1 MNKVFKVI
9 WSKAKSA
16 WIVVSEFAKNHDA
29 KGGIHDGQKRYA
41 WLTRAVM
48 LALVLGSGTAWAADP
63 LYGTSKEKPTFG
75 GITIGEYPS
84 ESGYMFLY
92 GNFMVNG
99 AYGFYDTEKHS
110 FSFGQTWAV
119 THGNSPS
126 KYAYALGET
135 YQVGDYSF
143 AVGYQAQAGKY
154 SLILGNEAGISGNDY
169 AIGLGPKTAAGSY
182 GVAIGNGTRTGT
194 GGIAIGSAYSNGSTN
209 VNAAIANDPFS
220 IAIGS
225 GSEVQQNGTGNIAIG
240 YMAQNTAGADAVVL
254 GAFSKSD
261 WRLNAGQQG
270 YAPWEGSNTGNVNN
284 SIFKNSLSSAAWKS
298 TRGGLSIG
306 DITGDKSAWIT
317 RQISGVAAGTQ
328 DTDAVNVAQL
338 KASMTTLSSA
348 DGTVKITPK
357 YNDDGSRTFD
367 LSASGGSG
375 SGSGGHF
382 VSVTKNNSWESDD
395 SLKNAGNYNNDGA
408 TGTQSTAVGVNA
420 QAKTQ
425 GTALGNGANA
435 SNTGATAIGTGSVA
449 NGTSS
454 VALGQ
459 NASAQNDN
467 AVAIGHGAGAYN
479 NSVSIGGNAKST
491 AERSV
496 HIGAMTDSNT
506 TTGSAS
512 VSIGADAKATA
523 SGAASL
529 GTGAV
534 ASGTDALALGQNS
547 SSTGNGS
554 VAIGYQTQVSNGK
567 EHATAVGTSAEAN
580 ATEGTVLGYNAK
592 VNGDKGV
599 ALGSGAFVSAENGG
613 KTSVAL
619 GAGSQVNN
627 GDTTGTPSMAIKD
640 TYGETSDSTTYKFAG
655 TNPTGTISV
664 GSGSGSSEQT
674 RTITHVA
681 AGQVNS
687 TSTDA
692 INGSQLYGVTQSIE
706 KVEQNVAKTAT
717 RYYSVNASDTGA
729 GSNYL
734 NDGAHGPS
742 SLAAGN
748 KAAAYGTGSVAIG
761 LSSVAGKTTDNTETY
776 ASIAIGPYA
785 KSQGAGAIALGN
797 STQASGYGSLALGGG
812 ATVTSWGGVALGGT
826 TSTTASG
833 GVALGTGSQASTKY
847 GITGYLSSSKTA
859 NQADS
864 VWTSTTGAVSV
875 GGGTFKVGSET
886 KTYTRQITNLA
897 AGKQD
902 TDAVNV
908 AQLKAV
914 EQEGLSLTGNDN
926 QKVTQSLGGNF
937 NITGGLT
944 GDALTGTKAS
954 TANLGV
960 RKNAA
965 GDGLEVVMTTTP
977 SFDTVTA
984 NHSITVKNASTADG
998 TSDIF
1003 IGGNGL
1009 FMGTKKIT
1017 GLAAGTDTTDAV
1029 NFGQLRAVSG
1039 DLSAFENKTIQ
1050 LGGNDGGTISRKL
1063 GENPILIQGAGTKD
1077 NVKYSGTNLRTYVDQ
1092 NGVLQILL
1100 DKELL
1105 EDRIDVGSAL
1115 ANPTDRRVNYPVV
1128 LGTDATDATIGYVGI
1143 NGRNGTSAVITSYA
1157 GSPIPGSAYNYTGS
1171 EGKSRMTR
1179 LEYTDQNGHAHHLA
1193 TMTDGL
1199 SFGGDNSQVQIDSD
1213 SDTLT
1218 GTNVISRKL
1227 RATEPGTKD
1236 TNNYLQIKGGADA
1249 AKLSDKNIGVQASS
1263 ADGSLT
1269 VKLSQEL
1276 TGLTSAQFGTTT
1288 INGSG
1293 LTLGNTGISLTSSG
1307 LNNGGQ
1313 KITNVQAGD
1322 ISSTSTDAIIGSQ
1335 LTNILNADGS
1345 AKGISFGA
1353 ESAAGSHTNP
1363 TSVAIGGNVTL
1374 KGAGGDGTHKNL
1386 STRVTD
1392 KGELTVTMAPEIQEN
1407 KIYVGTQ
1414 IPKESSPTGKV
1425 NYPVILGENTVGTD
1439 TYGYVGIKGKNGSQ
1453 LYLTADKDTSNN
1465 TRLDYLD
1472 ANNNAHLVALTSDGY
1487 TFAGDT
1493 GTANTLALNS
1503 TLSITGGIKDTGNLT
1518 TGNIGVVSSGNSGLT
1533 VQLAKSLTGLTDAT
1547 FNSGAAQTKIDAS
1560 GVTAPAYQVG
1570 TKTYIDSQGLHANGQ
1585 KVTAVQAGN
1594 LSADSTDAV
1603 NGSQLFAANQ
1613 KVSANTANIADL
1625 TTRLNDA
1632 GMTFAGDS
1640 GTPVSK
1646 KLNET
1651 LTLTGGETSA
1661 DNLTQL
1667 SDKNIGLVADTEG
1680 KLEVRL
1686 AKNLTGLTGAAFS
1699 NGTFTTQLTGNGL
1712 TITPTSSGN
1721 AVTLTAQNLNLG
1733 GRQLHGVQ
1741 AGEVTATST
1750 DAVNGSQLYTVK
1762 DTAEKAQAEAQK
1774 HSTVSGSGNV
1784 AVTPS
1789 DNTDGSKNYA
1799 VSLNDT
1805 VTLGSNGTVITLDG
1819 TQGTASFGTG
1829 TNAVKVDGTTGSIT
1843 GSSLQ
1848 VSGNVRA
1855 GSVAVGDIR
1864 LNSTADAASNIAA
1877 NTITGLSNTS
1887 YTSTAQLVD
1896 NRAATEGE
1904 LGDVIESI
1912 QNGTIVKGLLTTVK
1926 EGANISVVADDKSG
1940 STKTQYTIGLSDVL
1954 TGLTSA
1960 EFTNGNTGTEARTAT
1975 VTSDGISLGS
1985 EDTSAQFTRTKVS
1998 AGNQQIQHVASGLT
2012 GNLYTDAADNNAAT
2026 VGDLK
2031 AQSQTLTDTG
2041 VVFAGNTGSGT
2052 LALGKTAKIQG
2063 ANLAD
2068 GATLAADYTTA
2079 NLTTATVKA
2088 SDGTVTTTI
2097 YGKKDM
2103 AGRSLSLGTQD
2114 AAGAIANPVAVLK
2127 AQAASSTDATQT
2139 GHLILKGTKPAD
2151 TVTAA
2156 AQTSA
2161 DIYVQDGSDEL
2172 SPADSKKMTRV
2183 TYTDESS
2190 GTHELATL
2198 EDGLKFKGDDGNT
2211 SAVLLNKT
2219 LTVTG
2224 GADLTKLTAGNI
2236 GVTSDGKQ
2244 GLTIALAKE
2253 LKDLTSV
2260 DVVGE
2265 KFTTTLTGDGMTIT
2279 PVGGGATASSLVI
2292 NASTGINLG
2301 DRKVTGLAAGTIGA
2315 DSTDAVNG
2323 SQLHGVQEAAN
2334 QAQTEARK
2342 HSTVSVGD
2350 NNLVLTTTPES
2361 DTNGSDYALKLN
2373 NKITLGTGN
2382 NQVVL
2387 DGSDTGI
2394 SSFGKQITLNGNT
2407 GAVGVT
2413 SLTANGAVNASSV
2426 TVGDIIL
2433 HSTTTPNVMKDTI
2446 TGLGNTTYD
2455 DKNIVSNRAATEGQ
2469 LQSLVSQ
2476 INAGQISAGSTVV
2489 DGSSNISISSS
2500 KDSTGKITTY
2510 TASLTPELT
2519 GLTSAVFT
2527 NGKTGQEEEKNTI
2540 TSNGLSLGT
2549 YDGAARFTRSGISAG
2564 SQQIKNLGSG
2574 ITGTDGTVTTYDTT
2588 VTGQAD
2594 YNNAASIGDV
2604 HKLVQEKADIGT
2616 YVAGNNSTKSNLALG
2631 GTISIQ
2637 GSEVGLS
2644 ATDTLADKLANDYSS
2659 ANVTTQVSG
2668 SDGNVTTTLYLKKD
2682 LVGRSLTLG
2691 TIGNDGNVAESD
2703 RTASLYQA
2711 QSKADSDTAMT
2722 GHLFLAGEKRT
2733 ASAAN
2738 PTVNHTSADIFVKDG
2753 AEGNNAKGDLTNP
2766 ALPVTR
2772 IYYTDE
2778 GNYTYALATMDDGF
2792 HAAGDSGQA
2801 DILLNKTL
2809 NLKGGVT
2816 IDADHTADSL
2826 LTSRNIG
2833 VVADS
2838 STNTLNLRL
2847 AKELTGLTSATFTGD
2862 TTSLTVDGTGLKL
2875 TPNTGSSANA
2885 LTLTSDQIDLGGRK
2899 VQNVGSGSVAEGS
2912 TDGVNGGD
2920 VYKVQQKAEAA
2931 QTEAAKHTTVT
2942 VSGDDLAI
2950 QSTQN
2955 PNGSTNYEV
2964 KLNDTVTLGTETAKQ
2979 ITLDGVNGNAAIG
2992 QQITLEGDTGK
3003 VTAGSFSTTGNVSAG
3018 SVSVGGMTLNSAEN
3032 HPADKDKTQWVDKD
3046 TITGLSNVTYKADEI
3061 HESRA
3066 ATEGQ
3071 LQDVVSKIKS
3081 GDISGGA
3088 LSSVRAGSN
3097 ITVSSTT
3104 STDGKKTDYQV
3115 SLDQNLADL
3124 SSAAFTNGKTGSEMQ
3139 TAVVNAGGMT
3149 LGAGENVARF
3159 TSSGISAGGQQVAKV
3174 GSGLKKVTDT
3184 SYLYDDTVAGQENYN
3199 HAANIGDVRTMLS
3212 DARDVFAGNN
3222 GTKATLT
3229 LGQTAAFKGADL
3241 ALTGSQTLEEAL
3253 AANYSNANLTART
3266 VGNSDGSVTTSLYM
3280 KQDMVGRSLS
3290 LGNIGTD
3297 GTVQAPAAQ
3306 LYTRPVSDT
3315 DSTLMGHLKL
3325 TGEKQTGAGQT
3336 GYTSADI
3343 FVRDELE
3350 SDLTQKDRA
3359 ITRLV
3364 YRDEV
3369 DQRDHYVATM
3379 DDGFYVQGD
3388 DGRGNTLDLPLT
3400 STLKIQGNTTSGSG
3414 LTAGNIGVVSDGK
3427 DTLTVQ
3433 LADTLTGLK
3442 QISFAG
3448 STVSIGQN
3456 GINAGGNQ
3464 ITSVASGLPS
3474 GTALKDA
3481 AGAIL
3486 QNAANI
3492 GDVKN
3497 AAAAATTEVRA
3508 GRNVSITDDDI
3519 KTAEDGHKI
3528 YTINAYF
3535 QGADVSG
3542 SNAVVYD
3549 SKDKNKVTLGGST
3562 SATPVKLTNLA
3573 NGNIDSKSTDAVTGK
3588 QLYDVI
3594 AYRDKTINVTGS
3606 TGSTVKL
3613 NHGNTLTIS
3622 GDSNIST
3629 RSSGSDTAKDG
3640 SLQVSLADNVYL
3652 KGIHIGSSYPTHSD
3666 TSVDSVT
3673 LTADAENQTGI
3684 LTLRGDATHVSD
3696 TYPRAQADI
3705 SVLSADPDQTY
3716 AAAPFLQEVYQTDN
3730 SGITTKNQPVR
3741 LAYRDNYNTA
3751 HQIATLDDGYVF
3763 SGDNGDKNLTEKLN
3777 GTVALRGMD
3786 NEHASQITSQNANT
3800 YLTKNNIGVV
3810 TKPKVL
3816 NEDGSTQG
3824 GEVEIRLAKDLTGLT
3839 SATFTNDNGDTAV
3852 IDAKNLKLTLK
3863 AQAEGKSPVSLTSN
3877 GLDNGKNKITNV
3889 QAGTS
3894 DLDAVNYG
3902 QIKSIINAV
3911 DGNIKG
3917 LTFAAGDNT
3926 SATVHL
3932 GDTLKIA
3939 GATDQDG
3946 AQNIHTTVKDG
3957 TMTLQL
3963 DRKIQVDELHVG
3975 QKDSDAASLTAVKL
3989 DGETGSIG
3997 QLYLQGMGSAQANV
4011 MTKMGTASLASTEDT
4026 TTRLTY
4032 NNGNVGNTHEIAI
4045 LEDGLRFT
4053 GDNYVAASGDTAEQ
4067 NVVKTQL
4074 DQTLSITGGQTDT
4087 QQLTALTDK
4096 NIGVLAENGGLSVRL
4111 SKVLDG
4117 MTDIYMGDT
4126 RENSSHLTKNGLY
4139 LSPKSSTEYLAKFTA
4154 DDGISAG
4161 SQTISDVA
4169 DGVKDSDAATVGQL
4183 KNVEAKAN
4191 NATKL
4196 TVNHGQPEGNLILTD
4211 TPDKDGIHH
4220 TYDVAL
4226 SDKVIVGSTGNSIT
4240 LDGTTNTINGGS
4252 YVKFGGQTSST
4263 GGTSILPLTIGWQSA
4278 GLQDVLTEEEK
4289 GSQTGNYLTG
4299 LSNTSWNP
4307 MNVGYS
4313 PSRAA
4318 TEGQLRDLE
4327 KQVWEN
4333 PITFLGNHDADK
4345 TAEESKGIM
4354 AELGSKVRI
4363 IGTGTDE
4370 DGEFDASNINVIAG
4384 KTPDRKSDA
4393 LIIQMKK
4400 APNFTTVHAGTP
4412 DEQGVYPV
4420 SVGQVTV
4427 TRDGKT
4433 QTVDGLVITDGPMIT
4448 KDGINNYGKQITH
4461 MKSGGIYNEEDK
4473 KYHYDSDEVGTNAA
4487 TIQDVKNIANAAAQ
4501 SEVEGKRVTVS
4512 GVNDNIT
4519 VTTAADNP
4527 NHYQV
4532 KLSDTLKLGQDS
4544 KNNANIIIDGQ
4555 KGKVTVGSGSTG
4567 NNSVII
4573 DGNGGTV
4580 TIGNGVSGHQQ
4591 VTINGNDGILSGLT
4605 NKTID
4610 APDFATKG
4618 RAATEEQLK
4627 QVADNVSEIKKNNS
4641 DFQLVGEKDKDG
4653 NYTGNYQVSDDN
4665 KVKLHVQDSMH
4676 PDQVKDITIDNVAK
4690 ASDLGDVSQIS
4701 EDIQNKENNNVVG
4714 ALNNLNQ
4721 KVKEAASGSWESQIN
4736 GETVKK
4742 VKAGDVQNFTSGDN
4756 IQLSNDNGAIQ
4767 IATRKDVSFDKVTI
4781 GSGTSGHSRVTISG
4795 KDGTMTGLTNKTW
4808 DANNIISG
4816 RAATEDQLK
4825 QAVGDAKQAAQQN
4838 DTHVKANTYKVSDD
4852 HKVSLDV
4859 VDGTGAKKGSV
4870 VIDNV
4875 AKATDIGDISKI
4887 DEDIRNK
4894 ENNNIVD
4901 SLNNLNKKIQENS
4914 GNVQA
4919 GWTSKIDGVDVKT
4932 VTPKDK
4938 QNFQNFESGDNIQLS
4953 NDKGAIQITTKKD
4966 VSFDKVTIGS
4976 GDSQMT
4982 LDKDGLQAGKVKVS
4996 SEGINAGGNRI
5007 QGVADGKKK
5016 DDAATVGQVAQVADA
5031 AGTAI
5036 NTLGNHINRLDR
5048 RINKVGAGAAALAAL
5063 HPDPNSDDDLSFSA
5077 GIGNYRGS
5085 TAAAIGAF
5093 YRPSDNVTVSMG
5105 ATVGN
5110 GENMV
5115 NAGVTIGVGE
5125 GVGRNPSTRK
5135 DMIREIS
5142 QLKEANAAKE
5152 AEVRDLKKQVQ
5163 TLQKQ
5168 NEDTQEKLKRI
5179 MEKLGI

>member
-1 MNKVFKVI
+1 M
-9 WSKAKSA
+9 A
-16 WIVVSEFAKNHDA
+16 
-29 KGGIHDGQKRYA
+29 
-41 WLTRAVM
+41 
-48 LALVLGSGTAWAADP
+48 
-63 LYGTSKEKPTFG
+63 
-75 GITIGEYPS
+75 IGHSS
-84 ESGYMFLY
+84 ESTMA
-92 GNFMVNG
+92 G
-99 AYGFYDTEKHS
+99 ALA
-110 FSFGQTWAV
+110 FGKEAKA
-119 THGNSPS
+119 HGTD
-126 KYAYALGET
+126 A
-135 YQVGDYSF
+135 
-143 AVGYQAQAGKY
+143 
-154 SLILGNEAGISGNDY
+154 
-169 AIGLGPKTAAGSY
+169 
-182 GVAIGNGTRTGT
+182 VAIGTGAQANNNPY
-194 GGIAIGSAYSNGSTN
+194 GIAIGKNAI
-209 VNAAIANDPFS
+209 VNNQGS
-220 IAIGS
+220 IAIGQDS
-225 GSEVQQNGTGNIAIG
+225 SSDHPYGIAIG
-240 YMAQNTAGADAVVL
+240 GNNVGEKGANANGTYSIALGADSLVNGAEGGAAIGYGAKVDGADAKDGVAL
-254 GAFSKSD
+254 GAYSVSNWTTKP
-261 WRLNAGQQG
+261 GVQG
-270 YAPWEGSNTGNVNN
+270 YLPWEGSNSGNIQNN
-284 SIFKNSLSSAAWKS
+284 TFQSAISSPIWKS
-298 TRGGLSIG
+298 TTAGVSIG
-306 DITGDKSAWIT
+306 DTTNGDKSKWIT
-317 RQISGVAAGTQ
+317 RQLTGLAAGTN
-328 DTDAVNVAQL
+328 DYDAVNVAQL

-348 DGTVKITPK
+348 DGTVKITPIYK
-357 YNDDGSRTFD
+357 DDGSRTFD
-367 LSASGGSG
+367 LSTSGGSG

-382 VSVTKNNSWESDD
+382 VSVTKTNSWDSDD
-395 SLKNAGNYNNDGA
+395 SLKDAGNYNNDGA
-408 TGTQSTAVGVNA
+408 KGTQSTAVGVNA
-420 QAKTQ
+420 QAQTQ
-425 GTALGNGANA
+425 GTALGNGAKA

-467 AVAIGHGAGAYN
+467 AVAIGHGSGAYA
-479 NSVSIGGNAKST
+479 NSVAIGGNARST

-523 SGAASL
+523 SGSASF

-554 VAIGYQTQVSNGK
+554 VAIGYQTKVTSNK

-580 ATEGTVLGYNAK
+580 ATEGTVLGYSAK

-599 ALGSGAFVSAENGG
+599 ALGSGASVAAENGN

-619 GAGSQVNN
+619 GAGSQVND
-627 GDTTGTPSMAIKD
+627 GDTVGTASLSIKD
-640 TYGETSDSTTYKFAG
+640 TYGETSDSTTYQFAG
-655 TNPTGTISV
+655 TNPTGTVSV
-664 GSGSGSSEQT
+664 GSGSGASEQT

-681 AGQVNS
+681 AGRVSS

-692 INGSQLYGVTQSIE
+692 INGSQLYGVTRSIE

-717 RYYSVNASDTGA
+717 RYYSVNATDTGT

-734 NDGAHGPS
+734 NDGAHGNN

-748 KAAAYGTGSVAIG
+748 KAQAYGGGSLAIG
-761 LSSVAGKTTDNTETY
+761 NNSSAGNALENEKGY
-776 ASIAIGPYA
+776 SSLAIGSYA
-785 KSQGAGAIALGN
+785 NAQAWGSIALGGK
-797 STQASGYGSLALGGG
+797 ASSSGSSDVALGSN
-812 ATVTSWGGVALGGT
+812 ASSSSLGGVALGSSSNVT
-826 TSTTASG
+826 VTG
-833 GVALGTGSQASTKY
+833 GVALGMGSQASTAA
-847 GITGYLSSSKTA
+847 GREGYLSGSKKA
-859 NQADS
+859 DQADY
-864 VWTSTTGAVSV
+864 VWKSTMGAVSL
-875 GGGTFKVGSET
+875 GGDFKPGTDT
-886 KTYTRQITNLA
+886 LHYTRQITNLA
-897 AGKQD
+897 AGTND

-908 AQLKAV
+908 AQLKAL

-944 GDALTGTKAS
+944 GDALKDGAAS

-965 GDGLEVVMTTTP
+965 GNGLEVVMTTTP
-977 SFDTVTA
+977 TFDSVTA
-984 NHSITVKNASTADG
+984 KNSITVKNASTADG
-998 TSDIF
+998 TSDIS
-1003 IGGNGL
+1003 ITGTGL
-1009 FMGTKKIT
+1009 SMGSKKIT
-1017 GLAAGTDTTDAV
+1017 GLAAGTVNTDAV
-1029 NFGQLRAVSG
+1029 NFGQLDTVSRE
-1039 DLSAFENKTIQ
+1039 LSAFENKTIRV
-1050 LGGNDGGTISRKL
+1050 GGNGGGTISRKL
-1063 GENPILIQGAGTKD
+1063 GEDPILIQGAGTKD
-1077 NVKYSGTNLRTYVDQ
+1077 NANYSGTNLKTYVDQ
-1092 NGVLQILL
+1092 DGVLQILL

-1115 ANPTDRRVNYPVV
+1115 ANPTDSRVNYPVV
-1128 LGTDATDATIGYVGI
+1128 LGTDKTDATIGYVGI

-1157 GSPIPGSAYNYTGS
+1157 GSPIPGSAYNYTDS
-1171 EGKSRMTR
+1171 DGKSRMTR

-1199 SFGGDNSQVQIDSD
+1199 SFGGDNSKVQINSD

-1249 AKLSDKNIGVQASS
+1249 AKLSDNNIGVQASS
-1263 ADGSLT
+1263 DDGSLT

-1276 TGLTSAQFGTTT
+1276 TNLTSAKFGTTT
-1288 INGSG
+1288 IDGSG
-1293 LTLGNTGISLTSSG
+1293 LTLGTTGISLTASG
-1307 LNNGGQ
+1307 LNNGGK
-1313 KITNVQAGD
+1313 KITNVKAGD

-1335 LTNILNADGS
+1335 LTNILNNDGS

-1363 TSVAIGGNVTL
+1363 TSVAIGGTVTL
-1374 KGAGGDGTHKNL
+1374 KGAGGDSSHKNL
-1386 STRVTD
+1386 STQVTD

-1407 KIYVGTQ
+1407 KIYIGTQ
-1414 IPKESSPTGKV
+1414 IPKESSLTGKV
-1425 NYPVILGENTVGTD
+1425 NYPIILGENTVGTD
-1439 TYGYVGIKGKNGSQ
+1439 TYGYVGIKGKNNSQ
-1453 LYLTADKDTSNN
+1453 LYLTADQDASGN

-1472 ANNNAHLVALTSDGY
+1472 TQNNAHLVVLTSDGY

-1503 TLSITGGIKDTGNLT
+1503 TLSIRGGITDTGKLT
-1518 TGNIGVVSSGNSGLT
+1518 QGIMGVVSSGNGGLT
-1533 VQLAKSLTGLTDAT
+1533 VELAKSLTGLTDAT
-1547 FNSGAAQTKIDAS
+1547 FNSGAAQTKIDAN
-1560 GVTAPAYQVG
+1560 GVTAPAYKVG
-1570 TKTYIDSQGLHANGQ
+1570 TNTYIDSDGLHANGQ
-1585 KVTAVQAGN
+1585 KVTNVQNGA

-1603 NGSQLFAANQ
+1603 NGSQLFATNQ
-1613 KVSANTANIADL
+1613 NVTKNAGDITDL
-1625 TTRLNDA
+1625 TTRLDGA

-1640 GTPVSK
+1640 GTPVTK

-1667 SDKNIGLVADTEG
+1667 SDKNIGLVADTDG

-1686 AKNLTGLTGAAFS
+1686 AKDLTGLTGAAFS
-1699 NGTFTTQLTGNGL
+1699 NGNFTTQITGNGL

-1721 AVTLTAQNLNLG
+1721 AVTLTAQKLDLG

-1741 AGEVTATST
+1741 AGDVSATSA

-1784 AVTPS
+1784 DVTPS
-1789 DNTDGSKNYA
+1789 DNTDGSKNYT
-1799 VSLNDT
+1799 VSLKDT
-1805 VTLGSNGTVITLDG
+1805 VTLGSNGTAITLDG
-1819 TQGTASFGTG
+1819 TKGTASFGSG
-1829 TNAVKVDGTTGSIT
+1829 TSAVTVNGTTGAIT

-1864 LNSTADAASNIAA
+1864 LNSAADTAGNIAA

-1912 QNGTIVKGLLTTVK
+1912 QNGSIVKGLLTTVK
-1926 EGANISVVADDKSG
+1926 EGSNISVVADDKTDS
-1940 STKTQYTIGLSDVL
+1940 SKTQYTIGLSPVL

-1960 EFTNGNTGTEARTAT
+1960 QFINGKTGPEAQTAT

-1985 EDTSAQFTRTKVS
+1985 EDTSAQFTRTKIS

-2031 AQSQTLTDTG
+2031 AQSKSLTDTG
-2041 VVFAGNTGSGT
+2041 IVFAGNTGKET

-2063 ANLAD
+2063 ADLVD
-2068 GATLAADYTTA
+2068 GTTLTEDYTTA
-2079 NLTTATVKA
+2079 NLTTATAKA
-2088 SDGTVTTTI
+2088 ADGTVTTTI

-2114 AAGAIANPVAVLK
+2114 VNGAIANPVAVLK
-2127 AQAASSTDATQT
+2127 AQAASSTDTTQT
-2139 GHLILKGTKPAD
+2139 GHLILKGAKPAD

-2172 SPADSKKMTRV
+2172 NPADSKKMTRV
-2183 TYTDESS
+2183 MYADESS

-2198 EDGLKFKGDDGNT
+2198 EDGLKFKGDNGAT
-2211 SAVLLNKT
+2211 SAVLLNGT
-2219 LTVTG
+2219 LTVNG
-2224 GADLTKLTAGNI
+2224 GADLSKLTVGNI
-2236 GVTSDGKQ
+2236 GVTSDGNQ

-2279 PVGGGATASSLVI
+2279 PVGGGATANSLVI

-2301 DRKVTGLAAGTIGA
+2301 NRKVTGLAAGTLGA

-2323 SQLHGVQEAAN
+2323 SQLNGVKETAENA
-2334 QAQTEARK
+2334 QAEARK

-2350 NNLVLTTTPES
+2350 NNLVLTSTAES
-2361 DTNGSDYALKLN
+2361 DAKGADYALKLN
-2373 NKITLGTGN
+2373 NKITLGTGD

-2387 DGSDTGI
+2387 DGSDTGK
-2394 SSFGKQITLNGNT
+2394 SSFGNAISFNAGT
-2407 GAVGVT
+2407 GAITAG
-2413 SLTANGAVNASSV
+2413 SLTASGLVTANGGVKV
-2426 TVGDIIL
+2426 EDISL
-2433 HSTTTPNVMKDTI
+2433 DPKTNTI
-2446 TGLGNTTYD
+2446 TGLNNTTFD
-2455 DKNIVSNRAATEGQ
+2455 QNNLLANRAATEGQ
-2469 LQSLVSQ
+2469 LQSLVD
-2476 INAGQISAGSTVV
+2476 QISKGEVTGGTTELT
-2489 DGSSNISISSS
+2489 DGTNTHVSS
-2500 KDSTGKITTY
+2500 KTENKVTTY
-2510 TASLTPELT
+2510 TVNVDDNLTHM
-2519 GLTSAVFT
+2519 TSATFEKKDA
-2527 NGKTGQEEEKNTI
+2527 NGKVTQ
-2540 TSNGLSLGT
+2540 TSVLDANGLILGEAT
-2549 YDGAARFTRSGISAG
+2549 DTAAAQFTRSGISTG
-2564 SQQIKNLGSG
+2564 SQQIKHLGSG
-2574 ITGTDGTVTTYDTT
+2574 ITGTDGTVSTYDTT
-2588 VTGQAD
+2588 ITGQSD

-2604 HKLVQEKADIGT
+2604 QTILHAAQDVF
-2616 YVAGNNSTKSNLALG
+2616 AGNNSSKATLTLG
-2631 GTISIQ
+2631 KTATFKGADVVDANGIP
-2637 GSEVGLS
+2637 L
-2644 ATDTLADKLANDYSS
+2644 TDTALSSKLQADYSNANITTATS
-2659 ANVTTQVSG
+2659 ADSDGGVTT
-2668 SDGNVTTTLYLKKD
+2668 NFYLKKD
-2682 LVGRSLTLG
+2682 LVGRSLALG
-2691 TIGNDGNVAESD
+2691 TIGSDGNVAESD

-2738 PTVNHTSADIFVKDG
+2738 PTVTHTSADIFVKDG

-2766 ALPVTR
+2766 DLPVTR

-2816 IDADHTADSL
+2816 LDADHTADSL
-2826 LTSRNIG
+2826 LTSGNIG

-2838 STNTLNLRL
+2838 GTNTLNLRL
-2847 AKELTGLTSATFTGD
+2847 AKKLQGLTSATFTGD

-2931 QTEAAKHTTVT
+2931 QKEAAKHTTVT
-2942 VSGDDLAI
+2942 VSGDNLDI
-2950 QSTQN
+2950 QSTPN
-2955 PNGSTNYEV
+2955 TNGSTNYQL
-2964 KLNDTVTLGTETAKQ
+2964 KLKDQVTLGTDTGKQ
-2979 ITLDGVNGNAAIG
+2979 ISLDGVDGTASIG
-2992 QQITLEGDTGK
+2992 QQITLDADTGN
-3003 VTAGSFSTTGNVSAG
+3003 VTAASFRTTGNVSAG
-3018 SVSVGGMTLNSAEN
+3018 SVSVGGMTLNSAES
-3032 HPADKDKTQWVDKD
+3032 HPADKDKTQWVDAD

-3088 LSSVRAGSN
+3088 LSSVSAGSN
-3097 ITVSSTT
+3097 ITVSSIP
-3104 STDGKKTDYQV
+3104 STDGKKTEYQV
-3115 SLDQNLADL
+3115 SLAKDLTNLT
-3124 SSAAFTNGKTGSEMQ
+3124 SASFTNGKTGSEEQ
-3139 TAVVNAGGMT
+3139 KAVVGAGGLT
-3149 LGAGENVARF
+3149 LGEGDAAARF

-3174 GSGLKKVTDT
+3174 GSGLQKVTDT
-3184 SYLYDDTVAGQENYN
+3184 PYLYDDTVAGQENYN

-3212 DARDVFAGNN
+3212 DARDIFAGNN
-3222 GTKATLT
+3222 GTNATLT
-3229 LGQTAAFKGADL
+3229 LGQTAAFKGADV

-3306 LYTRPVSDT
+3306 LYTQPVSET

-3325 TGEKQTGAGQT
+3325 TGEKQTGDGQT

-3343 FVRDELE
+3343 YVKDALG
-3350 SDLTQKDRA
+3350 SDLTKKDRA
-3359 ITRLV
+3359 VTRLM
-3364 YRDEV
+3364 YRDGV
-3369 DQRDHYVATM
+3369 DQRDHAVATL
-3379 DDGFYVQGD
+3379 DDGLYIQGD
-3388 DGRGNTLDLPLT
+3388 DNQGNTLTLPLT
-3400 STLKIQGNTTSGSG
+3400 STLKIQGNTTAGSS

-3427 DTLTVQ
+3427 DTLKVQ

-3448 STVSIGQN
+3448 STVSIGQE
-3456 GINAGGNQ
+3456 GINAGGKQ

-3481 AGAIL
+3481 SGATL

-3497 AAAAATTEVRA
+3497 AAAAASAEVKA
-3508 GRNVSITDDDI
+3508 GKNVTVSKD
-3519 KTAEDGHKI
+3519 TASAKDGHTI
-3528 YTINAYF
+3528 YTVAADF

-3549 SKDKNKVTLGGST
+3549 SEAKDKVTLGGST

-3573 NGNIDSKSTDAVTGK
+3573 DGTISSTSTDAVTGR
-3588 QLYDVI
+3588 QLNDVI
-3594 AYRDKTINVTGS
+3594 AFRNQTINVAGDTGS
-3606 TGSTVKL
+3606 AVKL
-3613 NHGNTLTIS
+3613 NHGNTLKIS
-3622 GDSNIST
+3622 GDPNIST
-3629 RSSGSDTAKDG
+3629 SSSGSDTAKDG
-3640 SLQVSLADNVYL
+3640 SLQVSLADNVYV
-3652 KGIHIGSSYPTHSD
+3652 KGIHIGSTYPAHSN
-3666 TSVDSVT
+3666 TSVDSVA
-3673 LTADAENQTGI
+3673 LTADANNQTGI

-3696 TYPRAQADI
+3696 AYPRAQADI
-3705 SVLSADPDQTY
+3705 SVLSAAPDQTY

-3751 HQIATLDDGYVF
+3751 HQIATLDDGYIF

-3777 GTVALRGMD
+3777 GTVSLRGMD
-3786 NEHASQITSQNANT
+3786 NTHASQITSDTANT

-3816 NEDGSTQG
+3816 NEDGTTQG
-3824 GEVEIRLAKDLTGLT
+3824 GEVEIRLAKDLTDLT
-3839 SATFTNDNGDTAV
+3839 SAAFTNDNGDKAVLSSTA
-3852 IDAKNLKLTLK
+3852 LTLTPK
-3863 AQAEGKSPVSLTSN
+3863 DTTKTPVSLSN
-3877 GLDNGKNKITNV
+3877 QGLDNGNNRITNV
-3889 QAGTS
+3889 AAGTS
-3894 DLDAVNYG
+3894 DTDAVNYG
-3902 QIKSIINAV
+3902 QIKSIINT

-3963 DRKIQVDELHVG
+3963 DRRLQVDELHVG
-3975 QKDSDAASLTAVKL
+3975 QKGSDAASLTAVPL
-3989 DGETGSIG
+3989 DGNAGTIG
-3997 QLYLQGMGSAQANV
+3997 QLHLKGMGNAQANI
-4011 MTKMGTASLASTEDT
+4011 MTKMGTASLASTDDT

-4032 NNGNVGNTHEIAI
+4032 DNGNVGNTHQVAI

-4053 GDNYVAASGDTAEQ
+4053 GDNYVPASGDTAEQ

-4087 QQLTALTDK
+4087 QQLTALNDE
-4096 NIGVLAENGGLSVRL
+4096 NIGVVAENGGLSIRL
-4111 SKVLDG
+4111 AKVLDG
-4117 MTDIYMGDT
+4117 MTDIYMGDS
-4126 RENSSHLTKNGLY
+4126 RENASHLTKTGLY

-4161 SQTISDVA
+4161 SQTINDVA
-4169 DGVKDSDAATVGQL
+4169 DGVKNSDVATVGQL

-4196 TVNHGQPEGNLILTD
+4196 TVNHGQSEGNLTLTD
-4211 TPDKDGIHH
+4211 TLDKDGIHH

-4226 SDKVIVGSTGNSIT
+4226 SDEVTVGSVGQSIT
-4240 LDGTTNTINGGS
+4240 LDGTANTINGGS
-4252 YVKFGGQTSST
+4252 YVQFGGQTSST
-4263 GGTSILPLTIGWQSA
+4263 GNVIANPLSIGWQSA
-4278 GLQDVLTEEEK
+4278 ALQDVITEEAK
-4289 GSQTGNYLTG
+4289 GSQTGNFIDG
-4299 LSNTSWNP
+4299 LSNTNWDP
-4307 MNVGYS
+4307 LNVGYS
-4313 PSRAA
+4313 PNRAA

-4345 TAEESKGIM
+4345 TTEESKGIT
-4354 AELGSKVRI
+4354 ARLGSKVRI
-4363 IGTGTDE
+4363 IGTGT
-4370 DGEFDASNINVIAG
+4370 GEAGDFDASNLNVIAG
-4384 KTPDRKSDA
+4384 KTPDGKSDA

-4400 APNFTTVHAGTP
+4400 APSFTTIHAGTP
-4412 DEQGVYPV
+4412 DAQGVYPV
-4420 SVGQVTV
+4420 NVGQVTV

-4433 QTVDGLVITDGPMIT
+4433 QTVDGVVITDGPMIT

-4473 KYHYDSDEVGTNAA
+4473 KYHYESDEVGTNAA

-4501 SEVEGKRVTVS
+4501 SEVEAKRVTVS

-4519 VTTAADNP
+4519 VTAAADNP

-4544 KNNANIIIDGQ
+4544 KSNPNILIDGQ
-4555 KGKVTVGSGSTG
+4555 NGKVTVGSGSTG
-4567 NNSVII
+4567 NNSVVI

-4580 TIGNGVSGHQQ
+4580 TIGNGTSGHQK
-4591 VTINGNDGILSGLT
+4591 VTINGNDGTISGLT
-4605 NKTID
+4605 NRTID

-4653 NYTGNYQVSDDN
+4653 NYTGDYKVSDDN
-4665 KVKLHVQDSMH
+4665 KVNLHVQDKMH

-4690 ASDLGDVSQIS
+4690 ASDLGDVSKIS
-4701 EDIQNKENNNVVG
+4701 EDIQNKEHNTVVDS
-4714 ALNNLNQ
+4714 LNKLND
-4721 KVKEAASGSWESQIN
+4721 KIKDAANGSWESQID
-4736 GETVKK
+4736 GKTVKK

-4756 IQLSNDNGAIQ
+4756 IELSNDNGAI
-4767 IATRKDVSFDKVTI
+4767 K
-4781 GSGTSGHSRVTISG
+4781 IS
-4795 KDGTMTGLTNKTW
+4795 
-4808 DANNIISG
+4808 
-4816 RAATEDQLK
+4816 
-4825 QAVGDAKQAAQQN
+4825 
-4838 DTHVKANTYKVSDD
+4838 
-4852 HKVSLDV
+4852 
-4859 VDGTGAKKGSV
+4859 
-4870 VIDNV
+4870 
-4875 AKATDIGDISKI
+4875 
-4887 DEDIRNK
+4887 
-4894 ENNNIVD
+4894 
-4901 SLNNLNKKIQENS
+4901 
-4914 GNVQA
+4914 
-4919 GWTSKIDGVDVKT
+4919 
-4932 VTPKDK
+4932 
-4938 QNFQNFESGDNIQLS
+4938 
-4953 NDKGAIQITTKKD
+4953 TKKD
-4966 VSFDKVTIGS
+4966 VSFEKVTIGS
-4976 GDSQMT
+4976 GDSKMT

-4996 SEGINAGGNRI
+4996 SSEINAGGNQI
-5007 QGVADGKKK
+5007 HGVADGKEK
-5016 DDAATVGQVAQVADA
+5016 DDAATVGQVAKVADA
-5031 AGTAI
+5031 AGEAI
-5036 NTLGNHINRLDR
+5036 NSLGNHLSRLDTRINR
-5048 RINKVGAGAAALAAL
+5048 VGAGAAALAAL
-5063 HPDPNSDDDLSFSA
+5063 HPDPNGDDAWSISA
-5077 GIGNYRGS
+5077 GIGNYRNS

-5093 YRPSDNVTVSMG
+5093 YRPNDNTIVSMG
-5105 ATVGN
+5105 ATMGN
-5110 GENMV
+5110 GENMI
-5115 NAGVTIGVGE
+5115 NAGVTVGIGS
-5125 GVGRNPSTRK
+5125 GVSRGPVSK
-5135 DMIREIS
+5135 AALVREIS
-5142 QLKEANAAKE
+5142 TLKQENQAKD
-5152 AEVRDLKKQVQ
+5152 AEVKNLKNQVQ
-5163 TLQKQ
+5163 ELQKQ
-5168 NEDTQEKLKRI
+5168 NQDTQEKLDRI
-5179 MEKLGI
+5179 MEKLGLK

>member
-1 MNKVFKVI
+1 M
-9 WSKAKSA
+9 
-16 WIVVSEFAKNHDA
+16 
-29 KGGIHDGQKRYA
+29 
-41 WLTRAVM
+41 
-48 LALVLGSGTAWAADP
+48 
-63 LYGTSKEKPTFG
+63 
-75 GITIGEYPS
+75 
-84 ESGYMFLY
+84 
-92 GNFMVNG
+92 GN
-99 AYGFYDTEKHS
+99 D
-110 FSFGQTWAV
+110 
-119 THGNSPS
+119 
-126 KYAYALGET
+126 
-135 YQVGDYSF
+135 
-143 AVGYQAQAGKY
+143 
-154 SLILGNEAGISGNDY
+154 AGIANNDY

-182 GVAIGNGTRTGT
+182 GVAIGNGTKTGT
-194 GGIAIGSAYSNGSTN
+194 GGIAIGSAYSDGTN
-209 VNAAIANDPFS
+209 TVKAALANDPFS
-220 IAIGS
+220 IAIGT

-240 YMAQNTAGADAVVL
+240 YMAQNTAGADAIVL

-284 SIFKNSLSSAAWKS
+284 STFRNSLSSAAWKS
-298 TRGGLSIG
+298 TKGGLSIG
-306 DITGDKSAWIT
+306 DITGDKSTWIT

-338 KASMTTLSSA
+338 KASMTTLSST
-348 DGTVKITPK
+348 DGSVKITPK

-382 VSVTKNNSWESDD
+382 VSVTKNNAGDSDD
-395 SLKNAGNYNNDGA
+395 SLKTAGNYNNDGA

-420 QAKTQ
+420 KAQTQ
-425 GTALGNGANA
+425 GTALGNGATA
-435 SNTGATAIGTGSVA
+435 SNTGATAIGTGAMA

-467 AVAIGHGAGAYN
+467 AVAIGHDAGAYA
-479 NSVSIGGNAKST
+479 NSVSIGGNARST

-567 EHATAVGTSAEAN
+567 EHATAVGTSAVAN

-619 GAGSQVNN
+619 GAGSQVND
-627 GDTTGTPSMAIKD
+627 GDTVRTPSMAIKD
-640 TYGETSDSTTYKFAG
+640 TYGESSDSTTYNFAG
-655 TNPTGTISV
+655 TNPAGTISV
-664 GSGSGSSEQT
+664 GAGSGSSEQT
-674 RTITHVA
+674 RTLTHVA
-681 AGQVNS
+681 AGRVSS

-706 KVEQNVAKTAT
+706 KVEQNVARTAT
-717 RYYSVNASDTGA
+717 RYYSVNATDTGT

-734 NDGAHGPS
+734 NDGAHGPN

-748 KAAAYGTGSVAIG
+748 KAQAYGSGSVAIG
-761 LSSVAGKTTDNTETY
+761 LSSLAGNAQDATKSGAT
-776 ASIAIGPYA
+776 AIGMNA
-785 KSQGAGAIALGN
+785 QALGTGAIALGN
-797 STQASGYGSLALGGG
+797 GSSSSGYSTALGNA
-812 ATVTSWGGVALGGT
+812 ATATSYGSVALGG
-826 TSTTASG
+826 STKASAQG
-833 GVALGTGSQASTKY
+833 SVALGTGSQATTNAGK
-847 GITGYLSSSKTA
+847 IGYLSGSKKA
-859 NQADS
+859 SQADY
-864 VWTSTTGAVSV
+864 VWKSTTGAVSL
-875 GGGTFKVGSET
+875 GGAFEDRF
-886 KTYTRQITNLA
+886 YTRQITNLA
-897 AGKQD
+897 AGTQD

-944 GDALTGTKAS
+944 GNALKDGAAS

-977 SFDTVTA
+977 TFDTVTA
-984 NHSITVKNASTADG
+984 NRNISVNNSSTEAG
-998 TSDIF
+998 TSDIS
-1003 IGGNGL
+1003 ISGTGL
-1009 FMGTKKIT
+1009 SMGSKKIT
-1017 GLAAGTDTTDAV
+1017 NLKAGSDTTDAV
-1029 NFGQLRAVSG
+1029 NYGQLKTVSDSLT
-1039 DLSAFENKTIQ
+1039 DLSGKTIK
-1050 LGGNDGGTISRKL
+1050 LAGNDGGSISRKL
-1063 GENPILIQGAGTKD
+1063 GDDAFLIKGAGTG
-1077 NVKYSGTNLRTYVDQ
+1077 NVSGYSGTNLLTSVDS
-1092 NGVLQILL
+1092 NGVLQLL
-1100 DKELL
+1100 LAKELK
-1105 EDRIDVGSAL
+1105 EDKLDVGTAL
-1115 ANPTDRRVNYPVV
+1115 TSPKDSNVAYPVTI
-1128 LGTDATDATIGYVGI
+1128 GTLSTDSTIGYIGL
-1143 NGRNGTSAVITSYA
+1143 NGADSTSAVIT
-1157 GSPIPGSAYNYTGS
+1157 AYDASGTTRLKYTD
-1171 EGKSRMTR
+1171 EDGKSPT
-1179 LEYTDQNGHAHHLA
+1179 LA
-1193 TMTDGL
+1193 TLDDGL
-1199 SFGGDNSQVQIDSD
+1199 TFGGDNSTQS
-1213 SDTLT
+1213 TN
-1218 GTNVISRKL
+1218 TNVISRSL
-1227 RATEPGTKD
+1227 TAGTG
-1236 TNNYLQIKGGADA
+1236 NYLQIKGGADA
-1249 AKLSDKNIGVQASS
+1249 RKLTNNNIGVQADSRTGTIS
-1263 ADGSLT
+1263 
-1269 VKLSQEL
+1269 VKLAQEL
-1276 TGLTSAQFGTTT
+1276 TDLTSAQFGDGVTVNGTGL
-1288 INGSG
+1288 IIGSG
-1293 LTLGNTGISLTSSG
+1293 DNPVQLTSAG
-1307 LNNGGQ
+1307 LNNGGHILTGV
-1313 KITNVQAGD
+1313 KKGS
-1322 ISSTSTDAIIGSQ
+1322 ISETSTDAINGSQ

-1363 TSVAIGGNVTL
+1363 TSVAIGGTVTL
-1374 KGAGGDGTHKNL
+1374 KGAGGDSTHKNL
-1386 STRVTD
+1386 STSVTD

-1414 IPKESSPTGKV
+1414 ISEKSSPTGRV
-1425 NYPVILGENTVGTD
+1425 NYPIILGENTVGTD
-1439 TYGYVGIKGKNGSQ
+1439 TYGYVGIKGKNQSQ
-1453 LYLTADKDTSNN
+1453 LYLTADHDASGK

-1472 ANNNAHLVALTSDGY
+1472 TQNNAHLVALTSDGY

-1493 GTANTLALNS
+1493 GTANTLALHS
-1503 TLSITGGIKDTGNLT
+1503 TLSITGGITDTGKLT
-1518 TGNIGVVSSGNSGLT
+1518 TNNMGVVSSGNGGLK

-1547 FNSGAAQTKIDAS
+1547 FNSGAAQTKIDDS

-1570 TKTYIDSQGLHANGQ
+1570 TKTYIDSNGLHANNQ
-1585 KVTAVQAGN
+1585 KVTAVQAGT
-1594 LSADSTDAV
+1594 LSADSTDGV
-1603 NGSQLFAANQ
+1603 NGSQLFATNQ
-1613 KVSANTANIADL
+1613 NVSTNTTNISGL
-1625 TTRLNDA
+1625 TTRLDGA

-1640 GTPVSK
+1640 GTPVTK

-1651 LTLTGGETSA
+1651 LTLTGGETSV

-1667 SDKNIGLVADTEG
+1667 SDKNIGLVADGNG

-1686 AKNLTGLTGAAFS
+1686 AKDLTGLTGASFS
-1699 NGTFTTQLTGNGL
+1699 NGNFTTQLTGNGL

-1741 AGEVTATST
+1741 AGDVSATST
-1750 DAVNGSQLYTVK
+1750 DAVNGSQLNTVK
-1762 DTAEKAQAEAQK
+1762 ETAENAQAEAQK

-1784 AVTPS
+1784 EVTPS
-1789 DNTDGSKNYA
+1789 DNTDGSKNYT
-1799 VSLNDT
+1799 VNLKDT
-1805 VTLGSNGTVITLDG
+1805 VTLGSNGTAITLDG
-1819 TQGTASFGTG
+1819 TQGTASIGSGT
-1829 TNAVKVDGTTGSIT
+1829 TAVTVDGMTGAIA

-1848 VSGNVRA
+1848 VSGNVQA

-1864 LNSTADAASNIAA
+1864 LNSTADTSSHITA

-1887 YTSTAQLVD
+1887 YTSTTQLVD

-1912 QNGTIVKGLLTTVK
+1912 QNGSIVKGLLTTVK
-1926 EGANISVVADDKSG
+1926 EGSNISVVADDKTDS
-1940 STKTQYTIGLSDVL
+1940 SKTQYTIGLSPVL

-1960 EFTNGNTGTEARTAT
+1960 QFTNGKTGTEAQTAV
-1975 VTSDGISLGS
+1975 VTSDGISLGT

-2012 GNLYTDAADNNAAT
+2012 GTTYTDAADNNAAT

-2031 AQSQTLTDTG
+2031 AQSKSLMNTG
-2041 VVFAGNTGSGT
+2041 IIFAGNTGTET

-2063 ANLAD
+2063 ADLAD
-2068 GATLAADYTTA
+2068 GTTLTEDYTTA

-2088 SDGTVTTTI
+2088 ADGTVTTTL

-2114 AAGAIANPVAVLK
+2114 TNGAIANPVAVLK
-2127 AQAASSTDATQT
+2127 AQAASSTDTTQT
-2139 GHLILKGTKPAD
+2139 GHLVLKGTQPTD
-2151 TVTAA
+2151 TVTTA

-2172 SPADSKKMTRV
+2172 KPADSKKMTRV
-2183 TYTDESS
+2183 MYADESS
-2190 GTHELATL
+2190 GIHELATM
-2198 EDGLKFKGDDGNT
+2198 EDGLKFKGDKGNT
-2211 SAVLLNKT
+2211 SAVLLNDT

-2224 GADLTKLTAGNI
+2224 GADTSKLTAGNI
-2236 GVTSDGKQ
+2236 GVTSDGDQ
-2244 GLTIALAKE
+2244 RLTIALAQD

-2260 DVVGE
+2260 AVKGE
-2265 KFTTTLTGDGMTIT
+2265 QFATTLTGDGMTIT
-2279 PVGGGATASSLVI
+2279 PVGSGAAASSLVI

-2301 DRKVTGLAAGTIGA
+2301 NREVTGLAAGTIGSG
-2315 DSTDAVNG
+2315 STDAVNG
-2323 SQLHGVQEAAN
+2323 SQLYTVQEAAQ
-2334 QAQTEARK
+2334 QAQTEAGK
-2342 HSTVSVGD
+2342 HTTVSVGD
-2350 NNLVLTTTPES
+2350 NNLVLTPTAES
-2361 DTNGSDYALKLN
+2361 DTQGANYALKLN
-2373 NKITLGTGN
+2373 NKITLGTGA

-2387 DGSDTGI
+2387 DGSNTGN
-2394 SSFGKQITLNGNT
+2394 SSFGKITLNGAT

-2413 SLTANGAVNASSV
+2413 SLTASGAVSASSV

-2433 HSTTTPNVMKDTI
+2433 HSAADSTANPNVMKDTI
-2446 TGLGNTTYD
+2446 TGLGNTTYN
-2455 DKNIVSNRAATEGQ
+2455 DKNIVSDRAATEGQ

-2489 DGSSNISISSS
+2489 AGSSNISISSS
-2500 KDSTGKITTY
+2500 KDGTGKITTY
-2510 TASLTPELT
+2510 TASLTPALT

-2527 NGKTGQEEEKNTI
+2527 NGKTGQEEETAAL
-2540 TSNGLSLGT
+2540 TSDGLTLGT
-2549 YDGAARFTRSGISAG
+2549 EDGAARFTRSGISAG
-2564 SQQIKNLGSG
+2564 SQQIKQLGSG
-2574 ITGTDGTVTTYDTT
+2574 LTGTDGTVSTYDTT

-2604 HKLVQEKADIGT
+2604 QKLVQEKADIGT
-2616 YVAGNNSTKSNLALG
+2616 NVAGNNSTQAKLALG
-2631 GTISIQ
+2631 GTISVK
-2637 GSEVGLS
+2637 GSDVAFSSTE
-2644 ATDTLADKLANDYSS
+2644 TLGNKLASDYSS

-2668 SDGNVTTTLYLKKD
+2668 SDGNATTTVYLKKD

-2691 TIGNDGNVAESD
+2691 TIGSDGNVANSD

-2711 QSKADSDTAMT
+2711 QSQAADDTAMV

-2733 ASAAN
+2733 AYTDN
-2738 PTVNHTSADIFVKDG
+2738 PTVTHTSADLFVKDG
-2753 AEGNNAKGDLTNP
+2753 AEGDDAKGDLLKP
-2766 ALPVTR
+2766 DLPITR

-2792 HAAGDSGQA
+2792 HAAGDSGKA

-2809 NLKGGVT
+2809 NLKGGLT
-2816 IDADHTADSL
+2816 IGAGQTPDAL
-2826 LTSRNIG
+2826 LTSGNIG
-2833 VVADS
+2833 VVAS
-2838 STNTLNLRL
+2838 STDTLNLRL
-2847 AKELTGLTSATFTGD
+2847 AKNLTGLTSAAFTGD

-2875 TPNTGSSANA
+2875 TPNAGSSAKA
-2885 LTLTSDQIDLGGRK
+2885 LTLTSDQINLGGRTL
-2899 VQNVGSGSVAEGS
+2899 QNVGSGSVEAGS

-2931 QTEAAKHTTVT
+2931 QTEAAKHTTVS
-2942 VSGDDLAI
+2942 VSGDNLAI
-2950 QSTQN
+2950 QSAQN
-2955 PNGSTNYEV
+2955 TNGSTNYKL
-2964 KLNDTVTLGTETAKQ
+2964 KLNDTVTLGTETAKR
-2979 ITLDGVNGNAAIG
+2979 ITLDGVNGNASIG
-2992 QQITLEGDTGK
+2992 KQITLEGETGK
-3003 VTAGSFSTTGNVSAG
+3003 VTASSFSTTGNVAAG
-3018 SVSVGGMTLNSAEN
+3018 SVSVGGMTLNSAES

-3046 TITGLSNVTYKADEI
+3046 TLTGLSNVTYKADEI

-3088 LSSVRAGSN
+3088 LTSVSAGSN
-3097 ITVSSTT
+3097 IAISNTL

-3115 SLDQNLADL
+3115 SLAKNLSDL
-3124 SSAAFTNGKTGSEMQ
+3124 SSASFTNGETGSDAQ
-3139 TAVVNAGGMT
+3139 AAVVDATGLS
-3149 LGAGENVARF
+3149 LGQGEEAARF
-3159 TSSGISAGGQQVAKV
+3159 TRSSISAGGQQVTKV
-3174 GSGLKKVTDT
+3174 GSGLQKVSAT

-3199 HAANIGDVRTMLS
+3199 HAANIGDVRTLLS

-3222 GTKATLT
+3222 GTTATLT
-3229 LGQTAAFKGADL
+3229 LGKTAAFQGADVD
-3241 ALTGSQTLEEAL
+3241 LTGSQTLEKAL
-3253 AANYSNANLTART
+3253 VADYSNANLTART

-3280 KQDMVGRSLS
+3280 KQDMVGRSLN
-3290 LGNIGTD
+3290 LGQIGSNGKVAD
-3297 GTVQAPAAQ
+3297 PAAQ
-3306 LYTRPVSDT
+3306 LYTQPASDT
-3315 DSTLMGHLKL
+3315 DSTLTGHLKL
-3325 TGEKQTGAGQT
+3325 TGTKEAKDGQT
-3336 GYTSADI
+3336 SSTSADI
-3343 FVRDELE
+3343 YVKDVLG
-3350 SDLTQKDRA
+3350 SDLTNKERA
-3359 ITRLV
+3359 VTRLM
-3364 YRDEV
+3364 YQDGV
-3369 DQRDHYVATM
+3369 DQRNHTVATL

-3388 DGRGNTLDLPLT
+3388 AGQGNTLTLPLT
-3400 STLKIQGNTTSGSG
+3400 STLKIQGNTTAGSG

-3427 DTLTVQ
+3427 DTLKVQ

-3442 QISFAG
+3442 KISFAAD
-3448 STVSIGQN
+3448 SSVSIGQE
-3456 GINAGGNQ
+3456 GINAGGKA
-3464 ITSVASGLPS
+3464 ISGVLA
-3474 GTALKDA
+3474 GTEKTDA
-3481 AGAIL
+3481 VNVQQLDEA
-3486 QNAANI
+3486 
-3492 GDVKN
+3492 K
-3497 AAAAATTEVRA
+3497 AAASAEVKAGKNVTVSKDTTSA
-3508 GRNVSITDDDI
+3508 
-3519 KTAEDGHKI
+3519 KDGHAI
-3528 YTINAYF
+3528 YTVAADF
-3535 QGADVSG
+3535 KGADVSG
-3542 SNAVVYD
+3542 SNAVVYNGA
-3549 SKDKNKVTLGGST
+3549 DKSTVTLQGAQGT
-3562 SATPVKLTNLA
+3562 RLTNLA
-3573 NGNIDSKSTDAVTGK
+3573 EGEISSTSTDAVTGK
-3588 QLYDVI
+3588 QLNEVLT
-3594 AYRDKTINVTGS
+3594 YRNQTINVVGDTVSGS
-3606 TGSTVKL
+3606 AVKL
-3613 NHGNTLTIS
+3613 NHGNTLTVS
-3622 GDSNIST
+3622 GDPNIST
-3629 RSSGSDTAKDG
+3629 RSSGSDTASNG
-3640 SLQVSLADNVYL
+3640 TLQVSLKDNVYL
-3652 KGIHIGSSYPTHSD
+3652 QGLHIGSAYPTHSD
-3666 TSVDSVT
+3666 TSVDSVA
-3673 LTADAENQTGI
+3673 LTADSTNQTGI

-3705 SVLSADPDQTY
+3705 SVFSAAPGQTY
-3716 AAAPFLQEVYQTDN
+3716 MAAPFLQEVYQTSN
-3730 SGITTKNQPVR
+3730 SGTTTRNQPVR

-3751 HQIATLDDGYVF
+3751 HQIATLDDGYIF

-3786 NEHASQITSQNANT
+3786 NEHAAQVTSDTADT

-3810 TKPKVL
+3810 TKSKVL
-3816 NEDGSTQG
+3816 NEDKSTQDG
-3824 GEVEIRLAKDLTGLT
+3824 QVQIRLAKNLTGLT

-3863 AQAEGKSPVSLTSN
+3863 AQAEGKSPVSLTSS
-3877 GLDNGKNKITNV
+3877 GLDNGNNRITNV
-3889 QAGTS
+3889 EAGTS

-3902 QIKSIINAV
+3902 QIKSIINNT

-3963 DRKIQVDELHVG
+3963 DRKVQVDELHVG
-3975 QKDSDAASLTAVKL
+3975 QKGSDAASLTAVKM

-3997 QLYLQGMGSAQANV
+3997 QLHLQGMGNAQANI
-4011 MTKMGTASLASTEDT
+4011 MTKMGTASLASTDDT
-4026 TTRLTY
+4026 ITRLTY
-4032 NNGNVGNTHEIAI
+4032 NNGNVGNPHEIAI

-4053 GDNYVAASGDTAEQ
+4053 GDNYVAADADTPEQ
-4067 NVVKTQL
+4067 NVVKKQL
-4074 DQTLSITGGQTDT
+4074 DQTLSITGGQTDMN
-4087 QQLTALTDK
+4087 ALTK
-4096 NIGVLAENGGLSVRL
+4096 NNIGVVGDATKGTLNVQL
-4111 SKVLDG
+4111 SKSLHG
-4117 MTDIYMGDT
+4117 LTDIYMGDT
-4126 RENSSHLTKNGLY
+4126 AAEASHLDKTGLY
-4139 LSPKSSTEYLAKFTA
+4139 LSPTSSKDYKAKFTA
-4154 DDGISAG
+4154 DQGISAG
-4161 SQTISDVA
+4161 DQRIQNVA
-4169 DGVKDSDAATVGQL
+4169 DGTDTSDAATVGQL
-4183 KNVEAKAN
+4183 KEVESKASK
-4191 NATKL
+4191 ATTL
-4196 TVNHGQPEGNLILTD
+4196 TVNHGQADGNLVLTHKL
-4211 TPDKDGIHH
+4211 DKDGLHH

-4226 SDKVIVGSTGNSIT
+4226 NKKVTVGGSEGDGQSIT
-4240 LDGTTNTINGGS
+4240 LDGIHNTINGGS

-4263 GGTSILPLTIGWQSA
+4263 GGTGTSPLAIGWQSA
-4278 GLQDVLTEEEK
+4278 ELQDVITEKHKEDT
-4289 GSQTGNYLTG
+4289 QTGNYITG
-4299 LSNTSWNP
+4299 LSNTSWDP
-4307 MNVGYS
+4307 LNVGYS

-4318 TEGQLRDLE
+4318 TEGQLRDVE

-4345 TAEESKGIM
+4345 TAEESQGIK
-4354 AELGSKVRI
+4354 ATLDSKVRI
-4363 IGTGTDE
+4363 IGTGT
-4370 DGEFDASNINVIAG
+4370 GEAGDFDASNLNVIVG
-4384 KTPDRKSDA
+4384 KTPDGKSDA

-4400 APNFTTVHAGTP
+4400 APSFTTVYAGTP
-4412 DEQGVYPV
+4412 DAQGIHPV
-4420 SVGQVTV
+4420 SVGRVTV

-4433 QTVDGLVITDGPMIT
+4433 ETVDGVVITDGPMIT

-4461 MKSGGIYNEEDK
+4461 LKSGGIYNEEDK
-4473 KYHYDSDEVGTNAA
+4473 KYHYESDEVGTNAA
-4487 TIQDVKNIANAAAQ
+4487 TIQDVKNIASAAAQ
-4501 SEVEGKRVTVS
+4501 SEVEAKRVTVS
-4512 GVNDNIT
+4512 GVDDNIT
-4519 VTTAADNP
+4519 VTPAADTP
-4527 NHYQV
+4527 NQYQV

-4544 KNNANIIIDGQ
+4544 KSNPNILIEGQ
-4555 KGKVTVGSGSTG
+4555 NGKVTVGSGSTG
-4567 NNSVII
+4567 NNSVVI

-4580 TIGNGVSGHQQ
+4580 TIGNGTSGHKK
-4591 VTINGNDGILSGLT
+4591 VTISGNDGTLSGLT
-4605 NKTID
+4605 NQKLD
-4610 APDFATKG
+4610 ASDFATKG

-4627 QVADNVSEIKKNNS
+4627 KVADNVSEIKKNNS
-4641 DFQLVGEKDKDG
+4641 DYQLVGEKNQKG
-4653 NYTGNYQVSDDN
+4653 NYTGSYQVSDGN
-4665 KVKLHVQDSMH
+4665 QVKLHVQDQMH

-4721 KVKEAASGSWESQIN
+4721 KVKEAANGSWESQID
-4736 GETVKK
+4736 GEMVKK

-4875 AKATDIGDISKI
+4875 AKASDLGDVSKI
-4887 DEDIRNK
+4887 SEDIQNK
-4894 ENNNIVD
+4894 ENNNVVGA
-4901 SLNNLNKKIQENS
+4901 LNNLNQKVKEAANGSWESQ
-4914 GNVQA
+4914 
-4919 GWTSKIDGVDVKT
+4919 IDGEMVKKVKAGDV
-4932 VTPKDK
+4932 
-4938 QNFQNFESGDNIQLS
+4938 QNFTSGDNIQLS
-4953 NDKGAIQITTKKD
+4953 NDNGAIQIATRKD

-4996 SEGINAGGNRI
+4996 TSEINAGGNRI
-5007 QGVADGKKK
+5007 QGVADGKEK
-5016 DDAATVGQVAQVADA
+5016 DDAATVGQVAKVADA
-5031 AGTAI
+5031 AGAAI

>member
-1 MNKVFKVI
+1 MNKIYKVI
-9 WSKAKSA
+9 WSKVRCT
-16 WIVVSEFAKNHDA
+16 WVVVSEIARNHGA
-29 KGGIHDGQKRYA
+29 KGRSVHEGRKGISLLAGA
-41 WLTRAVM
+41 LLLGLLTEN
-48 LALVLGSGTAWAADP
+48 GTAWAGTTWND
-63 LYGTSKEKPTFG
+63 YGMFTKG
-75 GITIGEYPS
+75 LTIGEQS
-84 ESGYMFLY
+84 NVTQGYLTSY
-92 GNFMVNG
+92 SPANFWGSVTFNGDVTFAKGFSDLVVNG
-99 AYGFYDTEKHS
+99 MHIDYNNSSHS
-110 FSFGQTWAV
+110 FSLGQTYHKDN
-119 THGNSPS
+119 TS
-126 KYAYALGET
+126 KYTISLGET
-135 YQVGDYSF
+135 FSGGDYSF
-143 AVGYQAQAGKY
+143 VAGNQAQAGKY
-154 SLILGNEAGISGNDY
+154 SVVIGSGANGVKPYTVVLGPNTQAESSSIVLGNNA
-169 AIGLGPKTAAGSY
+169 KTY
-182 GVAIGNGTRTGT
+182 RNN
-194 GGIAIGSAYSNGSTN
+194 GIAIGAAAVDDSGNVTTKGALAGDTN
-209 VNAAIANDPFS
+209 S
-220 IAIGS
+220 IAIGT
-225 GSEVQQNGTGNIAIG
+225 GSETNQGGNGNIAIG
-240 YMAQNTAGADAVVL
+240 YMAQNTSGSDAIAL

-270 YAPWEGSNTGNVNN
+270 YAPWEGSNIGNVGN
-284 SIFKNSLSSAAWKS
+284 SNFQNSLGSAVWKS
-298 TRGGLSIG
+298 TQGGLSIG
-306 DITGDKSAWIT
+306 DITGDKSTWIT

-338 KASMTTLSSA
+338 KASMTTLSST

-367 LSASGGSG
+367 LSTSGGSG

-382 VSVTKNNSWESDD
+382 VSVTKNNTWDNDD

-420 QAKTQ
+420 KAQTQ

-435 SNTGATAIGTGSVA
+435 SNRGATAIGTGSVA

-467 AVAIGHGAGAYN
+467 AVAIGHDSGAYA
-479 NSVSIGGNAKST
+479 NSVAIGGNARST

-534 ASGTDALALGQNS
+534 ASGTDSLALGQNS
-547 SSTGNGS
+547 SSTGSGS
-554 VAIGYQTQVSNGK
+554 VAIGYQTKVNDNK
-567 EHATAVGTSAEAN
+567 EHATAVGTSAEVN

-592 VNGDKGV
+592 VNADKGV
-599 ALGSGAFVSAENGG
+599 ALGSGAFVAAENGN

-627 GDTTGTPSMAIKD
+627 GDTTGTDSMTIKD
-640 TYGETSDSTTYKFAG
+640 TYGETSDSTTYHFAG
-655 TNPTGTISV
+655 TNPTGTVSV
-664 GSGSGSSEQT
+664 GSGSGTTEQT

-681 AGQVNS
+681 AGRVSN

-717 RYYSVNASDTGA
+717 RYYSVNATDTGT

-734 NDGAHGPS
+734 NDGAHGLN

-748 KAAAYGTGSVAIG
+748 KAQAYGGGSLAIG
-761 LSSVAGKTTDNTETY
+761 NNSSAGNALENEKGY
-776 ASIAIGPYA
+776 SSLAIGSYA
-785 KSQGAGAIALGN
+785 NAQAWGSIALGGK
-797 STQASGYGSLALGGG
+797 ASSSGSSDVALGSN
-812 ATVTSWGGVALGGT
+812 ASSSSLGGVALGSSANVT
-826 TSTTASG
+826 VTG
-833 GVALGTGSQASTKY
+833 GVALGMGSQASTAA
-847 GITGYLSSSKTA
+847 GREGYLSGSKKA
-859 NQADS
+859 DQADY
-864 VWTSTTGAVSV
+864 VWKSTMGAVSL
-875 GGGTFKVGSET
+875 GGDFKPGTDT
-886 KTYTRQITNLA
+886 LHYTRQITNLA
-897 AGKQD
+897 AGTND

-908 AQLKAV
+908 AQLKAL

-937 NITGGLT
+937 NLTGGLT
-944 GDALTGTKAS
+944 GDALKEGAAS

-960 RKNAA
+960 RKNAK

-977 SFDTVTA
+977 SFDSVTA
-984 NHSITVKNASTADG
+984 KNGITVKNSSTADG
-998 TSDIF
+998 TSDISLN
-1003 IGGNGL
+1003 GNGL
-1009 FMGTKKIT
+1009 FMGSKKIT
-1017 GLAAGTDTTDAV
+1017 GLADGSDTTDAV
-1029 NFGQLRAVSG
+1029 NFGQLSAVSS

-1050 LGGNDGGTISRKL
+1050 VGGNVGGTISRKL

-1077 NVKYSGTNLRTYVDQ
+1077 NVKYSGTNLKTYVDQ
-1092 NGVLQILL
+1092 DGVLQILL

-1115 ANPTDRRVNYPVV
+1115 ANPTDSRVNYPVV
-1128 LGTDATDATIGYVGI
+1128 LGTDKTDATIGHVGI

-1157 GSPIPGSAYNYTGS
+1157 GSPIPGSDFNYTDS

-1179 LEYTDQNGHAHHLA
+1179 LEYTDQAGHTHHVA
-1193 TMTDGL
+1193 TLTDGL
-1199 SFGGDNSQVQIDSD
+1199 TFGGDNSQVQIDSE
-1213 SDTLT
+1213 SGTVT

-1227 RATEPGTKD
+1227 RAKEYGKD
-1236 TNNYLQIKGGADA
+1236 TTTNYLQIKGGADA
-1249 AKLSDKNIGVQASS
+1249 AKLSDGNIGVQGSS

-1276 TGLTSAQFGTTT
+1276 TNLTSAQFGNTT
-1288 INGSG
+1288 IDGSG
-1293 LTLGNTGISLTSSG
+1293 LKLGNTGISLTASG
-1307 LNNGGQ
+1307 LDNGGK
-1313 KITNVQAGD
+1313 KITNVAAGT
-1322 ISSTSTDAIIGSQ
+1322 ISSTSTDAINGSQ

-1363 TSVAIGGNVTL
+1363 TSVAIGGTVIL
-1374 KGAGGDGTHKNL
+1374 KGAGGDTSHKNL
-1386 STRVTD
+1386 STQVTD
-1392 KGELTVTMAPEIQEN
+1392 KGELTVTLAPEIQEN

-1453 LYLTADKDTSNN
+1453 LYLTADQDASGK

-1472 ANNNAHLVALTSDGY
+1472 AQNNAHLVALTSDSY

-1503 TLSITGGIKDTGNLT
+1503 TLSITGGINDAGKLT
-1518 TGNIGVVSSGNSGLT
+1518 QNNIGVVSSGNDGLT

-1570 TKTYIDSQGLHANGQ
+1570 TKTYIDSNGLHANNQ
-1585 KVTAVQAGN
+1585 KVTAVQAGA
-1594 LSADSTDAV
+1594 LSTDSTDAV
-1603 NGSQLFAANQ
+1603 NGSQLFATNQ
-1613 KVSANTANIADL
+1613 KVSTNTTNISGL
-1625 TTRLNDA
+1625 TTRLDGA

-1640 GTPVSK
+1640 GTPVTK

-1651 LTLTGGETSA
+1651 LTLTGGETSV

-1667 SDKNIGLVADTEG
+1667 SDKNIGLVADGNG
-1680 KLEVRL
+1680 KLEIRL
-1686 AKNLTGLTGAAFS
+1686 AKDLTGLTSASFS
-1699 NGTFTTQLTGNGL
+1699 NGNFTTQLTGNGL
-1712 TITPTSSGN
+1712 TITPTTSGN
-1721 AVTLTAQNLNLG
+1721 AVTLTAQNLDLG
-1733 GRQLHGVQ
+1733 NRQLHGVQ
-1741 AGEVTATST
+1741 AGEVSATST
-1750 DAVNGSQLYTVK
+1750 DAVNGSQLHGVK
-1762 DTAEKAQAEAQK
+1762 ETAEKAQTEAQK

-1784 AVTPS
+1784 DVTPS
-1789 DNTDGSKNYA
+1789 DNTDGSQNYT
-1799 VSLNDT
+1799 VSLKDT
-1805 VTLGSNGTVITLDG
+1805 VTLGSNGTAITLDG

-1829 TNAVKVDGTTGSIT
+1829 TSAVTVNGTTGAIT

-1864 LNSTADAASNIAA
+1864 LNSAADTAGNIAA

-1904 LGDVIESI
+1904 LGDVIASI

-1926 EGANISVVADDKSG
+1926 EGSNISVVADDKTDS
-1940 STKTQYTIGLSDVL
+1940 SKTQYTIGLSPVL

-1960 EFTNGNTGTEARTAT
+1960 QFTNGKTGTDAQTAV

-2012 GNLYTDAADNNAAT
+2012 GTTYTDAADNNAAT

-2031 AQSQTLTDTG
+2031 AQNQTLTDTG
-2041 VVFAGNTGSGT
+2041 IVFAGNTGKET
-2052 LALGKTAKIQG
+2052 LSLGKTAKIQG
-2063 ANLAD
+2063 SDLAN
-2068 GATLAADYTTA
+2068 GTTLAEDYTTA
-2079 NLTTATVKA
+2079 NLTTATAKA
-2088 SDGTVTTTI
+2088 ADGTVTTTI

-2114 AAGAIANPVAVLK
+2114 SAGAIANPVAVLK
-2127 AQAASSTDATQT
+2127 AQAASSTDTTQT
-2139 GHLILKGTKPAD
+2139 GHLVLKGTKPAD
-2151 TVTAA
+2151 TVTSA

-2190 GTHELATL
+2190 GIHELATL
-2198 EDGLKFKGDDGNT
+2198 EDGLKFKGDDRNT
-2211 SAVLLNKT
+2211 SAVLLNDT

-2224 GADLTKLTAGNI
+2224 GADTSKLTTGNI
-2236 GVTSDGKQ
+2236 GVTSDGNQ

-2260 DVVGE
+2260 AVTGE
-2265 KFTTTLTGDGMTIT
+2265 KFATTLTGDGMTIA
-2279 PVGGGATASSLVI
+2279 PVESGATASSLVI

-2301 DRKVTGLAAGTIGA
+2301 NRKVTGLAAGTIGA

-2323 SQLHGVQEAAN
+2323 SQLYTVKDTAEKAQAEAK
-2334 QAQTEARK
+2334 K

-2350 NNLVLTTTPES
+2350 NNLVLTPTAES
-2361 DTNGSDYALKLN
+2361 DTKGADYALKLN
-2373 NKITLGTGN
+2373 NKITLGTGDS
-2382 NQVVL
+2382 QVVL
-2387 DGSDTGI
+2387 DGSDTGK
-2394 SSFGKQITLNGNT
+2394 SSFGNAISFNAGT
-2407 GAVGVT
+2407 GAITAG
-2413 SLTANGAVNASSV
+2413 SLTASGLVTANGGVKV
-2426 TVGDIIL
+2426 EDISL
-2433 HSTTTPNVMKDTI
+2433 DPKTNTI
-2446 TGLGNTTYD
+2446 TGLNNTTFD
-2455 DKNIVSNRAATEGQ
+2455 QNNLLANRAATEGQ
-2469 LQSLVSQ
+2469 LQSLVD
-2476 INAGQISAGSTVV
+2476 QISKGEVTGGTTELT
-2489 DGSSNISISSS
+2489 DGTNTHVSS
-2500 KDSTGKITTY
+2500 KTENKVTTY
-2510 TASLTPELT
+2510 TVNVDDALTHMASATFEKKDANGNVT
-2519 GLTSAVFT
+2519 QTSVLDA
-2527 NGKTGQEEEKNTI
+2527 
-2540 TSNGLSLGT
+2540 NGLILGT
-2549 YDGAARFTRSGISAG
+2549 DADTTAARFTRSGISTG
-2564 SQQIKNLGSG
+2564 FQQIKNLGSG
-2574 ITGTDGTVTTYDTT
+2574 ITGTDGTVSTYDTT
-2588 VTGQAD
+2588 ITGQAD

-2604 HKLVQEKADIGT
+2604 HKLVQEKAAVGT
-2616 YVAGNNSTKSNLALG
+2616 NVAGNNSTQAKLALG
-2631 GTISIQ
+2631 GTISIH
-2637 GSEVGLS
+2637 GSEVDLS
-2644 ATDTLADKLANDYSS
+2644 ATDTLTDKLANDYSS
-2659 ANVTTQVSG
+2659 ANVTTQVTG
-2668 SDGNVTTTLYLKKD
+2668 SDGNVTTTVYLKKD
-2682 LVGRSLTLG
+2682 LVGRSLALG
-2691 TIGNDGNVAESD
+2691 TIGSDGNVAESD

-2711 QSKADSDTAMT
+2711 QSKADNDTAMT

-2738 PTVNHTSADIFVKDG
+2738 PTVTHTLADIFVKDG
-2753 AEGNNAKGDLTNP
+2753 AEGDNAKGDLLNP
-2766 ALPVTR
+2766 DLSVTR
-2772 IYYTDE
+2772 IYYKDE

-2792 HAAGDSGQA
+2792 HAAGDSGKA

-2809 NLKGGVT
+2809 NLKGGLT
-2816 IDADHTADSL
+2816 IGTGQTADAL
-2826 LTSRNIG
+2826 LTSGNIG

-2838 STNTLNLRL
+2838 SMDTLNLRL
-2847 AKELTGLTSATFTGD
+2847 AKKLQGLTSATFTGD
-2862 TTSLTVDGTGLKL
+2862 TTSLTVDGTGMKL
-2875 TPNTGSSANA
+2875 TPNTGSSAKA

-2899 VQNVGSGSVAEGS
+2899 VQNVGSGYVAEGS

-2931 QTEAAKHTTVT
+2931 QTEAAKHTTVS
-2942 VSGDDLAI
+2942 VSGDDLAL
-2950 QSTQN
+2950 QTTSN
-2955 PNGSTNYEV
+2955 DNGSTNYEV
-2964 KLNDTVTLGTETAKQ
+2964 KLNDKVTLGTGAAKQ
-2979 ITLDGVNGNAAIG
+2979 ITLDGVNGNASIG
-2992 QQITLEGDTGK
+2992 QQITLEGETGK
-3003 VTAGSFSTTGNVSAG
+3003 VTASSFSTTGNVEAG
-3018 SVSVGGMTLNSAEN
+3018 SVSVGGMTLNSADN

-3046 TITGLSNVTYKADEI
+3046 TLTGLSNVTYKADEI

-3071 LQDVVSKIKS
+3071 LQDVVSKIKN

-3088 LSSVRAGSN
+3088 LTSVSQGSN
-3097 ITVSSTT
+3097 ITVSSTP

-3115 SLDQNLADL
+3115 SLAKDLSDL
-3124 SSAAFTNGKTGSEMQ
+3124 SSASFTNGKTGSEAQ
-3139 TAVVNAGGMT
+3139 TAVVNAGGLS
-3149 LGAGENVARF
+3149 LGLGDTAAKF
-3159 TSSGISAGGQQVAKV
+3159 TTSGISAGGQQVTKV
-3174 GSGLKKVTDT
+3174 GSGLKKVSDT

-3199 HAANIGDVRTMLS
+3199 HAANIGDVRTLLS

-3222 GTKATLT
+3222 GTTATLT
-3229 LGQTAAFKGADL
+3229 LGKTAAFQGADVT
-3241 ALTGSQTLEEAL
+3241 LTGSQTLEEAL
-3253 AANYSNANLTART
+3253 VADYSKANLTART

-3290 LGNIGTD
+3290 LGNIGDD
-3297 GTVQAPAAQ
+3297 GKVADPAAQ
-3306 LYTRPVSDT
+3306 LYTQPASDT
-3315 DSTLMGHLKL
+3315 DSTLTGHLKL
-3325 TGEKQTGAGQT
+3325 TGIKEAQDGQT
-3336 GYTSADI
+3336 SSTSADI
-3343 FVRDELE
+3343 YVKDALG
-3350 SDLTQKDRA
+3350 SDQTNKDRA
-3359 ITRLV
+3359 VTRLM
-3364 YRDEV
+3364 YRDGV
-3369 DQRDHYVATM
+3369 DQRDHAVATL

-3388 DGRGNTLDLPLT
+3388 ANQGNTLNLPLT
-3400 STLKIQGNTTSGSG
+3400 STLKIQGNTTAGSG

-3442 QISFAG
+3442 EISFAD
-3448 STVSIGQN
+3448 STVSIGQE
-3456 GINAGGNQ
+3456 GINAGGKV
-3464 ITSVASGLPS
+3464 ISGV
-3474 GTALKDA
+3474 A
-3481 AGAIL
+3481 AGSEETDAV
-3486 QNAANI
+3486 N
-3492 GDVKN
+3492 VKQLSEAK
-3497 AAAAATTEVRA
+3497 AAASAEVKAGKNVTVSKDTTSA
-3508 GRNVSITDDDI
+3508 Q
-3519 KTAEDGHKI
+3519 DGHAI
-3528 YTINAYF
+3528 YTVAADF

-3549 SKDKNKVTLGGST
+3549 SDAKTQVTLGGSN
-3562 SATPVKLTNLA
+3562 SASPVKLTNLA
-3573 NGNIDSKSTDAVTGK
+3573 DGTISSTSTDAVTGR
-3588 QLYDVI
+3588 QLNEVI
-3594 AYRDKTINVTGS
+3594 TYRNQTINVAGDTGS
-3606 TGSTVKL
+3606 AVKL
-3613 NHGNTLTIS
+3613 NHGNTLTVS
-3622 GDSNIST
+3622 GDPNIST
-3629 RSSGSDTAKDG
+3629 SSSGSDTAKDG
-3640 SLQVSLADNVYL
+3640 TLQVSLKDNVYL
-3652 KGIHIGSSYPTHSD
+3652 QGVHIGSTYPTHSD
-3666 TSVDSVT
+3666 ASVDSVA
-3673 LTADAENQTGI
+3673 LTADAANQTGI

-3696 TYPRAQADI
+3696 AYPRAQADI

-3716 AAAPFLQEVYQTDN
+3716 AAAPFLQEVYQTN
-3730 SGITTKNQPVR
+3730 SSGSITKNQPVR

-3751 HQIATLDDGYVF
+3751 HQIATLDDGYIF

-3786 NEHASQITSQNANT
+3786 NAHASQITSDTANT

-3824 GEVEIRLAKDLTGLT
+3824 GEVEIRLAKDLMGLT

-3852 IDAKNLKLTLK
+3852 IDAKNLKLTLN

-3902 QIKSIINAV
+3902 QIKSIINT

-3963 DRKIQVDELHVG
+3963 DRKVQVDELHVG
-3975 QKDSDAASLTAVKL
+3975 QKGSDAASLTAVKL
-3989 DGETGSIG
+3989 DGETSSIG
-3997 QLYLQGMGSAQANV
+3997 QLHLQGLGNAQANI
-4011 MTKMGTASLASTEDT
+4011 MTKMGTASLASTDAT

-4032 NNGNVGNTHEIAI
+4032 NNGNVGNAHEVAI

-4053 GDNYVAASGDTAEQ
+4053 GDNYVAASGSTQEQ

-4074 DQTLSITGGQTDT
+4074 DQTLSITGGQSDT
-4087 QQLTALTDK
+4087 GALTALTDK
-4096 NIGVLAENGGLSVRL
+4096 NIGVVAEDGGLSIRL
-4111 SKVLDG
+4111 AKVLDG
-4117 MTDIYMGDT
+4117 MTDIYMGNN
-4126 RENSSHLTKNGLY
+4126 RENASHLTKTGLY
-4139 LSPKSSTEYLAKFTA
+4139 LSPKSSTEYVAKFTA

-4161 SQTISDVA
+4161 SQTINDVA

-4196 TVNHGQPEGNLILTD
+4196 TVNHGQSEGNLTLTD

-4226 SDKVIVGSTGNSIT
+4226 SDKVTVGSAGQSIT
-4240 LDGTTNTINGGS
+4240 LDGTANTINGGS
-4252 YVKFGGQTSST
+4252 YVQFGGQTSST
-4263 GGTSILPLTIGWQSA
+4263 GNVIANPLSIGWQSA
-4278 GLQDVLTEEEK
+4278 ALQDVITEEAK
-4289 GSQTGNYLTG
+4289 GSQTGNFIDG
-4299 LSNTSWNP
+4299 LSNTNWDP
-4307 MNVGYS
+4307 LNVGYS

-4345 TAEESKGIM
+4345 TAEESQGIT

-4363 IGTGTDE
+4363 IGTGT
-4370 DGEFDASNINVIAG
+4370 GEAGDFDASNLNVIAG
-4384 KTPDRKSDA
+4384 KTPDGKSNA

-4400 APNFTTVHAGTP
+4400 APSFATVHAGTP
-4412 DEQGVYPV
+4412 DAQGVYPV

-4433 QTVDGLVITDGPMIT
+4433 ETVDGVVITDGPMIT

-4461 MKSGGIYNEEDK
+4461 LKSGGIYNEEDK
-4473 KYHYDSDEVGTNAA
+4473 KYHYESDEVGTNAA
-4487 TIQDVKNIANAAAQ
+4487 TIQDVKNIAQAAAQ
-4501 SEVEGKRVTVS
+4501 SEAEAKRVTVS

-4519 VTTAADNP
+4519 VTPAADNP

-4544 KNNANIIIDGQ
+4544 KSNPNILIDGQ
-4555 KGKVTVGSGSTG
+4555 NGKVTVGSGSTG

-4580 TIGNGVSGHQQ
+4580 TIGNGTSGHQK
-4591 VTINGNDGILSGLT
+4591 VTINGNDGTISGLT
-4605 NKTID
+4605 NRTID

-4627 QVADNVSEIKKNNS
+4627 QVADSVSNLDKTASKT
-4641 DFQLVGEKDKDG
+4641 DYQLVGEKDKEG
-4653 NYTGNYQVSDDN
+4653 NYTGDYKVSDDN
-4665 KVKLHVQDSMH
+4665 QVKLHVQDQMH

-4701 EDIQNKENNNVVG
+4701 EDIRNKENNNVVD

-4721 KVKEAASGSWESQIN
+4721 KVKNAANGSWESQIN

-4756 IQLSNDNGAIQ
+4756 IELSNDNGAIK
-4767 IATRKDVSFDKVTI
+4767 IA
-4781 GSGTSGHSRVTISG
+4781 
-4795 KDGTMTGLTNKTW
+4795 
-4808 DANNIISG
+4808 
-4816 RAATEDQLK
+4816 
-4825 QAVGDAKQAAQQN
+4825 
-4838 DTHVKANTYKVSDD
+4838 
-4852 HKVSLDV
+4852 
-4859 VDGTGAKKGSV
+4859 
-4870 VIDNV
+4870 
-4875 AKATDIGDISKI
+4875 
-4887 DEDIRNK
+4887 
-4894 ENNNIVD
+4894 
-4901 SLNNLNKKIQENS
+4901 
-4914 GNVQA
+4914 
-4919 GWTSKIDGVDVKT
+4919 
-4932 VTPKDK
+4932 
-4938 QNFQNFESGDNIQLS
+4938 
-4953 NDKGAIQITTKKD
+4953 TKKD

-4976 GDSQMT
+4976 GDSKMT

-4996 SEGINAGGNRI
+4996 SEEINAGGNRI
-5007 QGVADGKKK
+5007 QGVADGKEK
-5016 DDAATVGQVAQVADA
+5016 DDAATVGQLEKI
-5031 AGTAI
+5031 AGSAGQAI
-5036 NTLGNHINRLDR
+5036 NELGNHLNRMDNRINR
-5048 RINKVGAGAAALAAL
+5048 VGAGAAALAAL
-5063 HPDPNSDDDLSFSA
+5063 HPVETDGRWSLSA
-5077 GIGNYRGS
+5077 GFGSYRNANSLAFG
-5085 TAAAIGAF
+5085 TF
-5093 YRPSDNVTVSMG
+5093 YRASDNVLFNMG

-5110 GENMV
+5110 GENMI
-5115 NAGVTIGVGE
+5115 NAGFSIALD
-5125 GVGRNPSTRK
+5125 RNPAVTGLTK
-5135 DMIREIS
+5135 AAMAREIRN
-5142 QLKEANAAKE
+5142 LKQDNQAKD
-5152 AEVRDLKKQVQ
+5152 AQVKDLQNQVDALKKE
-5163 TLQKQ
+5163 
-5168 NEDTQEKLKRI
+5168 NDDTKAKLALI
-5179 MEKLGI
+5179 MAKLGM

>member
-1 MNKVFKVI
+1 MNKIYKVI
-9 WSKAKSA
+9 WSKVRCA
-16 WIVVSEFAKNHDA
+16 WVVVSEIARNHGAKGRSIHEGRKGASLLAGALLLGLLTGNGTVWAGTTINEYGMFTKGLTIGDESNVTQGYLTSYSPANFWGSVTFNSDVTFAKGFSFSD
-29 KGGIHDGQKRYA
+29 
-41 WLTRAVM
+41 
-48 LALVLGSGTAWAADP
+48 LV
-63 LYGTSKEKPTFG
+63 
-75 GITIGEYPS
+75 
-84 ESGYMFLY
+84 
-92 GNFMVNG
+92 VNG
-99 AYGFYDTEKHS
+99 MHIDYNNASHS
-110 FSFGQTWAV
+110 FSLGSTYHRNNTSNHAI
-119 THGNSPS
+119 S
-126 KYAYALGET
+126 LGEA
-135 YQVGDYSF
+135 YDSGDYSF
-143 AVGYQAQAGKY
+143 VAGNQAQAGKY
-154 SLILGNEAGISGNDY
+154 SVVIGSSANGNNPYTVVLGPNTQAASSSIVLGNNA
-169 AIGLGPKTAAGSY
+169 KTYS
-182 GVAIGNGTRTGT
+182 NN
-194 GGIAIGSAYSNGSTN
+194 GIAIG
-209 VNAAIANDPFS
+209 AAAVDDSGKVTTSGALAGDPFS
-220 IAIGS
+220 IAIGT
-225 GSEVQQNGTGNIAIG
+225 GSATNQGGNGNIAIG
-240 YMAQNTAGADAVVL
+240 YMAQNTAGSDAIVL

-261 WRLNAGQQG
+261 WHLNAGQQG
-270 YAPWEGSNTGNVNN
+270 YAPWEGSNTGNVDN
-284 SIFKNSLSSAAWKS
+284 SNFKNSLASAVWKS
-298 TRGGLSIG
+298 TQGGLSIG
-306 DITGDKSAWIT
+306 DITGDKSTWIT

-382 VSVTKNNSWESDD
+382 VSVTKNNASDSDD
-395 SLKNAGNYNNDGA
+395 SLKSAGNYKNDGA
-408 TGTQSTAVGVNA
+408 AGTQSTAVGVNA
-420 QAKTQ
+420 QAQTQ

-459 NASAQNDN
+459 DASAQNDN
-467 AVAIGHGAGAYN
+467 AVAIGHGSGAYA
-479 NSVSIGGNAKST
+479 NSVAIGGNARST

-496 HIGAMTDSNT
+496 HIGAMTDSNI

-512 VSIGADAKATA
+512 VSIGADAQATA
-523 SGAASL
+523 SGAASF

-554 VAIGYQTQVSNGK
+554 VAIGYQTKVTSNK

-580 ATEGTVLGYNAK
+580 AIEGTVLGYSAK

-599 ALGSGAFVSAENGG
+599 ALGSGAFVAAENGN

-619 GAGSQVNN
+619 GAGSQVND
-627 GDTTGTPSMAIKD
+627 GDTVGTASLSIKD
-640 TYGETSDSTTYKFAG
+640 TYGETSDSTTYQFAG
-655 TNPTGTISV
+655 TNPTGTVSV

-681 AGQVNS
+681 AGRVSS

-692 INGSQLYGVTQSIE
+692 INGSQLYGVAQSIE

-717 RYYSVNASDTGA
+717 RYYSVNATDTGT

-734 NDGAHGPS
+734 NDGAHGLNS
-742 SLAAGN
+742 IAAGN
-748 KAAAYGTGSVAIG
+748 KAQAYGVGSLAIG
-761 LSSVAGKTTDNTETY
+761 YSSLAGS
-776 ASIAIGPYA
+776 ASNDDTLFSSMAIGPYA
-785 KSQGAGAIALGN
+785 KAQGTGAIAFGN
-797 STQASGYGSLALGGG
+797 SSSSSGYGGVALGGG
-812 ATVTSWGGVALGGT
+812 ANVSSYGGVALGGT
-826 TSTTASG
+826 SSATATG
-833 GVALGTGSQASTKY
+833 GVALGTGSQANTAA
-847 GITGYLSSSKTA
+847 GLAGYLSGSKKA
-859 NQADS
+859 EQADS
-864 VWTSTTGAVSV
+864 VWTSTIGAVSL
-875 GGGTFKVGSET
+875 GGGKFKVGSEE
-886 KTYTRQITNLA
+886 KIYTRQITNLA
-897 AGKQD
+897 AGTKD

-944 GDALTGTKAS
+944 GDALKDEAAS

-960 RKNAA
+960 RKNAN
-965 GDGLEVVMTTTP
+965 GNGLEVVMTTTP
-977 SFDTVTA
+977 SFDSVTA
-984 NHSITVKNASTADG
+984 KNSITIKNASTADG
-998 TSDIF
+998 TSDISLN
-1003 IGGNGL
+1003 GNGL
-1009 FMGTKKIT
+1009 FMGSKKIT
-1017 GLAAGTDTTDAV
+1017 GLADGTEKTDAV
-1029 NFGQLRAVSG
+1029 NFSQLSVVSSE
-1039 DLSAFENKTIQ
+1039 LSTFENKAIQ
-1050 LGGNDGGTISRKL
+1050 VGGNGGGTISRKL

-1077 NVKYSGTNLRTYVDQ
+1077 NADYSGTNLKTYVDK

-1115 ANPTDRRVNYPVV
+1115 ANPTD
-1128 LGTDATDATIGYVGI
+1128 
-1143 NGRNGTSAVITSYA
+1143 
-1157 GSPIPGSAYNYTGS
+1157 S

-1179 LEYTDQNGHAHHLA
+1179 LEYTDQEGHAHHLA
-1193 TMTDGL
+1193 TLTDGL

-1213 SDTLT
+1213 SDTVS

-1227 RATEPGTKD
+1227 RATEPGKNATA
-1236 TNNYLQIKGGADA
+1236 NYLQIKGGADA

-1263 ADGSLT
+1263 EDGSLT
-1269 VKLSQEL
+1269 IKLSQEL

-1288 INGSG
+1288 IDGSG
-1293 LTLGNTGISLTSSG
+1293 LTLGTTGISLTASG
-1307 LNNGGQ
+1307 LNNGGK
-1313 KITNVQAGD
+1313 KITNVKAGD

-1363 TSVAIGGNVTL
+1363 TSVAIGGTVTL
-1374 KGAGGDGTHKNL
+1374 KGAGGDSSHKNL
-1386 STRVTD
+1386 STQVTE

-1414 IPKESSPTGKV
+1414 IPKESSPTGNV
-1425 NYPVILGENTVGTD
+1425 NYPIILGENTVGTD
-1439 TYGYVGIKGKNGSQ
+1439 TYGYVGIKGKNNSQ
-1453 LYLTADKDTSNN
+1453 LYLTADQDASGN

-1472 ANNNAHLVALTSDGY
+1472 TQNNAHLVALTSDGY

-1503 TLSITGGIKDTGNLT
+1503 TLSITGGITDTGKLT
-1518 TGNIGVVSSGNSGLT
+1518 QGNMGVVSSGNGRLT
-1533 VQLAKSLTGLTDAT
+1533 VELAKSLKGLTDAT
-1547 FNSGAAQTKIDAS
+1547 FNSGSAQTKIDGG

-1570 TKTYIDSQGLHANGQ
+1570 TKTYIDSNGLHANGQ
-1585 KVTAVQAGN
+1585 KVTNVNAGN

-1603 NGSQLFAANQ
+1603 NGSQLFATNQ
-1613 KVSANTANIADL
+1613 NVSNNTTNISNL
-1625 TTRLNDA
+1625 TTRLDGA

-1640 GTPVSK
+1640 GNAVTK

-1651 LTLTGGETSA
+1651 LTLTGGETSV

-1667 SDKNIGLVADTEG
+1667 SDKNIGLVADSNG

-1686 AKNLTGLTGAAFS
+1686 AKDLTGLTGATFS

-1721 AVTLTAQNLNLG
+1721 AVTLTAQKLDLG

-1741 AGEVTATST
+1741 AGDVSATST

-1784 AVTPS
+1784 DVAHS
-1789 DNTDGSKNYA
+1789 DSTDGSKNYT
-1799 VSLNDT
+1799 VSLKDT
-1805 VTLGSNGTVITLDG
+1805 VTLGSNGTAITLDG
-1819 TQGTASFGTG
+1819 TKGTASFGSG
-1829 TNAVKVDGTTGSIT
+1829 TSAVTVDGTTGAIT
-1843 GSSLQ
+1843 GSSLL
-1848 VSGNVRA
+1848 VSGNVQA
-1855 GSVAVGDIR
+1855 GSVAVGNIH
-1864 LNSTADAASNIAA
+1864 LNSTADAAHNIAA
-1877 NTITGLSNTS
+1877 DTITGLSNTS
-1887 YTSTAQLVD
+1887 YTSTTQLVD
-1896 NRAATEGE
+1896 SRAATEGE
-1904 LGDVIESI
+1904 LGDVIASI
-1912 QNGTIVKGLLTTVK
+1912 QDGSIVKGLLTTVK
-1926 EGANISVVADDKSG
+1926 EGSNISVVADDKSDP
-1940 STKTQYTIGLSDVL
+1940 SKTQYTIGLSPVL
-1954 TGLTSA
+1954 TGLTRA
-1960 EFTNGNTGTEARTAT
+1960 EFTNGKTGTEAQTA
-1975 VTSDGISLGS
+1975 VLSSDGLSLGS

-2031 AQSQTLTDTG
+2031 AQSKSLTDTG
-2041 VVFAGNTGSGT
+2041 IVFAGNTGKET

-2063 ANLAD
+2063 ADLAD
-2068 GATLAADYTTA
+2068 GTTLAEDYTTA
-2079 NLTTATVKA
+2079 NLTTATAKA
-2088 SDGTVTTTI
+2088 ADGTVTTTI
-2097 YGKKDM
+2097 YAKKDM

-2114 AAGAIANPVAVLK
+2114 ANGAIANPVAVLK
-2127 AQAASSTDATQT
+2127 AQAASSTDTTQT
-2139 GHLILKGTKPAD
+2139 GHLVLKGTKPAD
-2151 TVTAA
+2151 IVTSA

-2260 DVVGE
+2260 AITGE
-2265 KFTTTLTGDGMTIT
+2265 KFTTTLTGDGLTIA
-2279 PVGGGATASSLVI
+2279 PAAGNSGVDSLVI

-2301 DRKVTGLAAGTIGA
+2301 NRKVTGLAAGTIGA

-2323 SQLHGVQEAAN
+2323 SQLHTVQEAAN
-2334 QAQTEARK
+2334 QAQTEAKK

-2350 NNLVLTTTPES
+2350 NNLVLTTTAENE
-2361 DTNGSDYALKLN
+2361 TKGADYALKLN
-2373 NKITLGTGN
+2373 NKITLGTGDS
-2382 NQVVL
+2382 QVVL

-2394 SSFGKQITLNGNT
+2394 SSFGKQITLNGAT

-2413 SLTANGAVNASSV
+2413 SLTASGAVSASSV

-2433 HSTTTPNVMKDTI
+2433 HSAADSTANPNVMKDTI

-2489 DGSSNISISSS
+2489 AGSSNISISSS
-2500 KDSTGKITTY
+2500 KDDTGKITTY

-2519 GLTSAVFT
+2519 GLTSAVFI
-2527 NGKTGQEEEKNTI
+2527 NGKTGQEEETNTL
-2540 TSNGLSLGT
+2540 TANGLTLGT
-2549 YDGAARFTRSGISAG
+2549 DDGAARFTRSGISAG
-2564 SQQIKNLGSG
+2564 SQQIKQLGSG
-2574 ITGTDGTVTTYDTT
+2574 ISGTDGTVSTYDTT

-2604 HKLVQEKADIGT
+2604 QTILHAAQDVF
-2616 YVAGNNSTKSNLALG
+2616 AGNNSSQATLTLG
-2631 GTISIQ
+2631 KTATFKGADVVDAN
-2637 GSEVGLS
+2637 GNPL
-2644 ATDTLADKLANDYSS
+2644 TDTALSSKLQADYSNANITTATS
-2659 ANVTTQVSG
+2659 AEKDGGVTT
-2668 SDGNVTTTLYLKKD
+2668 NFYLKKD

-2691 TIGNDGNVAESD
+2691 TIGTDGNVAETD

-2711 QSKADSDTAMT
+2711 QSKADDDTALT

-2733 ASAAN
+2733 AYAEN
-2738 PTVNHTSADIFVKDG
+2738 PTVTHTSADIFVKDG
-2753 AEGNNAKGDLTNP
+2753 SEGDNSKGNLTNP
-2766 ALPVTR
+2766 DLPVTR

-2792 HAAGDSGQA
+2792 HAAGDSGKA
-2801 DILLNKTL
+2801 DILLNHTL
-2809 NLKGGVT
+2809 NLKGGIT
-2816 IDADHTADSL
+2816 IDADHPVDSL
-2826 LTSRNIG
+2826 LTSGNIG

-2838 STNTLNLRL
+2838 NTNTLNLRL
-2847 AKELTGLTSATFTGD
+2847 SKELTGLTSAAFTGD

-2875 TPNTGSSANA
+2875 TPNAGSSAKA
-2885 LTLTSDQIDLGGRK
+2885 LTLTSDQINLGGRK

-2942 VSGDDLAI
+2942 VSGGNLGLE
-2950 QSTQN
+2950 STAN
-2955 PNGSTNYEV
+2955 ANGSTNYAL
-2964 KLNDTVTLGTETAKQ
+2964 KLNDKVTLGTETAKQ
-2979 ITLDGVNGNAAIG
+2979 ITLDGANGTAAIG
-2992 QQITLEGDTGK
+2992 QQITMDSTTGK

-3018 SVSVGGMTLNSAEN
+3018 SVSVGGMTLNSAES

-3088 LSSVRAGSN
+3088 LTSVSEGSN
-3097 ITVSSTT
+3097 ITISSTP
-3104 STDGKKTDYQV
+3104 SADGKKTDYQV
-3115 SLDQNLADL
+3115 SLAKDLVGL
-3124 SSAAFTNGKTGSEMQ
+3124 SSAAFTNGKTGSEVQ
-3139 TAVVNAGGMT
+3139 TALVNAGGLS
-3149 LGAGENVARF
+3149 LGEGDAAARF
-3159 TSSGISAGGQQVAKV
+3159 TRSGISAGGQQVAKV
-3174 GSGLKKVTDT
+3174 GSGLQKVTDT
-3184 SYLYDDTVAGQENYN
+3184 SYLYDDTMAGQENYN

-3222 GTKATLT
+3222 GTTATLT
-3229 LGQTAAFKGADL
+3229 LGKTAAFQGADV
-3241 ALTGSQTLEEAL
+3241 ALTGSQTLDEAL
-3253 AANYSNANLTART
+3253 AADYSKANLTAWT

-3280 KQDMVGRSLS
+3280 KQDIVGRSLS

-3297 GTVQAPAAQ
+3297 GTVQEPAAQ
-3306 LYTRPVSDT
+3306 LYTQPVSDT
-3315 DSTLMGHLKL
+3315 DSTLTGHLKL
-3325 TGEKQTGAGQT
+3325 TGTKEAKDGQT
-3336 GYTSADI
+3336 SSTSADI
-3343 FVRDELE
+3343 YVKHALG
-3350 SDLTQKDRA
+3350 SDLTDKNRA
-3359 ITRLV
+3359 VTRLM
-3364 YRDEV
+3364 YRDGV
-3369 DQRDHYVATM
+3369 DQRDHTVATL
-3379 DDGFYVQGD
+3379 DDGIYVQGD
-3388 DGRGNTLDLPLT
+3388 ANQGNTLNLPLT
-3400 STLKIQGNTTSGSG
+3400 STLKIQGNTTDGSG

-3427 DTLTVQ
+3427 DTLKVQ

-3442 QISFAG
+3442 QISFAD
-3448 STVSIGQN
+3448 SAVSLGQE
-3456 GINAGGNQ
+3456 GIDAGGKA
-3464 ITSVASGLPS
+3464 ISGVAT
-3474 GTALKDA
+3474 GTAETDA
-3481 AGAIL
+3481 VNVQQLDEA
-3486 QNAANI
+3486 
-3492 GDVKN
+3492 K
-3497 AAAAATTEVRA
+3497 AAASAEVKAGKNVTVTKDTTSA
-3508 GRNVSITDDDI
+3508 
-3519 KTAEDGHKI
+3519 KDGHTI
-3528 YTINAYF
+3528 YTVAADF

-3549 SKDKNKVTLGGST
+3549 SDAKTQVTLGGST

-3573 NGNIDSKSTDAVTGK
+3573 DGTISSTSTDAVTGR
-3588 QLYDVI
+3588 QLNEVI
-3594 AYRDKTINVTGS
+3594 TYRNQAINVAGDRGS
-3606 TGSTVKL
+3606 AVKL

-3629 RSSGSDTAKDG
+3629 SSSGSDTAKDG
-3640 SLQVSLADNVYL
+3640 SLQVSLADNVYV
-3652 KGIHIGSSYPTHSD
+3652 KGIHIGSTYPTHSD
-3666 TSVDSVT
+3666 TSVDSVA
-3673 LTADAENQTGI
+3673 LTADANNQTGI

-3705 SVLSADPDQTY
+3705 SVLSAAPDQTY
-3716 AAAPFLQEVYQTDN
+3716 MAAPFLQEVYQSN
-3730 SGITTKNQPVR
+3730 GSGTITKNQPVR

-3777 GTVALRGMD
+3777 GTVSLRGMD
-3786 NEHASQITSQNANT
+3786 NEHAPKITSDTANT

-3824 GEVEIRLAKDLTGLT
+3824 GEVEIRLAKDLTGLS
-3839 SATFTNDNGDTAV
+3839 SAIFTNDNGDTAV
-3852 IDAKNLKLTLK
+3852 LSSTALTLTPENA
-3863 AQAEGKSPVSLTSN
+3863 AQKPVSLTN
-3877 GLDNGKNKITNV
+3877 QGLDNGNNRITNV
-3889 QAGTS
+3889 AAGTS
-3894 DLDAVNYG
+3894 DTDAVNYG
-3902 QIKSIINAV
+3902 QIKSIINAG
-3911 DGNIKG
+3911 DGKIKG

-3939 GATDQDG
+3939 GVTDQDG

-3963 DRKIQVDELHVG
+3963 DRKVQVDELHVG
-3975 QKDSDAASLTAVKL
+3975 QKGSDAASLTAVKL
-3989 DGETGSIG
+3989 EGEAGSIG
-3997 QLYLQGMGSAQANV
+3997 QLHLQGMGNAQANI
-4011 MTKMGTASLASTEDT
+4011 MTKMGTASLASIDAT

-4032 NNGNVGNTHEIAI
+4032 NNGNVGNTYEIAI

-4053 GDNYVAASGDTAEQ
+4053 GDNYAAASGDKAEQ
-4067 NVVKTQL
+4067 NVLKKQL
-4074 DQTLSITGGQTDT
+4074 NETLSITGGQTDT

-4096 NIGVLAENGGLSVRL
+4096 NIGVVAENGGLSVRL

-4117 MTDIYMGDT
+4117 MTDIYMGDS
-4126 RENSSHLTKNGLY
+4126 RENASHLTKTGLY

-4169 DGVKDSDAATVGQL
+4169 DGVKDSDAATYGQL

-4196 TVNHGQPEGNLILTD
+4196 TVNHGQSEGNLTLTD

-4226 SDKVIVGSTGNSIT
+4226 SDKIKLGSGGAGSSIT
-4240 LDGTTNTINGGS
+4240 LDGNANTINGGS
-4252 YVKFGGQTSST
+4252 YVQFGGDGDSKTS
-4263 GGTSILPLTIGWQSA
+4263 PLAIGWQSA
-4278 GLQDVLTEEEK
+4278 SLQDVITEEAK

-4299 LSNTSWNP
+4299 LSNTSWDP
-4307 MNVGYS
+4307 VNVGYS
-4313 PSRAA
+4313 PNRAA

-4345 TAEESKGIM
+4345 TAEESKGIT
-4354 AELGSKVRI
+4354 AQLGSKVRI
-4363 IGTGTDE
+4363 IGSGTGEAGD
-4370 DGEFDASNINVIAG
+4370 FDASNLSVIAG
-4384 KTPDRKSDA
+4384 KTSDGKSDA

-4400 APNFTTVHAGTP
+4400 APSFTTVHAGTP

-4433 QTVDGLVITDGPMIT
+4433 ETVDGVVITDGPMIT
-4448 KDGINNYGKQITH
+4448 KNGINNYGKQITH
-4461 MKSGGIYNEEDK
+4461 LKSGGIYNEEDK
-4473 KYHYDSDEVGTNAA
+4473 KYHYESDEVGTNAA
-4487 TIQDVKNIANAAAQ
+4487 TIQDVKNIAQAAAQ
-4501 SEVEGKRVTVS
+4501 SEAEAKRVTVS

-4519 VTTAADNP
+4519 VTPGADNP

-4532 KLSDTLKLGQDS
+4532 KLSDTLKLGQDAKS
-4544 KNNANIIIDGQ
+4544 NPNILIDGQ
-4555 KGKVTVGSGSTG
+4555 NGKVTVGSGSTG

-4580 TIGNGVSGHQQ
+4580 TIGNGTSGHQK
-4591 VTINGNDGILSGLT
+4591 VTIDGNNGTLSGLT
-4605 NKTID
+4605 NTTIT

-4641 DFQLVGEKDKDG
+4641 DFQLVGEKDQEG
-4653 NYTGNYQVSDDN
+4653 NYTGDYKVSDDN
-4665 KVKLHVQDSMH
+4665 QVNLHVQDKMH

-4690 ASDLGDVSQIS
+4690 ASDLGDVSKIS
-4701 EDIQNKENNNVVG
+4701 EDIQNKENNNVVD

-4721 KVKEAASGSWESQIN
+4721 KVKDAANGSWESQIN

-4756 IQLSNDNGAIQ
+4756 IELSNDNGAIK
-4767 IATRKDVSFDKVTI
+4767 IA
-4781 GSGTSGHSRVTISG
+4781 
-4795 KDGTMTGLTNKTW
+4795 
-4808 DANNIISG
+4808 
-4816 RAATEDQLK
+4816 
-4825 QAVGDAKQAAQQN
+4825 
-4838 DTHVKANTYKVSDD
+4838 
-4852 HKVSLDV
+4852 
-4859 VDGTGAKKGSV
+4859 
-4870 VIDNV
+4870 
-4875 AKATDIGDISKI
+4875 
-4887 DEDIRNK
+4887 
-4894 ENNNIVD
+4894 
-4901 SLNNLNKKIQENS
+4901 
-4914 GNVQA
+4914 
-4919 GWTSKIDGVDVKT
+4919 
-4932 VTPKDK
+4932 
-4938 QNFQNFESGDNIQLS
+4938 
-4953 NDKGAIQITTKKD
+4953 TKKD

-4976 GDSQMT
+4976 GDSKMT

-5007 QGVADGKKK
+5007 QGVADGKEK
-5016 DDAATVGQVAQVADA
+5016 DDAATVGQLQKI
-5031 AGTAI
+5031 AGSAGQAI
-5036 NTLGNHINRLDR
+5036 NELGNHLNRMDTRINR
-5048 RINKVGAGAAALAAL
+5048 VGAGAAALAAL
-5063 HPDPNSDDDLSFSA
+5063 HPVETDGRWSLSA
-5077 GIGNYRGS
+5077 GFGSYRNANSLAFG
-5085 TAAAIGAF
+5085 TF
-5093 YRPSDNVTVSMG
+5093 YRASDNVLFNMG

-5110 GENMV
+5110 GENMI
-5115 NAGVTIGVGE
+5115 NAGFSIALD
-5125 GVGRNPSTRK
+5125 RNPAVTGMTK
-5135 DMIREIS
+5135 AAMAREIRN
-5142 QLKEANAAKE
+5142 LKQDNQAKD
-5152 AEVRDLKKQVQ
+5152 AQVKDLQNQVDALKKE
-5163 TLQKQ
+5163 
-5168 NEDTQEKLKRI
+5168 NDDTKAKLALI
-5179 MEKLGI
+5179 MAKLGM

>member
-1 MNKVFKVI
+1 MNKIFKVI
-9 WSKAKSA
+9 WNKARSA
-16 WIVVSEFAKNHDA
+16 WVVVSEIAKNHGSKD
-29 KGGIHDGQKRYA
+29 GGVHDRRSYYV
-41 WLTRAVM
+41 WLTRAII
-48 LALVLGSGTAWAADP
+48 LALVLGCTAEMPAYAAAGEKVQYGSVTIGDYP
-63 LYGTSKEKPTFG
+63 NKQGDLFVYGTSKFYGTLLFND
-75 GITIGEYPS
+75 GE
-84 ESGYMFLY
+84 F
-92 GNFMVNG
+92 
-99 AYGFYDTEKHS
+99 AYDSQKHG
-110 FSFGQTWAV
+110 FSFGKAQY
-119 THGNSPS
+119 NSKLYNYS
-126 KYAYALGET
+126 IAIGDTGE
-135 YQVGDYSF
+135 GSDYSI
-143 AVGYQAQAGKY
+143 
-154 SLILGNEAGISGNDY
+154 ILGRNASGKGTYD
-169 AIGLGPKTAAGSY
+169 
-182 GVAIGNGTRTGT
+182 VAIGDTAYAEKANAVAIGKSASAQGESSIALGDSAHATETDGLSIGHSSESTMAGALAFGKEAKAHGADAVAIGT
-194 GGIAIGSAYSNGSTN
+194 GAQANNNPYGIAIGKNAI
-209 VNAAIANDPFS
+209 VNNQGS
-220 IAIGS
+220 IAIGQDS
-225 GSEVQQNGTGNIAIG
+225 SSDHPYGIAIG
-240 YMAQNTAGADAVVL
+240 GNNVGEKGANANGTYSIALGADSLVNGAEAGTAIGYGAKVDDSDSKDGVAL
-254 GAFSKSD
+254 GAYSVSNWATK
-261 WRLNAGQQG
+261 AGIQG
-270 YAPWEGSNTGNVNN
+270 YLPWEGSNGGNVQN
-284 SIFKNSLSSAAWKS
+284 STFQSAISSPIWKS
-298 TRGGLSIG
+298 TTAGVSIG
-306 DITGDKSAWIT
+306 DTSNGDKSKWIT
-317 RQISGVAAGTQ
+317 RQLTGLAAGTN
-328 DTDAVNVAQL
+328 DYDAVNVAQL
-338 KASMTTLSSA
+338 KASMTQLSSA
-348 DGTVKITPK
+348 DGTVKITPI

-367 LSASGGSG
+367 LSTSGGSG

-382 VSVTKNNSWESDD
+382 VSVTKNNASDSDD

-467 AVAIGHGAGAYN
+467 AVAIGHGSGAYA
-479 NSVSIGGNAKST
+479 NSVAIGGNARST

-512 VSIGADAKATA
+512 VSIGADAQATA
-523 SGAASL
+523 SGSASL

-534 ASGTDALALGQNS
+534 ASGTDSLALGQNS

-554 VAIGYQTQVSNGK
+554 IAIGYQTKVTSNK
-567 EHATAVGTSAEAN
+567 EHATAVGTSAEVN

-599 ALGSGAFVSAENGG
+599 ALGSGAYVAAENGN

-627 GDTTGTPSMAIKD
+627 GDTVGTSSLSIKD
-640 TYGETSDSTTYKFAG
+640 TYGETSDSTTYNFAG

-681 AGQVNS
+681 AGRVSS

-717 RYYSVNASDTGA
+717 RYYSVNATDTGT

-734 NDGAHGPS
+734 NDGAHGNN

-748 KAAAYGTGSVAIG
+748 KAQAYGVGSLAIG
-761 LSSVAGKTTDNTETY
+761 YSSLAGS
-776 ASIAIGPYA
+776 ASNDDTLFSSMAIGPYA
-785 KSQGAGAIALGN
+785 KAQGTGAIAFGN
-797 STQASGYGSLALGGG
+797 SSNSSGFGGVALGGG
-812 ATVTSWGGVALGGT
+812 ATVSSYGGVALGGT
-826 TSTTASG
+826 SSTTATG
-833 GVALGTGSQASTKY
+833 GVALGTGSQASTAA
-847 GITGYLSSSKTA
+847 GLAGYLSGKKKA
-859 NQADS
+859 EQADS
-864 VWTSTTGAVSV
+864 VWTSTIGAVSL
-875 GGGTFKVGSET
+875 GGGKFKTDSGE
-886 KTYTRQITNLA
+886 KIYTRQITNLA
-897 AGKQD
+897 AGTND

-944 GDALTGTKAS
+944 GDALKDGAAS

-960 RKNAA
+960 RKNAK

-977 SFDTVTA
+977 SFDSVTA
-984 NHSITVKNASTADG
+984 QNSITVKNASTADG
-998 TSDIF
+998 TSDISLN
-1003 IGGNGL
+1003 GNGL
-1009 FMGTKKIT
+1009 FMGSKKIT
-1017 GLAAGTDTTDAV
+1017 GLADGSDTTDAV
-1029 NFGQLRAVSG
+1029 NFGQLSAVSS

-1050 LGGNDGGTISRKL
+1050 VGGNVGGTISRKL

-1077 NVKYSGTNLRTYVDQ
+1077 NVKYSGTNLKTYVDQ
-1092 NGVLQILL
+1092 DGVLQILL

-1115 ANPTDRRVNYPVV
+1115 ANPTDSRVNHPVV
-1128 LGTDATDATIGYVGI
+1128 LGTDNTDATIGYVGI
-1143 NGRNGTSAVITSYA
+1143 NGRSGTSAVITSYA
-1157 GSPIPGSAYNYTGS
+1157 GSPIPDSDFNYTDS

-1179 LEYTDQNGHAHHLA
+1179 LEYTDQAGHTHHLA
-1193 TMTDGL
+1193 TLTDGL
-1199 SFGGDNSQVQIDSD
+1199 TFGGDNSQVQIDSE
-1213 SDTLT
+1213 SGTVS

-1227 RATEPGTKD
+1227 RAKEYGKD
-1236 TNNYLQIKGGADA
+1236 TTTNYLQIKGGADA
-1249 AKLSDKNIGVQASS
+1249 AKLSDGNIGVQASS

-1288 INGSG
+1288 IDGSG
-1293 LTLGNTGISLTSSG
+1293 LKLGNTGISLTASG
-1307 LNNGGQ
+1307 LDNGGK
-1313 KITNVQAGD
+1313 KITNVAAGT

-1353 ESAAGSHTNP
+1353 DSAAGSHTNP
-1363 TSVAIGGNVTL
+1363 TSVAIGGTVTL
-1374 KGAGGDGTHKNL
+1374 KGAGGDTSHKNL
-1386 STRVTD
+1386 STQVTD
-1392 KGELTVTMAPEIQEN
+1392 KGELTVTLAPEIQEN

-1414 IPKESSPTGKV
+1414 IQKESSPTGKV
-1425 NYPVILGENTVGTD
+1425 NYPIILGENTVGTD
-1439 TYGYVGIKGKNGSQ
+1439 TYGYVGIKGKDNSQ
-1453 LYLTADKDTSNN
+1453 LYLTSDQDASGK

-1472 ANNNAHLVALTSDGY
+1472 TQNNAHLVALTSDGY

-1503 TLSITGGIKDTGNLT
+1503 TLSITGGINDAGKLT
-1518 TGNIGVVSSGNSGLT
+1518 QNNIGVVSSGNDGLT

-1570 TKTYIDSQGLHANGQ
+1570 TKTYIDSNGLNANGQ
-1585 KVTAVQAGN
+1585 KVTAVQAGA
-1594 LSADSTDAV
+1594 LSTDSTDAV
-1603 NGSQLFAANQ
+1603 NGSQLFATNQ
-1613 KVSANTANIADL
+1613 KVSTNTTNISGL
-1625 TTRLNDA
+1625 TTRLDGA

-1640 GTPVSK
+1640 GTPVTK

-1651 LTLTGGETSA
+1651 LTLTGGETSV

-1667 SDKNIGLVADTEG
+1667 SDKNIGLVADGNG

-1699 NGTFTTQLTGNGL
+1699 NGNFTTQITGNGL

-1721 AVTLTAQNLNLG
+1721 AVNLTAQKLDLG
-1733 GRQLHGVQ
+1733 DRQLHGVQ
-1741 AGEVTATST
+1741 AGDVSATST

-1762 DTAEKAQAEAQK
+1762 DTAGKAQAEAQK

-1784 AVTPS
+1784 DVTPS
-1789 DNTDGSKNYA
+1789 DNTDGSQNYT
-1799 VSLNDT
+1799 VSLKDT
-1805 VTLGSNGTVITLDG
+1805 VTLGSNGTAITLDG

-1829 TNAVKVDGTTGSIT
+1829 TSAVTVNGTTGAIT

-1864 LNSTADAASNIAA
+1864 LNSAADTAGNITA

-1904 LGDVIESI
+1904 LGDVIASI

-1926 EGANISVVADDKSG
+1926 EGSNISVVADDKTDS
-1940 STKTQYTIGLSDVL
+1940 SKTQYTIGLSPVL

-1960 EFTNGNTGTEARTAT
+1960 QFTNGKTGTDAQTAV

-1985 EDTSAQFTRTKVS
+1985 EDTSAQFTRTKIS
-1998 AGNQQIQHVASGLT
+1998 AGNQQIENVASGLT
-2012 GNLYTDAADNNAAT
+2012 GKTYTDASDNNAAT
-2026 VGDLK
+2026 IGDLK
-2031 AQSQTLTDTG
+2031 AQNQTLTDTG
-2041 VVFAGNTGSGT
+2041 IAFAGNTGKET
-2052 LALGKTAKIQG
+2052 LSLGKTAKIQG
-2063 ANLAD
+2063 SDLAN
-2068 GATLAADYTTA
+2068 GTTLAEDYTTA
-2079 NLTTATVKA
+2079 NLTTATAKA
-2088 SDGTVTTTI
+2088 ADGTVTTTI

-2127 AQAASSTDATQT
+2127 AQAASSTDTTQT
-2139 GHLILKGTKPAD
+2139 GHLVLKGTKPAD
-2151 TVTAA
+2151 TVTSA

-2190 GTHELATL
+2190 GIHELATL

-2211 SAVLLNKT
+2211 SAVLLNDT

-2224 GADLTKLTAGNI
+2224 GADTSKLTAGNI
-2236 GVTSDGKQ
+2236 GVTSDGNQ

-2260 DVVGE
+2260 SVTGE
-2265 KFTTTLTGDGMTIT
+2265 KFATTLTGDGMTIA
-2279 PVGGGATASSLVI
+2279 PVESGATASSLVI

-2301 DRKVTGLAAGTIGA
+2301 NRKVTGLAAGTIGA

-2323 SQLHGVQEAAN
+2323 SQLYTVKDTAEKAQAEAK
-2334 QAQTEARK
+2334 K

-2350 NNLVLTTTPES
+2350 NNLVLTPTAES
-2361 DTNGSDYALKLN
+2361 DTKGADYALKLN
-2373 NKITLGTGN
+2373 NKITLGTGDS
-2382 NQVVL
+2382 QVVL
-2387 DGSDTGI
+2387 DGSDTGT
-2394 SSFGKQITLNGNT
+2394 SSFGKQITLNGAT

-2413 SLTANGAVNASSV
+2413 SLTASGAVNASSV

-2433 HSTTTPNVMKDTI
+2433 HSTADSTTTPNVMKDTI

-2476 INAGQISAGSTVV
+2476 INAGKISAGSTIVA
-2489 DGSSNISISSS
+2489 GSSNISISSS
-2500 KDSTGKITTY
+2500 KDDTGKITTY

-2519 GLTSAVFT
+2519 GLTRAVFT
-2527 NGKTGQEEEKNTI
+2527 NGKTGKEEETNTL
-2540 TSNGLSLGT
+2540 TANGLTLGND
-2549 YDGAARFTRSGISAG
+2549 DGAARFTRSGISAG

-2574 ITGTDGTVTTYDTT
+2574 ITGTDGTVSIYDTT

-2604 HKLVQEKADIGT
+2604 QKLVQEKAAVGT
-2616 YVAGNNSTKSNLALG
+2616 NVAGNNSTQAKLALG
-2631 GTISIQ
+2631 GTISVK
-2637 GSEVGLS
+2637 GSDVALS
-2644 ATDTLADKLANDYSS
+2644 STETLTDKLANDYSS
-2659 ANVTTQVSG
+2659 ANVTTQVTG
-2668 SDGNVTTTLYLKKD
+2668 SDGNVTTTVYLKKD

-2691 TIGNDGNVAESD
+2691 TIGSDGNVAESD

-2711 QSKADSDTAMT
+2711 QSQAKDDTALT

-2733 ASAAN
+2733 GAAEN
-2738 PTVNHTSADIFVKDG
+2738 PTVTHTSADLFVKDG
-2753 AEGNNAKGDLTNP
+2753 AEGDNAKGDLLNP
-2766 ALPVTR
+2766 DTPVTR
-2772 IYYTDE
+2772 IYYKDE

-2792 HAAGDSGQA
+2792 YAAGDSGKA

-2809 NLKGGVT
+2809 NLKGGLT
-2816 IDADHTADSL
+2816 IGNGQTADAL
-2826 LTSRNIG
+2826 LTSGNIG

-2838 STNTLNLRL
+2838 GTDTLNLRL
-2847 AKELTGLTSATFTGD
+2847 AKKLKDLTSATFIGD

-2875 TPNTGSSANA
+2875 TPNAGSSAKA

-2899 VQNVGSGSVAEGS
+2899 LQNVGSGSVAEGS
-2912 TDGVNGGD
+2912 TDGVNGDD

-2931 QTEAAKHTTVT
+2931 QTEAAKHTTVS
-2942 VSGDDLAI
+2942 VSGDNLAL
-2950 QSTQN
+2950 QTTSN
-2955 PNGSTNYEV
+2955 VNGSTNYEV
-2964 KLNDTVTLGTETAKQ
+2964 KLNDKVTLGTGAAKQ
-2979 ITLDGVNGNAAIG
+2979 ITLDGVNGNASIG
-2992 QQITLEGDTGK
+2992 QQITLEGETGK
-3003 VTAGSFSTTGNVSAG
+3003 VTASSFSTTGNVEAG
-3018 SVSVGGMTLNSAEN
+3018 SVSVGGMTLNSAES

-3046 TITGLSNVTYKADEI
+3046 TLTGLSNVTYKANEI

-3088 LSSVRAGSN
+3088 LTSVSQGSN
-3097 ITVSSTT
+3097 ITVSSTP
-3104 STDGKKTDYQV
+3104 SADGKKTDYQV
-3115 SLDQNLADL
+3115 SLAKDLSDL
-3124 SSAAFTNGKTGSEMQ
+3124 SSASFTNGKTGSDAQ
-3139 TAVVNAGGMT
+3139 AAVVDATGLS
-3149 LGAGENVARF
+3149 LGQGEEAARF
-3159 TSSGISAGGQQVAKV
+3159 TRSGISAGGQQVEKV
-3174 GSGLKKVTDT
+3174 GSGLKKVSDT

-3199 HAANIGDVRTMLS
+3199 HAANIGDVRTLLS

-3222 GTKATLT
+3222 RTTATLT
-3229 LGQTAAFKGADL
+3229 LGKTAAFQGADV

-3253 AANYSNANLTART
+3253 AADYSKANLTART

-3297 GTVQAPAAQ
+3297 GTVADPAAR
-3306 LYTRPVSDT
+3306 LYTQPVSDT
-3315 DSTLMGHLKL
+3315 DSTLTGHLKL
-3325 TGEKQTGAGQT
+3325 TGTKEAKDGETSS
-3336 GYTSADI
+3336 TSADI
-3343 FVRDELE
+3343 YVKDFLG
-3350 SDLTQKDRA
+3350 SDLTNKERA
-3359 ITRLV
+3359 VTRLM
-3364 YRDEV
+3364 YQDGV
-3369 DQRDHYVATM
+3369 DQRNHTVATL

-3388 DGRGNTLDLPLT
+3388 ANQGNTLHLPLT
-3400 STLKIQGNTTSGSG
+3400 STLKIQGNTTAGSS

-3427 DTLTVQ
+3427 DTLKVQ

-3448 STVSIGQN
+3448 SNVSIGQE
-3456 GINAGGNQ
+3456 GINAGDLK
-3464 ITSVASGLPS
+3464 ITNVQA
-3474 GTALKDA
+3474 GTEKNDA
-3481 AGAIL
+3481 VNVQQLDEA
-3486 QNAANI
+3486 
-3492 GDVKN
+3492 K
-3497 AAAAATTEVRA
+3497 AAASAEVKAGKNVTVSKDTTSA
-3508 GRNVSITDDDI
+3508 Q
-3519 KTAEDGHKI
+3519 DGHAI
-3528 YTINAYF
+3528 YTVAADF

-3549 SKDKNKVTLGGST
+3549 NGDKNLVTLGGSSST
-3562 SATPVKLTNLA
+3562 TPVKLTNLA
-3573 NGNIDSKSTDAVTGK
+3573 DGDISSTSTDAVTGK
-3588 QLYDVI
+3588 QLNDVI
-3594 AYRDKTINVTGS
+3594 AYRNQTIDVAGDSGS
-3606 TGSTVKL
+3606 AVKL
-3613 NHGNTLTIS
+3613 NHGNTLKIA

-3629 RSSGSDTAKDG
+3629 SSSGSDTAKDG
-3640 SLQVSLADNVYL
+3640 TLQVSLADNVYL
-3652 KGIHIGSSYPTHSD
+3652 QGLHIGSTYPTHDD
-3666 TSVDSVT
+3666 TSVDSVA
-3673 LTADAENQTGI
+3673 LTADGTNQTGI

-3696 TYPRAQADI
+3696 AYPRAQADI
-3705 SVLSADPDQTY
+3705 SALSAAPGQTY
-3716 AAAPFLQEVYQTDN
+3716 MAAPFLQEVYQTSS
-3730 SGITTKNQPVR
+3730 SGTTTKNQPVR

-3751 HQIATLDDGYVF
+3751 HQIATLDDGYIF

-3786 NEHASQITSQNANT
+3786 NEHAAQVTSDTADK

-3810 TKPKVL
+3810 TKSKVL
-3816 NEDGSTQG
+3816 NEDGSTQDG
-3824 GEVEIRLAKDLTGLT
+3824 QVQIRLAKDLTDLT

-3852 IDAKNLKLTLK
+3852 IDAKNLKLTLN
-3863 AQAEGKSPVSLTSN
+3863 AQAEGKSPVSLTSS

-3889 QAGTS
+3889 AAGTS

-3902 QIKSIINAV
+3902 QIKSIIGTDNNV
-3911 DGNIKG
+3911 KG
-3917 LTFAAGDNT
+3917 LSFTGDT
-3926 SATVHL
+3926 GSVTKHL
-3932 GDTLKIA
+3932 GDTLQIS
-3939 GATDQDG
+3939 GGTDADSSRNITTSVGDDG
-3946 AQNIHTTVKDG
+3946 ILYVDLNRQ
-3957 TMTLQL
+3957 LQL
-3963 DRKIQVDELHVG
+3963 DGLHIG
-3975 QKDSDAASLTAVKL
+3975 QKDSSVASLTTETAVQK
-3989 DGETGSIG
+3989 DGTTST
-3997 QLYLQGMGSAQANV
+3997 YGMLSLKGVDQAQASI
-4011 MTKMGTASLASTEDT
+4011 TTTMGTTSLASSDPT

-4032 NNGNVGNTHEIAI
+4032 SNGNVVNAHEIAT

-4053 GDNYVAASGDTAEQ
+4053 GDNYVAAGADTPEQ

-4074 DQTLSITGGQTDT
+4074 DQTLHITGGQTDT
-4087 QQLTALTDK
+4087 DSLTALTDK
-4096 NIGVLAENGGLSVRL
+4096 NIGVVAENGGLSIRL
-4111 SKVLDG
+4111 AKVLDG

-4126 RENSSHLTKNGLY
+4126 REDASHLNKNGLY
-4139 LSPKSSTEYLAKFTA
+4139 LSPKNSTEYVAKFTA

-4161 SQTISDVA
+4161 NQTISNVA
-4169 DGVKDSDAATVGQL
+4169 DGKQDSDAATVGQL
-4183 KNVEAKAN
+4183 KAVESKAN
-4191 NATKL
+4191 NATTL
-4196 TVNHGQPEGNLILTD
+4196 TVNHGNASGSLTLTD
-4211 TPDKDGIHH
+4211 TLDDDKIHH
-4220 TYDVAL
+4220 NYDIAL
-4226 SDKVIVGSTGNSIT
+4226 SDTVTVGSSGNSIT
-4240 LDGTTNTINGGS
+4240 LDGTRNTINGGS
-4252 YVKFGGQTSST
+4252 YVQFGGLASST
-4263 GGTSILPLTIGWQSA
+4263 GGTGISPLAIGWQSA
-4278 GLQDVLTEEEK
+4278 GLQDVITEENK
-4289 GSQTGNYLTG
+4289 GTQTGNYVTG
-4299 LSNTSWNP
+4299 LSNISWNP
-4307 MNVGYS
+4307 LTVGYS

-4345 TAEESKGIM
+4345 TAEESQGIK
-4354 AELGSKVRI
+4354 ATLGSQIRI
-4363 IGTGTDE
+4363 IGTGT
-4370 DGEFDASNINVIAG
+4370 GEAGDFDASNLSVIAG
-4384 KTPDRKSDA
+4384 KTTDGKSDA

-4400 APNFTTVHAGTP
+4400 APSFTTVNAGTP
-4412 DEQGVYPV
+4412 DAQGVHPV

-4433 QTVDGLVITDGPMIT
+4433 ETVDGVVITDGPMIT

-4461 MKSGGIYNEEDK
+4461 LKSGGIYNEEDK
-4473 KYHYDSDEVGTNAA
+4473 KYHYESDEVGTNAA
-4487 TIQDVKNIANAAAQ
+4487 TIQDVKNIASAAAQ
-4501 SEVEGKRVTVS
+4501 SEVDAKRVTVS

-4519 VTTAADNP
+4519 VAPAADNP

-4532 KLSDTLKLGQDS
+4532 QLSNTLKLGQDAKS
-4544 KNNANIIIDGQ
+4544 NPNILIDGQ
-4555 KGKVTVGSGSTG
+4555 NGKVTVGSGSTG
-4567 NNSVII
+4567 NNSVVI

-4580 TIGNGVSGHQQ
+4580 TIGNGTSGHKK
-4591 VTINGNDGILSGLT
+4591 VTLNGNDGTISGLT
-4605 NKTID
+4605 NTSIT
-4610 APDFATKG
+4610 ASDFATQG

-4641 DFQLVGEKDKDG
+4641 DYQLVGEKDKEG
-4653 NYTGNYQVSDDN
+4653 NYTGDYKVSDGN
-4665 KVKLHVQDSMH
+4665 QVKLHVQDSMH

-4701 EDIQNKENNNVVG
+4701 DDIQNKENNNVVG

-4721 KVKEAASGSWESQIN
+4721 KVKEAANGSWESQIN

-4756 IQLSNDNGAIQ
+4756 IQLSNDNGAIK
-4767 IATRKDVSFDKVTI
+4767 IA
-4781 GSGTSGHSRVTISG
+4781 
-4795 KDGTMTGLTNKTW
+4795 
-4808 DANNIISG
+4808 
-4816 RAATEDQLK
+4816 
-4825 QAVGDAKQAAQQN
+4825 
-4838 DTHVKANTYKVSDD
+4838 
-4852 HKVSLDV
+4852 
-4859 VDGTGAKKGSV
+4859 
-4870 VIDNV
+4870 
-4875 AKATDIGDISKI
+4875 
-4887 DEDIRNK
+4887 
-4894 ENNNIVD
+4894 
-4901 SLNNLNKKIQENS
+4901 
-4914 GNVQA
+4914 
-4919 GWTSKIDGVDVKT
+4919 
-4932 VTPKDK
+4932 
-4938 QNFQNFESGDNIQLS
+4938 
-4953 NDKGAIQITTKKD
+4953 TKKD

-4976 GDSQMT
+4976 GDSKMT

-5007 QGVADGKKK
+5007 QGVADGKEK
-5016 DDAATVGQVAQVADA
+5016 DDAATVGQLAQVADA
-5031 AGTAI
+5031 AGEAI
-5036 NTLGNHINRLDR
+5036 NSLGNHLSRLDTRINR
-5048 RINKVGAGAAALAAL
+5048 VGAGAAALAAL
-5063 HPDPNSDDDLSFSA
+5063 HPDPNGDDAWSISA
-5077 GIGNYRGS
+5077 GIGNYRNS

-5093 YRPSDNVTVSMG
+5093 YRPNDNMIVSMG

-5110 GENMV
+5110 GENMI
-5115 NAGVTIGVGE
+5115 NAGVTVGIGS
-5125 GVGRNPSTRK
+5125 GVSRGPVSK
-5135 DMIREIS
+5135 AALVREIS
-5142 QLKEANAAKE
+5142 ALKEENQAKD
-5152 AEVRDLKKQVQ
+5152 AEVKNLKNQVQ
-5163 TLQKQ
+5163 ELQKQ
-5168 NEDTQEKLKRI
+5168 NQDTQEKLDRI
-5179 MEKLGI
+5179 MEKLGLK

>member
-1 MNKVFKVI
+1 MNKIYKVI
-9 WSKAKSA
+9 WSKVRCA
-16 WIVVSEFAKNHDA
+16 WVVVSEIARNHGAKGRSVHEGRKGKSLLAGALLLGLLTGNGTVWAGTTINEYGMFTKGLTIGDESNVTQGYLTSYSPANFWGSVTFNSDVTFAKGFSFSD
-29 KGGIHDGQKRYA
+29 
-41 WLTRAVM
+41 
-48 LALVLGSGTAWAADP
+48 LV
-63 LYGTSKEKPTFG
+63 
-75 GITIGEYPS
+75 
-84 ESGYMFLY
+84 
-92 GNFMVNG
+92 VNG
-99 AYGFYDTEKHS
+99 MHIDYNNAAHS
-110 FSFGQTWAV
+110 FSLGSTY
-119 THGNSPS
+119 HKDNSS
-126 KYAYALGET
+126 NYTISLGET
-135 YQVGDYSF
+135 YKAGDYSF
-143 AVGYQAQAGKY
+143 VAGNQAQGGKY
-154 SLILGNEAGISGNDY
+154 SVVIGSSANGNNPYTVVLGPNTQAASSSIVLGNNA
-169 AIGLGPKTAAGSY
+169 KTY
-182 GVAIGNGTRTGT
+182 RNN
-194 GGIAIGSAYSNGSTN
+194 GIAIG
-209 VNAAIANDPFS
+209 AAAVDDSGKVTTSGALAGDPFS
-220 IAIGS
+220 IAIGT
-225 GSEVQQNGTGNIAIG
+225 GSAVNQGGTGNIAIG
-240 YMAQNTAGADAVVL
+240 YMAQNTAGADAIAL

-261 WRLNAGQQG
+261 WHLNAGQQG
-270 YAPWEGSNTGNVNN
+270 YAPWEGSNTGNVDN
-284 SIFKNSLSSAAWKS
+284 SNFKNSLASAVWKS
-298 TRGGLSIG
+298 TQGGLSIG
-306 DITGDKSAWIT
+306 DITGDKSTWIT

-367 LSASGGSG
+367 LSASGGSD

-382 VSVTKNNSWESDD
+382 VSVTKNNTSDSDD

-420 QAKTQ
+420 QAQTQ

-467 AVAIGHGAGAYN
+467 AVAIGHGSGAYA
-479 NSVSIGGNAKST
+479 NSVAIGGNARST

-496 HIGAMTDSNT
+496 HIGAMTDSNI

-512 VSIGADAKATA
+512 VSIGADAQATA
-523 SGAASL
+523 SGAASF
-529 GTGAV
+529 GTGAA

-554 VAIGYQTQVSNGK
+554 VAIGYETKVSNGK

-599 ALGSGAFVSAENGG
+599 ALGSGAFVAAENGN

-619 GAGSQVNN
+619 GAGSQVND
-627 GDTTGTPSMAIKD
+627 GDTVGTASLSIKD
-640 TYGETSDSTTYKFAG
+640 TYGETSDSTTYQFAG
-655 TNPTGTISV
+655 TNPTGTVSV

-681 AGQVNS
+681 AGRVSS

-692 INGSQLYGVTQSIE
+692 INGSQLYGVAQSIE

-717 RYYSVNASDTGA
+717 RYYSVNATDTGT

-734 NDGAHGPS
+734 NDGAHGLN

-748 KAAAYGTGSVAIG
+748 KAQAYGVGSLAIG
-761 LSSVAGKTTDNTETY
+761 YSSLAGSAANDDTLF
-776 ASIAIGPYA
+776 SSMAIGPYA
-785 KSQGAGAIALGN
+785 KAQGTGAIAFGN
-797 STQASGYGSLALGGG
+797 SSSSTGFGGVALGGG
-812 ATVTSWGGVALGGT
+812 ANVSSYGGVALGGT
-826 TSTTASG
+826 SSATVTG
-833 GVALGTGSQASTKY
+833 GVALGTGSQASTAA
-847 GITGYLSSSKTA
+847 GLAGYLSGSKKA
-859 NQADS
+859 DQADS
-864 VWTSTTGAVSV
+864 VWTSTIGAVSL
-875 GGGTFKVGSET
+875 GGGTFKTDSGE
-886 KTYTRQITNLA
+886 KIYTRQITNLA
-897 AGKQD
+897 AGTKD

-908 AQLKAV
+908 AQLKAL

-937 NITGGLT
+937 NLTGGLT
-944 GDALTGTKAS
+944 GDALKDGAAS

-960 RKNAA
+960 RKNAN

-977 SFDTVTA
+977 SFDSVTA
-984 NHSITVKNASTADG
+984 KNSITVKNASTADG
-998 TSDIF
+998 TSDISLN
-1003 IGGNGL
+1003 GNGL
-1009 FMGTKKIT
+1009 FMGSKKIT
-1017 GLAAGTDTTDAV
+1017 GLAAGTENTDAV
-1029 NFGQLRAVSG
+1029 NFGQLSKVSNE
-1039 DLSAFENKTIQ
+1039 LTAFENKTIQ
-1050 LGGNDGGTISRKL
+1050 VGGNGGGTIARKL
-1063 GENPILIQGAGTKD
+1063 GENPILIQGTGMKD
-1077 NVKYSGTNLRTYVDQ
+1077 NDNYSGTNLKTYVDE

-1100 DKELL
+1100 DKELV
-1105 EDRIDVGSAL
+1105 EDRIDVGSSL
-1115 ANPTDRRVNYPVV
+1115 AEPKDSRVNYPVV
-1128 LGTDATDATIGYVGI
+1128 LGTDKSDATIGYVGI
-1143 NGRNGTSAVITSYA
+1143 NGKNGTSAVITSYA
-1157 GSPIPGSAYNYTGS
+1157 GSPIPGSDFNYTDS

-1179 LEYTDQNGHAHHLA
+1179 LEYTDQEGHAHHLA
-1193 TMTDGL
+1193 TLTDGL

-1213 SDTLT
+1213 SDTVS

-1227 RATEPGTKD
+1227 RATEPGKNATA
-1236 TNNYLQIKGGADA
+1236 NYLQIKGGADA
-1249 AKLSDKNIGVQASS
+1249 TKLSDRNIGVQASS
-1263 ADGSLT
+1263 EDGSLT
-1269 VKLSQEL
+1269 IKLSQEL

-1288 INGSG
+1288 IDGSG
-1293 LTLGNTGISLTSSG
+1293 LTLGTTGISLTASG
-1307 LNNGGQ
+1307 LNNGGK
-1313 KITNVQAGD
+1313 KITNVKAGD

-1363 TSVAIGGNVTL
+1363 TSVAIGGTVTL
-1374 KGAGGDGTHKNL
+1374 KGAGGDSSHKNL
-1386 STRVTD
+1386 STQVTE
-1392 KGELTVTMAPEIQEN
+1392 KGELTVTMEPEIQEN

-1414 IPKESSPTGKV
+1414 IPKENSPTGKV
-1425 NYPVILGENTVGTD
+1425 NYPIILGENTVGTD
-1439 TYGYVGIKGKNGSQ
+1439 TYGYVGIKGKNNSQ

-1503 TLSITGGIKDTGNLT
+1503 TLRITGGIDQTENLT
-1518 TGNIGVVSSGNSGLT
+1518 PAGNIGVVSSGNGGLT

-1547 FNSGAAQTKIDAS
+1547 FNSGSTQTKIDAS

-1570 TKTYIDSQGLHANGQ
+1570 TKTYIDSDGLHANDQ
-1585 KVTAVQAGN
+1585 KVTGVKAGS
-1594 LSADSTDAV
+1594 LDADSTDAV
-1603 NGSQLFAANQ
+1603 NGSQLFATNRNVTKNAGDI
-1613 KVSANTANIADL
+1613 TDL
-1625 TTRLNDA
+1625 TTRLDGA

-1640 GTPVSK
+1640 GTPVTK

-1651 LTLTGGETSA
+1651 LTLTGGETSV
-1661 DNLTQL
+1661 DSLTQL
-1667 SDKNIGLVADTEG
+1667 SDKNIGLVADTDG

-1686 AKNLTGLTGAAFS
+1686 AKDLTGLTGAAFS
-1699 NGTFTTQLTGNGL
+1699 NGNFTTQLTGNGL
-1712 TITPTSSGN
+1712 TISPTSSGK
-1721 AVTLTAQNLNLG
+1721 AVTLTAQNLDLG

-1741 AGEVTATST
+1741 AGDVSATST
-1750 DAVNGSQLYTVK
+1750 DAVNGSQLHTVK
-1762 DTAEKAQAEAQK
+1762 ETAENAQEEAQK

-1784 AVTPS
+1784 DVAHS
-1789 DNTDGSKNYA
+1789 DNTDGSKNYT
-1799 VSLNDT
+1799 VSLKDT
-1805 VTLGSNGTVITLDG
+1805 VTLGSNGTAITLDG
-1819 TQGTASFGTG
+1819 TKGTASFGSG
-1829 TNAVKVDGTTGSIT
+1829 TSAVTVDGTTGAIT
-1843 GSSLQ
+1843 GSSLL
-1848 VSGNVRA
+1848 VSGNVQA
-1855 GSVAVGDIR
+1855 GSVAVGNIY
-1864 LNSTADAASNIAA
+1864 LNSTADAAHNIAA
-1877 NTITGLSNTS
+1877 DTITGLSNTS
-1887 YTSTAQLVD
+1887 YTSTTQLVD
-1896 NRAATEGE
+1896 SRAATEGE

-1912 QNGTIVKGLLTTVK
+1912 QNGSIVKGLLTTVK
-1926 EGANISVVADDKSG
+1926 EGSNISVVADDKSDP
-1940 STKTQYTIGLSDVL
+1940 SKTQYTIGLSPVL
-1954 TGLTSA
+1954 TGLTRA
-1960 EFTNGNTGTEARTAT
+1960 EFTNGKTGTEAQTA
-1975 VTSDGISLGS
+1975 VLSSDGLSLGS

-1998 AGNQQIQHVASGLT
+1998 AGNQQIQHVASGLN
-2012 GNLYTDAADNNAAT
+2012 GQVYADAGDNNAAT

-2031 AQSQTLTDTG
+2031 VQSQTLMDTG
-2041 VVFAGNTGSGT
+2041 ITFAGNTGKET

-2063 ANLAD
+2063 AD
-2068 GATLAADYTTA
+2068 LAAGTTLTEDYTTA
-2079 NLTTATVKA
+2079 NLTTVTAKA
-2088 SDGTVTTTI
+2088 ADGTVTTTI

-2114 AAGAIANPVAVLK
+2114 ANGAIANPVAVLK
-2127 AQAASSTDATQT
+2127 AQAASSTDTTQT
-2139 GHLILKGTKPAD
+2139 GHLVLKGTKPTD

-2156 AQTSA
+2156 DQTSA

-2172 SPADSKKMTRV
+2172 QPADSKKMTRV
-2183 TYTDESS
+2183 MYADESA

-2211 SAVLLNKT
+2211 SAVLLNGT
-2219 LTVTG
+2219 LDVTG
-2224 GADLTKLTAGNI
+2224 GADTGKLTAGNI

-2260 DVVGE
+2260 AVTGE
-2265 KFTTTLTGDGMTIT
+2265 KFTTTLTGEGLTIA
-2279 PVGGGATASSLVI
+2279 PAAGNSGVDSLVI

-2301 DRKVTGLAAGTIGA
+2301 NRKVTGLAAGAIGA

-2323 SQLHGVQEAAN
+2323 SQLHTVQEAAN
-2334 QAQTEARK
+2334 QAQAEAKK

-2350 NNLVLTTTPES
+2350 NNLVLTTTAENE
-2361 DTNGSDYALKLN
+2361 TKGADYALKLN
-2373 NKITLGTGN
+2373 NKITLGTGDS
-2382 NQVVL
+2382 QVVL

-2394 SSFGKQITLNGNT
+2394 SSFGKQITLNGAT

-2413 SLTANGAVNASSV
+2413 SLTASGAVSASSV

-2433 HSTTTPNVMKDTI
+2433 HSAADSTADSNVMKDTI

-2489 DGSSNISISSS
+2489 AGSSNISISSS
-2500 KDSTGKITTY
+2500 KDDTGKITTY

-2527 NGKTGQEEEKNTI
+2527 NGKTGQEEETNTL
-2540 TSNGLSLGT
+2540 TANGLTLGT
-2549 YDGAARFTRSGISAG
+2549 DDGAARFTRSGISAG
-2564 SQQIKNLGSG
+2564 SQQIKQLGSG
-2574 ITGTDGTVTTYDTT
+2574 ITGTDGTVSTYDTT

-2668 SDGNVTTTLYLKKD
+2668 SDGNVTTTVYLKKD

-2691 TIGNDGNVAESD
+2691 TIGTDGNVAASD

-2733 ASAAN
+2733 AYADN
-2738 PTVNHTSADIFVKDG
+2738 PTVTHTSADIFVKDG
-2753 AEGNNAKGDLTNP
+2753 SEGDNSKGYLTNP
-2766 ALPVTR
+2766 DLPVTR

-2778 GNYTYALATMDDGF
+2778 GNYTYALATMEDGF
-2792 HAAGDSGQA
+2792 HAVGDSGKA
-2801 DILLNKTL
+2801 DILLNHTL

-2816 IDADHTADSL
+2816 LDADHPADSL
-2826 LTSRNIG
+2826 LTSGNIG

-2847 AKELTGLTSATFTGD
+2847 AKELTGLTSAAFTGD

-2875 TPNTGSSANA
+2875 TPNAGSSAKA

-2899 VQNVGSGSVAEGS
+2899 IQNVGSGTVAEGS

-2942 VSGDDLAI
+2942 VSGGNLGLE
-2950 QSTQN
+2950 STAN
-2955 PNGSTNYEV
+2955 ANGSTNYAL
-2964 KLNDTVTLGTETAKQ
+2964 KLNDKVTLGTETAKQ
-2979 ITLDGVNGNAAIG
+2979 ITLDGANGTAAIG
-2992 QQITLEGDTGK
+2992 QQITLDSTTGK
-3003 VTAGSFSTTGNVSAG
+3003 VTAGSFSTTGNVAAG
-3018 SVSVGGMTLNSAEN
+3018 SVSVGGMTLNSAES

-3088 LSSVRAGSN
+3088 LSSVSAGSN
-3097 ITVSSTT
+3097 ITVSSTP
-3104 STDGKKTDYQV
+3104 SADGKKTEYQV
-3115 SLDQNLADL
+3115 GLAKDL
-3124 SSAAFTNGKTGSEMQ
+3124 SGLTSASFTNGKTGSEEQ
-3139 TAVVNAGGMT
+3139 TALVSAGGLS
-3149 LGAGENVARF
+3149 LGEGDAAARF
-3159 TSSGISAGGQQVAKV
+3159 TRSGISAGGQQVTKV
-3174 GSGLKKVTDT
+3174 GSGLQKVTDT

-3222 GTKATLT
+3222 GSTATLT
-3229 LGQTAAFKGADL
+3229 LGKTAAFQGADV

-3253 AANYSNANLTART
+3253 ASDYSKANLTART

-3280 KQDMVGRSLS
+3280 KQDMVGRSLN

-3297 GTVQAPAAQ
+3297 GTVADPAAR
-3306 LYTRPVSDT
+3306 LYTQAASDT
-3315 DSTLMGHLKL
+3315 DSTLTGHLKL
-3325 TGEKQTGAGQT
+3325 TGIKEAQDGQT
-3336 GYTSADI
+3336 SSASADI
-3343 FVRDELE
+3343 YVKNALG
-3350 SDLTQKDRA
+3350 SDLTDKNRA
-3359 ITRLV
+3359 VTRLM
-3364 YRDEV
+3364 YRDGV
-3369 DQRDHYVATM
+3369 DQRDHTVATL

-3388 DGRGNTLDLPLT
+3388 ANQGNTLNLPLT
-3400 STLKIQGNTTSGSG
+3400 STLKIQGNTAAGSG

-3427 DTLTVQ
+3427 DTLKIQ

-3442 QISFAG
+3442 QISFADSAVSLG
-3448 STVSIGQN
+3448 QEGIDAGGKAISGVAAGTAETDAVNVKQLDEAKAAASAEVKAGKNVTVSKD
-3456 GINAGGNQ
+3456 
-3464 ITSVASGLPS
+3464 TAS
-3474 GTALKDA
+3474 AK
-3481 AGAIL
+3481 
-3486 QNAANI
+3486 
-3492 GDVKN
+3492 
-3497 AAAAATTEVRA
+3497 
-3508 GRNVSITDDDI
+3508 
-3519 KTAEDGHKI
+3519 DGHTI
-3528 YTINAYF
+3528 YTVAADF
-3535 QGADVSG
+3535 QGADVGG

-3549 SKDKNKVTLGGST
+3549 SEAKDQVTLGGST

-3573 NGNIDSKSTDAVTGK
+3573 DGTISSTSTDAVTGR
-3588 QLYDVI
+3588 QLNEVI
-3594 AYRDKTINVTGS
+3594 TYRNQAINVAGDRGS
-3606 TGSTVKL
+3606 AVKL

-3629 RSSGSDTAKDG
+3629 SSSGSDTAKDG
-3640 SLQVSLADNVYL
+3640 SLQVSLADNVYV
-3652 KGIHIGSSYPTHSD
+3652 KGIHIGSTYPTHSD
-3666 TSVDSVT
+3666 TSVDSVV

-3705 SVLSADPDQTY
+3705 SVLSAAPDQTY
-3716 AAAPFLQEVYQTDN
+3716 MAAPFLQEVYQTN
-3730 SGITTKNQPVR
+3730 GSGTITKNQPVR

-3786 NEHASQITSQNANT
+3786 NAHASQITSDTANT

-3824 GEVEIRLAKDLTGLT
+3824 GEVEIRLAKELTGLS

-3852 IDAKNLKLTLK
+3852 LSSTALTLTPENA
-3863 AQAEGKSPVSLTSN
+3863 AQKPVSLTN
-3877 GLDNGKNKITNV
+3877 QGLDNGNNRITNV
-3889 QAGTS
+3889 AAGTS
-3894 DLDAVNYG
+3894 DTDAVNYS
-3902 QIKSIINAV
+3902 QIKSIINAG
-3911 DGNIKG
+3911 DGKIKG

-3963 DRKIQVDELHVG
+3963 DRKVQVDELHVG
-3975 QKDSDAASLTAVKL
+3975 QKGSDAASLTAVKL
-3989 DGETGSIG
+3989 EGEAGSIG
-3997 QLYLQGMGSAQANV
+3997 QLHLQGMGNAQANI
-4011 MTKMGTASLASTEDT
+4011 MTKMGTASLASTDAA

-4053 GDNYVAASGDTAEQ
+4053 GDNYAAASGDKAEQ
-4067 NVVKTQL
+4067 NVLKKQL
-4074 DQTLSITGGQTDT
+4074 NQTLSITGGQTDT
-4087 QQLTALTDK
+4087 QRLTALTDK
-4096 NIGVLAENGGLSVRL
+4096 NIGVVAENGGLSVRL

-4117 MTDIYMGDT
+4117 MTDIYMGDS
-4126 RENSSHLTKNGLY
+4126 RENASHLTKTGLY

-4169 DGVKDSDAATVGQL
+4169 DGVKDSDAATYGQL

-4196 TVNHGQPEGNLILTD
+4196 TVNHNQAEGNLTLTD
-4211 TPDKDGIHH
+4211 TLDADGIHH

-4226 SDKVIVGSTGNSIT
+4226 SDKIKLGSGGAGSSIT
-4240 LDGTTNTINGGS
+4240 LDGNANTINGGS
-4252 YVKFGGQTSST
+4252 YVQFGGDGDSKTS
-4263 GGTSILPLTIGWQSA
+4263 PLAIGWQSA
-4278 GLQDVLTEEEK
+4278 SLQDVITEEAR

-4299 LSNTSWNP
+4299 LSNTSWDP
-4307 MNVGYS
+4307 VNVGYS
-4313 PSRAA
+4313 PNRAA

-4345 TAEESKGIM
+4345 TAEESKGIT
-4354 AELGSKVRI
+4354 AQLGSKIRI
-4363 IGTGTDE
+4363 IGSGTGEAGD
-4370 DGEFDASNINVIAG
+4370 FDASNLSVIAG
-4384 KTPDRKSDA
+4384 KTSDGKSDA

-4400 APNFTTVHAGTP
+4400 APSFTTVHAGTP

-4433 QTVDGLVITDGPMIT
+4433 ETVDGVVITDGPMIT

-4461 MKSGGIYNEEDK
+4461 LKSGGIYNEEDK
-4473 KYHYDSDEVGTNAA
+4473 KYHYESDEVGTNAA
-4487 TIQDVKNIANAAAQ
+4487 TIQDVKNIAQAAAQ
-4501 SEVEGKRVTVS
+4501 SEVEARKVTVS

-4519 VTTAADNP
+4519 VTPGADNP

-4532 KLSDTLKLGQDS
+4532 KLSDTLKLGQDAKS
-4544 KNNANIIIDGQ
+4544 NPNILIDGQ
-4555 KGKVTVGSGSTG
+4555 NGKVTVGSGSTG
-4567 NNSVII
+4567 NNSVVI

-4580 TIGNGVSGHQQ
+4580 TIGNGTSGHQK
-4591 VTINGNDGILSGLT
+4591 VTIDGNNGTLSGLT
-4605 NKTID
+4605 NTSIT

-4641 DFQLVGEKDKDG
+4641 DFQLVGEKDQEG
-4653 NYTGNYQVSDDN
+4653 NYTGDYKVSDAN
-4665 KVKLHVQDSMH
+4665 QVKLHVQDKMH

-4690 ASDLGDVSQIS
+4690 ASDLGDVSKIS
-4701 EDIQNKENNNVVG
+4701 EDIQNKENNNVVD

-4721 KVKEAASGSWESQIN
+4721 KVKDAANGSWESQIN

-4756 IQLSNDNGAIQ
+4756 IELSNDNGAIK
-4767 IATRKDVSFDKVTI
+4767 IA
-4781 GSGTSGHSRVTISG
+4781 
-4795 KDGTMTGLTNKTW
+4795 
-4808 DANNIISG
+4808 
-4816 RAATEDQLK
+4816 
-4825 QAVGDAKQAAQQN
+4825 
-4838 DTHVKANTYKVSDD
+4838 
-4852 HKVSLDV
+4852 
-4859 VDGTGAKKGSV
+4859 
-4870 VIDNV
+4870 
-4875 AKATDIGDISKI
+4875 
-4887 DEDIRNK
+4887 
-4894 ENNNIVD
+4894 
-4901 SLNNLNKKIQENS
+4901 
-4914 GNVQA
+4914 
-4919 GWTSKIDGVDVKT
+4919 
-4932 VTPKDK
+4932 
-4938 QNFQNFESGDNIQLS
+4938 
-4953 NDKGAIQITTKKD
+4953 TKKD

-4976 GDSQMT
+4976 GDSKMT
-4982 LDKDGLQAGKVKVS
+4982 LDKDGFQAGKVKVS
-4996 SEGINAGGNRI
+4996 SEEINAGGNRI
-5007 QGVADGKKK
+5007 QGVADGKEK
-5016 DDAATVGQVAQVADA
+5016 DDAATVGQLQKI
-5031 AGTAI
+5031 AGSAGQAI
-5036 NTLGNHINRLDR
+5036 NELGNHLNRMDTRINR
-5048 RINKVGAGAAALAAL
+5048 VGAGAAALAAL
-5063 HPDPNSDDDLSFSA
+5063 HPVETDGRWSLSA
-5077 GIGNYRGS
+5077 GFGSYRNANSLAFG
-5085 TAAAIGAF
+5085 TF
-5093 YRPSDNVTVSMG
+5093 YRASDNVLFNMG

-5110 GENMV
+5110 GENMI
-5115 NAGVTIGVGE
+5115 NAGFSIALD
-5125 GVGRNPSTRK
+5125 RNPAVTGMTK
-5135 DMIREIS
+5135 AAMAREIRT
-5142 QLKEANAAKE
+5142 LKQDNQAKD
-5152 AEVRDLKKQVQ
+5152 AQVKDLQNQVDALKKE
-5163 TLQKQ
+5163 
-5168 NEDTQEKLKRI
+5168 NDDTKAKLALI
-5179 MEKLGI
+5179 MAKLGM

>member
-1 MNKVFKVI
+1 MNKIYKVI
-9 WSKAKSA
+9 WSKVRCA
-16 WIVVSEFAKNHDA
+16 WVVVSEIARNHGAKSRSVHEGR
-29 KGGIHDGQKRYA
+29 KGASLLAGALLLGL
-41 WLTRAVM
+41 LT
-48 LALVLGSGTAWAADP
+48 GNGTAWAAAGEKVQYDGVTIGDYP
-63 LYGTSKEKPTFG
+63 KKQGDLFVYGTSKFYGTLLFND
-75 GITIGEYPS
+75 GE
-84 ESGYMFLY
+84 F
-92 GNFMVNG
+92 
-99 AYGFYDTEKHS
+99 AYDSQKHG
-110 FSFGQTWAV
+110 FSFGKAQYNSKLYNYSIAIGDTGEGSDYSIVLGRNASGKGTYDVVIGDTAYAEKANAV
-119 THGNSPS
+119 AIGKSASAQGTSS
-126 KYAYALGET
+126 LALGESAHAT
-135 YQVGDYSF
+135 ADDSM
-143 AVGYQAQAGKY
+143 
-154 SLILGNEAGISGNDY
+154 
-169 AIGLGPKTAAGSY
+169 AIGHSSESTMAGALAF
-182 GVAIGNGTRTGT
+182 GKEAKAHGTDAVAIGTGAQANNNPY
-194 GGIAIGSAYSNGSTN
+194 GIAIGKNAI
-209 VNAAIANDPFS
+209 VNNQGS
-220 IAIGS
+220 IAIGQDS
-225 GSEVQQNGTGNIAIG
+225 SSDHPYGIAIG
-240 YMAQNTAGADAVVL
+240 GNNVGEKGANANGTYSIALGADSLVNGAEGGAAIGYGAKVDGADAKDGVAL
-254 GAFSKSD
+254 GAYSVSNWTTKP
-261 WRLNAGQQG
+261 GVQG
-270 YAPWEGSNTGNVNN
+270 YLPWEGSNSGNIQN
-284 SIFKNSLSSAAWKS
+284 STFQSAISSPIWKS
-298 TRGGLSIG
+298 TTAGVSIG
-306 DITGDKSAWIT
+306 DTTNGDKSKWIT
-317 RQISGVAAGTQ
+317 RQLTGLAAGTN
-328 DTDAVNVAQL
+328 DYDAVNVAQL

-382 VSVTKNNSWESDD
+382 VSVTKNNASDSDD

-420 QAKTQ
+420 QAQTQ
-425 GTALGNGANA
+425 GTALGNGAKA

-467 AVAIGHGAGAYN
+467 AVAIGHGSGAYA
-479 NSVSIGGNAKST
+479 NSVAIGGNAKST

-496 HIGAMTDSNT
+496 HIGAMTDSNI

-512 VSIGADAKATA
+512 VSIGADAQATA
-523 SGAASL
+523 SGAASF

-547 SSTGNGS
+547 SSTGSGS
-554 VAIGYQTQVSNGK
+554 VAIGYQTKVTSNK

-580 ATEGTVLGYNAK
+580 ATEGTVLGYSAK

-599 ALGSGAFVSAENGG
+599 ALGSGASVAAENGN

-619 GAGSQVNN
+619 GAGSQVND
-627 GDTTGTPSMAIKD
+627 GDTVGTASLSIKD
-640 TYGETSDSTTYKFAG
+640 TYGETSDSTTYQFAG
-655 TNPTGTISV
+655 TNPTGTVSV
-664 GSGSGSSEQT
+664 GAGSGASEQT

-681 AGQVNS
+681 AGRVSS

-717 RYYSVNASDTGA
+717 RYYSVNATDTGT

-734 NDGAHGPS
+734 NDGAHGLN
-742 SLAAGN
+742 SLAAGS
-748 KAAAYGTGSVAIG
+748 KAQAYGVGSLAIG
-761 LSSVAGKTTDNTETY
+761 YSSLAGSAANDDTLF
-776 ASIAIGPYA
+776 SSMAIGPYA
-785 KSQGAGAIALGN
+785 KAQGTGAIAFGN
-797 STQASGYGSLALGGG
+797 SSSSTGFGGVALGGG
-812 ATVTSWGGVALGGT
+812 ATVSSYGGVALGGT
-826 TSTTASG
+826 SSATATG
-833 GVALGTGSQASTKY
+833 GVALGTGSQASTAA
-847 GITGYLSSSKTA
+847 GLAGYLSGSKKA
-859 NQADS
+859 DQADS
-864 VWTSTTGAVSV
+864 VWTSTIGAVSL
-875 GGGTFKVGSET
+875 GGGTFKTDSGE
-886 KTYTRQITNLA
+886 KIYTRQITNLA
-897 AGKQD
+897 AGTND

-908 AQLKAV
+908 AQLKAL

-944 GDALTGTKAS
+944 GDALKDGAAS

-960 RKNAA
+960 RKNAN

-977 SFDTVTA
+977 SFDSVTA
-984 NHSITVKNASTADG
+984 QNSITIKNASSADG
-998 TSDIF
+998 TSDIA
-1003 IGGNGL
+1003 ITGNGL
-1009 FMGTKKIT
+1009 FMGSKKIT
-1017 GLAAGTDTTDAV
+1017 GLADGTANTDAV
-1029 NFGQLRAVSG
+1029 NFGQLSVVSSE
-1039 DLSAFENKTIQ
+1039 LSNFENKTIQ
-1050 LGGNDGGTISRKL
+1050 VVGNAGGTISRKL
-1063 GENPILIQGAGTKD
+1063 GEDPILIKGTGNKG
-1077 NVKYSGTNLRTYVDQ
+1077 NENYSGTNLKTYVDE
-1092 NGVLQILL
+1092 NGGLQILL

-1115 ANPTDRRVNYPVV
+1115 AKPKDSRVNYPVV
-1128 LGTDATDATIGYVGI
+1128 LGTDKTDATIGYVGI
-1143 NGRNGTSAVITSYA
+1143 NGKNGTSAVITSYA
-1157 GSPIPGSAYNYTGS
+1157 GSPIPGSAFNYTDS

-1179 LEYTDQNGHAHHLA
+1179 LEYTDQEGHAHHLA
-1193 TMTDGL
+1193 TLTDGL

-1213 SDTLT
+1213 SGTIS

-1227 RATEPGTKD
+1227 RATEPEKD
-1236 TNNYLQIKGGADA
+1236 ATTNYLQIKGGADA
-1249 AKLSDKNIGVQASS
+1249 AKLSDSNIGVQASS

-1269 VKLSQEL
+1269 VKLSKEL
-1276 TGLTSAQFGTTT
+1276 TDLTSAKFGTTT
-1288 INGSG
+1288 IDGSG
-1293 LTLGNTGISLTSSG
+1293 LTLGTTGISLTASG
-1307 LNNGGQ
+1307 LNNGGK
-1313 KITNVQAGD
+1313 KITNVKAGD

-1345 AKGISFGA
+1345 AKGIAFGA

-1363 TSVAIGGNVTL
+1363 TSVAIGGTVTL
-1374 KGAGGDGTHKNL
+1374 KGAGGDSSHKNL
-1386 STRVTD
+1386 STQVTE

-1425 NYPVILGENTVGTD
+1425 NYPIILGENTVGTD
-1439 TYGYVGIKGKNGSQ
+1439 TYGYVGIKGKNNSQ
-1453 LYLTADKDTSNN
+1453 LYLTADQDASGS

-1472 ANNNAHLVALTSDGY
+1472 TQNNAHLVALTSDGY

-1503 TLSITGGIKDTGNLT
+1503 TLSITGGITDTGKLT
-1518 TGNIGVVSSGNSGLT
+1518 QGNMGVVSSGNGGLT
-1533 VQLAKSLTGLTDAT
+1533 VELAKSLTGLTDAT

-1570 TKTYIDSQGLHANGQ
+1570 TKTYIDSNGLHANGQ
-1585 KVTAVQAGN
+1585 KVTGVKAGA
-1594 LSADSTDAV
+1594 LDADSTDAV
-1603 NGSQLFAANQ
+1603 NGSQLFATNQ
-1613 KVSANTANIADL
+1613 NVTKNAGDITNL
-1625 TTRLNDA
+1625 TTRLDGT

-1640 GTPVSK
+1640 GNAVTK

-1667 SDKNIGLVADTEG
+1667 SDKNIGLVADGDG

-1686 AKNLTGLTGAAFS
+1686 AKDLTGLTGASFS
-1699 NGTFTTQLTGNGL
+1699 NGNFTTQLTGNGL

-1721 AVTLTAQNLNLG
+1721 AVTLTAQNLDLG
-1733 GRQLHGVQ
+1733 DRQLHGVQ
-1741 AGEVTATST
+1741 AGKVSTTST
-1750 DAVNGSQLYTVK
+1750 DAVNGSQLNEVK
-1762 DTAEKAQAEAQK
+1762 ETAENAQAEARK

-1784 AVTPS
+1784 DVTPS
-1789 DNTDGSKNYA
+1789 DNTDGSQNYT
-1799 VSLNDT
+1799 VSLKDT
-1805 VTLGSNGTVITLDG
+1805 VTLGSNGTAITLDG
-1819 TQGTASFGTG
+1819 TKGTASFGTG
-1829 TNAVKVDGTTGSIT
+1829 TTAVTVDGTTGAIS
-1843 GSSLQ
+1843 GSSLLI
-1848 VSGNVRA
+1848 SGNVQA
-1855 GSVAVGDIR
+1855 GSVAVGGIR
-1864 LNSTADAASNIAA
+1864 LNSAADTAGNIAA

-1912 QNGTIVKGLLTTVK
+1912 QNGSIVKGLLTTVK
-1926 EGANISVVADDKSG
+1926 EGSNISVVADDKSDP
-1940 STKTQYTIGLSDVL
+1940 SKTQYTIGLSPVL

-1960 EFTNGNTGTEARTAT
+1960 EFTNGKTGTEARTAT

-1998 AGNQQIQHVASGLT
+1998 AGNQQVRNVASGLT
-2012 GNLYTDAADNNAAT
+2012 GQMYTDAADNNAAT

-2031 AQSQTLTDTG
+2031 AQNQTLTDTG
-2041 VVFAGNTGSGT
+2041 IVFAGNTGQET

-2063 ANLAD
+2063 ADLAD
-2068 GATLAADYTTA
+2068 GTTLTEDYTTA

-2088 SDGTVTTTI
+2088 ADGTVTTTL

-2114 AAGAIANPVAVLK
+2114 ANGAIANPVAVLK
-2127 AQAASSTDATQT
+2127 AQAASSTDTTQT
-2139 GHLILKGTKPAD
+2139 GHLVLKGTKPAD
-2151 TVTAA
+2151 SVTSA

-2172 SPADSKKMTRV
+2172 QPADSKKMTRV
-2183 TYTDESS
+2183 MYADESS

-2198 EDGLKFKGDDGNT
+2198 EDGLKFKGDNGAT
-2211 SAVLLNKT
+2211 SAVLLNGT
-2219 LTVTG
+2219 LTVNG
-2224 GADLTKLTAGNI
+2224 GADPSKLTAGNI

-2260 DVVGE
+2260 AVTGE
-2265 KFTTTLTGDGMTIT
+2265 KFTTTLTGDGLTIA
-2279 PVGGGATASSLVI
+2279 PAAGNSGVDSLVI

-2301 DRKVTGLAAGTIGA
+2301 NRKVTGLAAGTIGA

-2323 SQLHGVQEAAN
+2323 SQLHTVQEAAN
-2334 QAQTEARK
+2334 QAQAEAKK

-2350 NNLVLTTTPES
+2350 NNLVLTTTAENE
-2361 DTNGSDYALKLN
+2361 TKGADYALKLN
-2373 NKITLGTGN
+2373 NKITLGTGD

-2387 DGSDTGI
+2387 DGSDTGK
-2394 SSFGKQITLNGNT
+2394 SSFGNAISFNAGT
-2407 GAVGVT
+2407 GAITAG
-2413 SLTANGAVNASSV
+2413 SLTASGLVTANGGVKV
-2426 TVGDIIL
+2426 EDISL
-2433 HSTTTPNVMKDTI
+2433 DSKTNTI
-2446 TGLGNTTYD
+2446 TGLNNTTFD
-2455 DKNIVSNRAATEGQ
+2455 QNNLLANRAATEGQ
-2469 LQSLVSQ
+2469 LKSLVD
-2476 INAGQISAGSTVV
+2476 QISKGEVTGGTTELT
-2489 DGSSNISISSS
+2489 DGTNTHVSS
-2500 KDSTGKITTY
+2500 KTENKVTTY
-2510 TASLTPELT
+2510 TVNVDDALTHMASATFEKKDANGNVT
-2519 GLTSAVFT
+2519 QTSVLDA
-2527 NGKTGQEEEKNTI
+2527 
-2540 TSNGLSLGT
+2540 NGLILGEAT
-2549 YDGAARFTRSGISAG
+2549 DTAAARFTRSGISAG
-2564 SQQIKNLGSG
+2564 SQQIKQLGSG
-2574 ITGTDGTVTTYDTT
+2574 ITGTDGTVSTYDTT

-2604 HKLVQEKADIGT
+2604 QTILHAAQDVF
-2616 YVAGNNSTKSNLALG
+2616 AGNNSSKATLTLG
-2631 GTISIQ
+2631 KTATFKGADVVDANGIP
-2637 GSEVGLS
+2637 L
-2644 ATDTLADKLANDYSS
+2644 TDTALSSKLQADYSDANITTATS
-2659 ANVTTQVSG
+2659 ADSDGGVTT
-2668 SDGNVTTTLYLKKD
+2668 NFYLKKD

-2691 TIGNDGNVAESD
+2691 TIGTDGNVAAGD

-2711 QSKADSDTAMT
+2711 QSKADGDTALT

-2733 ASAAN
+2733 AYTDN
-2738 PTVNHTSADIFVKDG
+2738 PTVTHTSADIFVKDG
-2753 AEGNNAKGDLTNP
+2753 SEGDNSKGYLTNP
-2766 ALPVTR
+2766 DLPVTR

-2778 GNYTYALATMDDGF
+2778 GNYTYALATMEDGF
-2792 HAAGDSGQA
+2792 HAAGDSGKA
-2801 DILLNKTL
+2801 DILLNHTL

-2816 IDADHTADSL
+2816 LDADHTADSL
-2826 LTSRNIG
+2826 LTSGNIG

-2838 STNTLNLRL
+2838 GTNTLNLRL
-2847 AKELTGLTSATFTGD
+2847 AKKLQGLTSATFTGD

-2875 TPNTGSSANA
+2875 TPNTGSSAKA

-2899 VQNVGSGSVAEGS
+2899 IQNVGSGSVAEGS

-2942 VSGDDLAI
+2942 VSGGNLAL

-2955 PNGSTNYEV
+2955 TNGSTNYEL
-2964 KLNDTVTLGTETAKQ
+2964 KLKDTVTLGTETAKQ
-2979 ITLDGVNGNAAIG
+2979 ITLDGANGTAAIG

-3018 SVSVGGMTLNSAEN
+3018 SVSVGGMTLNSAES
-3032 HPADKDKTQWVDKD
+3032 HPADKDKTQWVDQD

-3088 LSSVRAGSN
+3088 LSSVSAGSN
-3097 ITVSSTT
+3097 ITVSSTP
-3104 STDGKKTDYQV
+3104 SADGKKTEYQV
-3115 SLDQNLADL
+3115 GLAKDL
-3124 SSAAFTNGKTGSEMQ
+3124 SGLTSASFTNGKTGSEEQ
-3139 TAVVNAGGMT
+3139 TALVNAGGLT
-3149 LGAGENVARF
+3149 LGLGDTAAKF
-3159 TSSGISAGGQQVAKV
+3159 TTSGISAGGQQVTKV
-3174 GSGLKKVTDT
+3174 GSGLQKVTDT

-3222 GTKATLT
+3222 SSTATLT
-3229 LGQTAAFKGADL
+3229 LGKTAAFQGADVI
-3241 ALTGSQTLEEAL
+3241 LTGSQTLEEAL
-3253 AANYSNANLTART
+3253 ASDYSKANLTART

-3280 KQDMVGRSLS
+3280 KQDMVGRSLD

-3297 GTVQAPAAQ
+3297 GTVADPAVR
-3306 LYTRPVSDT
+3306 LYTQAASDT
-3315 DSTLMGHLKL
+3315 DSTLTGHLKL
-3325 TGEKQTGAGQT
+3325 TGIKEAQDGQT
-3336 GYTSADI
+3336 SPASADI
-3343 FVRDELE
+3343 YVKNVLG
-3350 SDLTQKDRA
+3350 SDLTDKNRA
-3359 ITRLV
+3359 VTRLM
-3364 YRDEV
+3364 YRDGV
-3369 DQRDHYVATM
+3369 DQRDHTVATL

-3388 DGRGNTLDLPLT
+3388 AGQGNTLNLPLT
-3400 STLKIQGNTTSGSG
+3400 STLKIQGNTAAGSG

-3427 DTLTVQ
+3427 DTLKVQ

-3448 STVSIGQN
+3448 STVSIGQE
-3456 GINAGGNQ
+3456 GINAGGKA
-3464 ITSVASGLPS
+3464 ISGVLA
-3474 GTALKDA
+3474 GTAETDA
-3481 AGAIL
+3481 V
-3486 QNAANI
+3486 N
-3492 GDVKN
+3492 VKQLDEAK
-3497 AAAAATTEVRA
+3497 AAASAEVKA
-3508 GRNVSITDDDI
+3508 GKNVTVSKD
-3519 KTAEDGHKI
+3519 TASAKDGHTI
-3528 YTINAYF
+3528 YTVAADF

-3549 SKDKNKVTLGGST
+3549 SESKDQVTLGGST

-3573 NGNIDSKSTDAVTGK
+3573 DGTISSTSTDAVTGR
-3588 QLYDVI
+3588 QLNEVI
-3594 AYRDKTINVTGS
+3594 SYRNQTINVAGDTGS
-3606 TGSTVKL
+3606 AVKL
-3613 NHGNTLTIS
+3613 NHGNTLKIS
-3622 GDSNIST
+3622 GDPNIST
-3629 RSSGSDTAKDG
+3629 SSSGSDTAKDG
-3640 SLQVSLADNVYL
+3640 SLQVSLADNVYV
-3652 KGIHIGSSYPTHSD
+3652 KGIHIGSTYPSHSS
-3666 TSVDSVT
+3666 TSVDSVA
-3673 LTADAENQTGI
+3673 LTADADNQTGI

-3696 TYPRAQADI
+3696 AYPRAQADI

-3824 GEVEIRLAKDLTGLT
+3824 GEVEIRLAKDLTDLT
-3839 SATFTNDNGDTAV
+3839 SATFTNDNGDKAVLSSTA
-3852 IDAKNLKLTLK
+3852 LTLTPK
-3863 AQAEGKSPVSLTSN
+3863 DTTKRPVSLTN
-3877 GLDNGKNKITNV
+3877 QGLDNGNNRITNV
-3889 QAGTS
+3889 AAGTS
-3894 DLDAVNYG
+3894 DTDAVNYG
-3902 QIKSIINAV
+3902 QIKSIINT
-3911 DGNIKG
+3911 DGKIKG

-3963 DRKIQVDELHVG
+3963 DRRLQVDELHVG
-3975 QKDSDAASLTAVKL
+3975 QKGSDAASLTAVPL
-3989 DGETGSIG
+3989 DGNAGTIG
-3997 QLYLQGMGSAQANV
+3997 QLHLKGMGNAQANI
-4011 MTKMGTASLASTEDT
+4011 MTKMGTASLASTDDT

-4032 NNGNVGNTHEIAI
+4032 NNGNVGNTHEVAI

-4053 GDNYVAASGDTAEQ
+4053 GDNYAAASGDKAEQ
-4067 NVVKTQL
+4067 NVLKKQL
-4074 DQTLSITGGQTDT
+4074 NQTLSITGGQTDT
-4087 QQLTALTDK
+4087 QQLTTLTDK
-4096 NIGVLAENGGLSVRL
+4096 NIGVVAENGGLSVRL

-4117 MTDIYMGDT
+4117 MTDIYMGNN
-4126 RENSSHLTKNGLY
+4126 RENASHLTKNGLY

-4161 SQTISDVA
+4161 SQTINDVA

-4196 TVNHGQPEGNLILTD
+4196 TVNHGQSEGNLILTD
-4211 TPDKDGIHH
+4211 TPDKDGIHY

-4226 SDKVIVGSTGNSIT
+4226 SDKVTVGSAGQSIT
-4240 LDGTTNTINGGS
+4240 LDGTANTINGGS
-4252 YVKFGGQTSST
+4252 YVQFGGQTSST
-4263 GGTSILPLTIGWQSA
+4263 GNVIANPLSIGWQSA
-4278 GLQDVLTEEEK
+4278 ALQDVITEEAK
-4289 GSQTGNYLTG
+4289 GSQTGNFIDG
-4299 LSNTSWNP
+4299 LSNTNWDP
-4307 MNVGYS
+4307 LNVGYS

-4345 TAEESKGIM
+4345 TAEESQGIT

-4363 IGTGTDE
+4363 IGTGT
-4370 DGEFDASNINVIAG
+4370 GEAGDFDASNLNVIAG
-4384 KTPDRKSDA
+4384 KTPDGKSDA

-4400 APNFTTVHAGTP
+4400 APSFTTVHAGTP
-4412 DEQGVYPV
+4412 DAQGVYPV

-4433 QTVDGLVITDGPMIT
+4433 QTVDGVVITDGPMIT

-4473 KYHYDSDEVGTNAA
+4473 KYHYESDEVGTNAA
-4487 TIQDVKNIANAAAQ
+4487 TIQDVKNIAQAAAQ
-4501 SEVEGKRVTVS
+4501 SEVEARKVTVS

-4519 VTTAADNP
+4519 VTSEADNP

-4544 KNNANIIIDGQ
+4544 KSNPNILIDG
-4555 KGKVTVGSGSTG
+4555 KNGKVTVGSGSTG

-4580 TIGNGVSGHQQ
+4580 TIGNGTSGHQK
-4591 VTINGNDGILSGLT
+4591 VTINGNDGTISGLT
-4605 NKTID
+4605 NRTID

-4641 DFQLVGEKDKDG
+4641 DFQLVGEKDQEG
-4653 NYTGNYQVSDDN
+4653 NYTGDYKVSDDN
-4665 KVKLHVQDSMH
+4665 QVKLHVQDKMH

-4690 ASDLGDVSQIS
+4690 ASDLGDVSKIS
-4701 EDIQNKENNNVVG
+4701 EDIQNKENNNVVD

-4721 KVKEAASGSWESQIN
+4721 KVKDAANGSWESQIN

-4742 VKAGDVQNFTSGDN
+4742 VKVGDVQNFTSGDN
-4756 IQLSNDNGAIQ
+4756 IELSNDNGAIK
-4767 IATRKDVSFDKVTI
+4767 IA
-4781 GSGTSGHSRVTISG
+4781 
-4795 KDGTMTGLTNKTW
+4795 
-4808 DANNIISG
+4808 
-4816 RAATEDQLK
+4816 
-4825 QAVGDAKQAAQQN
+4825 
-4838 DTHVKANTYKVSDD
+4838 
-4852 HKVSLDV
+4852 
-4859 VDGTGAKKGSV
+4859 
-4870 VIDNV
+4870 
-4875 AKATDIGDISKI
+4875 
-4887 DEDIRNK
+4887 
-4894 ENNNIVD
+4894 
-4901 SLNNLNKKIQENS
+4901 
-4914 GNVQA
+4914 
-4919 GWTSKIDGVDVKT
+4919 
-4932 VTPKDK
+4932 
-4938 QNFQNFESGDNIQLS
+4938 
-4953 NDKGAIQITTKKD
+4953 TKKD

-4976 GDSQMT
+4976 GDSKMT

-5007 QGVADGKKK
+5007 QGVADGKEK
-5016 DDAATVGQVAQVADA
+5016 DDAATVGQLQKVAGS
-5031 AGTAI
+5031 AGQAI
-5036 NTLGNHINRLDR
+5036 NELGNHLNRMDTRINR
-5048 RINKVGAGAAALAAL
+5048 VGAGAAALAAL
-5063 HPDPNSDDDLSFSA
+5063 HPVETDGRWSLSA
-5077 GIGNYRGS
+5077 GFGNYRNANSLAFG
-5085 TAAAIGAF
+5085 TF
-5093 YRPSDNVTVSMG
+5093 YRASDNVLFNMG

-5110 GENMV
+5110 GENMI
-5115 NAGVTIGVGE
+5115 NAGFSIALD
-5125 GVGRNPSTRK
+5125 RNPAVTGLTK
-5135 DMIREIS
+5135 AAMAREIRT
-5142 QLKEANAAKE
+5142 LKQDNQAKD
-5152 AEVRDLKKQVQ
+5152 AQVKDLQNQVDALKKE
-5163 TLQKQ
+5163 
-5168 NEDTQEKLKRI
+5168 NDDTKAKLALI
-5179 MEKLGI
+5179 MAKLGM

>member
-1 MNKVFKVI
+1 M
-9 WSKAKSA
+9 
-16 WIVVSEFAKNHDA
+16 
-29 KGGIHDGQKRYA
+29 
-41 WLTRAVM
+41 
-48 LALVLGSGTAWAADP
+48 
-63 LYGTSKEKPTFG
+63 
-75 GITIGEYPS
+75 
-84 ESGYMFLY
+84 
-92 GNFMVNG
+92 
-99 AYGFYDTEKHS
+99 
-110 FSFGQTWAV
+110 
-119 THGNSPS
+119 
-126 KYAYALGET
+126 
-135 YQVGDYSF
+135 
-143 AVGYQAQAGKY
+143 
-154 SLILGNEAGISGNDY
+154 
-169 AIGLGPKTAAGSY
+169 
-182 GVAIGNGTRTGT
+182 
-194 GGIAIGSAYSNGSTN
+194 
-209 VNAAIANDPFS
+209 
-220 IAIGS
+220 
-225 GSEVQQNGTGNIAIG
+225 
-240 YMAQNTAGADAVVL
+240 
-254 GAFSKSD
+254 
-261 WRLNAGQQG
+261 
-270 YAPWEGSNTGNVNN
+270 
-284 SIFKNSLSSAAWKS
+284 
-298 TRGGLSIG
+298 
-306 DITGDKSAWIT
+306 
-317 RQISGVAAGTQ
+317 
-328 DTDAVNVAQL
+328 
-338 KASMTTLSSA
+338 
-348 DGTVKITPK
+348 
-357 YNDDGSRTFD
+357 
-367 LSASGGSG
+367 
-375 SGSGGHF
+375 
-382 VSVTKNNSWESDD
+382 
-395 SLKNAGNYNNDGA
+395 
-408 TGTQSTAVGVNA
+408 GVNA
-420 QAKTQ
+420 QAQTQ
-425 GTALGNGANA
+425 GTALGNGADA

-467 AVAIGHGAGAYN
+467 AVAIGHGSGAYA
-479 NSVSIGGNAKST
+479 NSVAIGGNARST

-496 HIGAMTDSNT
+496 HIGAMTDSNIK
-506 TTGSAS
+506 TGSAS
-512 VSIGADAKATA
+512 VSIGADAQATA
-523 SGAASL
+523 SGAASF

-547 SSTGNGS
+547 SSTGSGS
-554 VAIGYQTQVSNGK
+554 VAIGYQTKVTSNK

-580 ATEGTVLGYNAK
+580 ATEGTVLGYSAK

-599 ALGSGAFVSAENGG
+599 ALGSGAFVAAENGN

-619 GAGSQVNN
+619 GAGSQVND
-627 GDTTGTPSMAIKD
+627 GDTVGTASLSIKD
-640 TYGETSDSTTYKFAG
+640 TYGETSDSTTYQFAG
-655 TNPTGTISV
+655 TNPTGTVSV

-681 AGQVNS
+681 AGRVSS

-717 RYYSVNASDTGA
+717 RYYSVNATDTGT

-734 NDGAHGPS
+734 NDGAHGLN

-748 KAAAYGTGSVAIG
+748 KAQAYGVGSLAIG
-761 LSSVAGKTTDNTETY
+761 YSSLAGSAANDATLF
-776 ASIAIGPYA
+776 SSMAIGPYA
-785 KSQGAGAIALGN
+785 KAQGTGAIAFGN
-797 STQASGYGSLALGGG
+797 SSSSSGYGGVALGGG
-812 ATVTSWGGVALGGT
+812 ANVSSYGGVALGGT
-826 TSTTASG
+826 SSATVTG
-833 GVALGTGSQASTKY
+833 GVALGTGSQASTAA
-847 GITGYLSSSKTA
+847 GLAGYLSGSKKA
-859 NQADS
+859 DQADS
-864 VWTSTTGAVSV
+864 VWTSTIGAVSL
-875 GGGTFKVGSET
+875 GGGTFKTDSGE
-886 KTYTRQITNLA
+886 KIYTRQITNLA
-897 AGKQD
+897 AGTKD

-908 AQLKAV
+908 AQLKAL

-937 NITGGLT
+937 DLTGGLT
-944 GDALTGTKAS
+944 GDALKDGAAS

-960 RKNAA
+960 RKNAN

-977 SFDTVTA
+977 SFDSVTA
-984 NHSITVKNASTADG
+984 KNSITVKNASTADG
-998 TSDIF
+998 TSDISLN
-1003 IGGNGL
+1003 GNGL
-1009 FMGTKKIT
+1009 FMGSKKIT
-1017 GLAAGTDTTDAV
+1017 GLAAGTENTDAV
-1029 NFGQLRAVSG
+1029 NFGQLSKVSNE
-1039 DLSAFENKTIQ
+1039 LTAFENKTIQ
-1050 LGGNDGGTISRKL
+1050 VGGNGGGTIARKL
-1063 GENPILIQGAGTKD
+1063 GENPILIQGTGMKD
-1077 NVKYSGTNLRTYVDQ
+1077 NDNYSGTNLKTYVDE

-1100 DKELL
+1100 DKELV

-1115 ANPTDRRVNYPVV
+1115 AEPKDSRVNYPVV
-1128 LGTDATDATIGYVGI
+1128 LGTDKTDATIGYVGI
-1143 NGRNGTSAVITSYA
+1143 NGKNGTSAVITSYA
-1157 GSPIPGSAYNYTGS
+1157 GSPIPGSDFNYTDS

-1179 LEYTDQNGHAHHLA
+1179 LEYTDQEGHAHHLA
-1193 TMTDGL
+1193 TLTDGL

-1213 SDTLT
+1213 SDTVS

-1227 RATEPGTKD
+1227 RATEPGKNATA
-1236 TNNYLQIKGGADA
+1236 NYLQIKGGADA
-1249 AKLSDKNIGVQASS
+1249 TKLSDRNIGVQASS
-1263 ADGSLT
+1263 EDGSLT
-1269 VKLSQEL
+1269 IKLSQEL

-1288 INGSG
+1288 IDGSG
-1293 LTLGNTGISLTSSG
+1293 LTLGTTGISLTASG
-1307 LNNGGQ
+1307 LNNGGK
-1313 KITNVQAGD
+1313 KITNVKAGD

-1363 TSVAIGGNVTL
+1363 TSVAIGGTVTL
-1374 KGAGGDGTHKNL
+1374 KGAGGDSSHKNL
-1386 STRVTD
+1386 STQVTE
-1392 KGELTVTMAPEIQEN
+1392 KGELTVTMEPEIQEN

-1414 IPKESSPTGKV
+1414 IPKENSPTGKV
-1425 NYPVILGENTVGTD
+1425 NYPIILGENTVGTD
-1439 TYGYVGIKGKNGSQ
+1439 TYGYVGIKGKNNSQ
-1453 LYLTADKDTSNN
+1453 LYLTADQDASGS

-1472 ANNNAHLVALTSDGY
+1472 TQNNAHLVALTSDGY

-1503 TLSITGGIKDTGNLT
+1503 TLRITGGIDQTENLT
-1518 TGNIGVVSSGNSGLT
+1518 SGNIGVVSSGNGGLT
-1533 VQLAKSLTGLTDAT
+1533 VHLAKSLKDLTDAT
-1547 FNSGAAQTKIDAS
+1547 FNSGSAQTKIDAS

-1570 TKTYIDSQGLHANGQ
+1570 MKTYIDSDGLHANDQ

-1603 NGSQLFAANQ
+1603 NGSQLFATNQ
-1613 KVSANTANIADL
+1613 NVTKNAGDITNL
-1625 TTRLNDA
+1625 TTRLDGA

-1640 GTPVSK
+1640 GTPVTK

-1651 LTLTGGETSA
+1651 LTLTGGETSV
-1661 DNLTQL
+1661 DSLTQL
-1667 SDKNIGLVADTEG
+1667 SDKNIGLVADGNG

-1686 AKNLTGLTGAAFS
+1686 AKDLTGLTGAAFS
-1699 NGTFTTQLTGNGL
+1699 NGNFTTQLTGNGL

-1721 AVTLTAQNLNLG
+1721 AVNLTAQNLELG

-1750 DAVNGSQLYTVK
+1750 DAVNGSQLHTVK
-1762 DTAEKAQAEAQK
+1762 ETAENAQKEAQK

-1784 AVTPS
+1784 DVAHS
-1789 DNTDGSKNYA
+1789 DNTDGSKNYT
-1799 VSLNDT
+1799 VSLKDT
-1805 VTLGSNGTVITLDG
+1805 VTLGSNGTAITLDG
-1819 TQGTASFGTG
+1819 TKGNASFGSG
-1829 TNAVKVDGTTGSIT
+1829 TTAVTVDGTTGAIT
-1843 GSSLQ
+1843 GSSLL
-1848 VSGNVRA
+1848 VSGNVQA
-1855 GSVAVGDIR
+1855 GSVAVGNIH
-1864 LNSTADAASNIAA
+1864 LNSTADAAHNIAA
-1877 NTITGLSNTS
+1877 DTITGLSNTS
-1887 YTSTAQLVD
+1887 YTSTTQLVD
-1896 NRAATEGE
+1896 SRAATEGE
-1904 LGDVIESI
+1904 LGDVIASI
-1912 QNGTIVKGLLTTVK
+1912 QNGSIVKGLLTTVK
-1926 EGANISVVADDKSG
+1926 EGSNISVVADDKSDP
-1940 STKTQYTIGLSDVL
+1940 SKTQYTIGLSPVL
-1954 TGLTSA
+1954 TGLTRA
-1960 EFTNGNTGTEARTAT
+1960 EFTNGKTGTEAQTA
-1975 VTSDGISLGS
+1975 VLSSDGISLGS

-1998 AGNQQIQHVASGLT
+1998 AGNQQIQHVASGLN
-2012 GNLYTDAADNNAAT
+2012 GKMYTDSVDNNAAT

-2041 VVFAGNTGSGT
+2041 IVFAGNTGKET

-2063 ANLAD
+2063 ADLAD
-2068 GATLAADYTTA
+2068 GTTLAEDYTTA
-2079 NLTTATVKA
+2079 NLTTVTAKA
-2088 SDGTVTTTI
+2088 ADGTVTTTI

-2114 AAGAIANPVAVLK
+2114 ANGAIANPVAVLK
-2127 AQAASSTDATQT
+2127 AQAASSTDTTQT
-2139 GHLILKGTKPAD
+2139 GHLVLKGTKPTD

-2156 AQTSA
+2156 DQTSA

-2172 SPADSKKMTRV
+2172 QPADSKKMTRV
-2183 TYTDESS
+2183 MYADEST

-2211 SAVLLNKT
+2211 SAVLLNGT
-2219 LTVTG
+2219 LDVTG
-2224 GADLTKLTAGNI
+2224 GADTGKLTAGNI

-2260 DVVGE
+2260 AVTGE
-2265 KFTTTLTGDGMTIT
+2265 KFTTTLTGEGLTIA
-2279 PVGGGATASSLVI
+2279 PAAGNSGGDSLVI

-2301 DRKVTGLAAGTIGA
+2301 NRKVTGLAAGTIGA

-2323 SQLHGVQEAAN
+2323 SQLHTVQEAAN
-2334 QAQTEARK
+2334 QAQIEAKK

-2350 NNLVLTTTPES
+2350 NNLVLTTTAENE
-2361 DTNGSDYALKLN
+2361 TKGADYALKLN
-2373 NKITLGTGN
+2373 NKITLGTGD

-2394 SSFGKQITLNGNT
+2394 SSFGKQITLHGAT

-2413 SLTANGAVNASSV
+2413 SLTASGAVSASSV

-2433 HSTTTPNVMKDTI
+2433 HSAADSTADPNVMKDTI

-2489 DGSSNISISSS
+2489 AGSSNISISSS
-2500 KDSTGKITTY
+2500 KDDTGKITTY

-2527 NGKTGQEEEKNTI
+2527 NGKTGQEEETNTL
-2540 TSNGLSLGT
+2540 TANGLTLGT
-2549 YDGAARFTRSGISAG
+2549 DDGAARFTRSGISAG
-2564 SQQIKNLGSG
+2564 SQQIKQLGSG
-2574 ITGTDGTVTTYDTT
+2574 ITGTDGTVSTYDTT

-2668 SDGNVTTTLYLKKD
+2668 SDGNVTTTVYLKKD

-2691 TIGNDGNVAESD
+2691 TIGTDGNVAASD
-2703 RTASLYQA
+2703 RTASLYQV
-2711 QSKADSDTAMT
+2711 QSKADGDTALT

-2733 ASAAN
+2733 AYTDNS
-2738 PTVNHTSADIFVKDG
+2738 TVTHTSADIFVKDG
-2753 AEGNNAKGDLTNP
+2753 SEGDNSKGYLTNP
-2766 ALPVTR
+2766 DLPVTR

-2778 GNYTYALATMDDGF
+2778 GNYTYALATMEDGF
-2792 HAAGDSGQA
+2792 HAAGDSGKT
-2801 DILLNKTL
+2801 DILLNHTL

-2816 IDADHTADSL
+2816 LDADHPADSL
-2826 LTSRNIG
+2826 LTSGNIG

-2847 AKELTGLTSATFTGD
+2847 AKELTGLTSAAFTGD

-2875 TPNTGSSANA
+2875 TPNAGSSANA

-2899 VQNVGSGSVAEGS
+2899 IQNVGSGTVAEGS

-2942 VSGDDLAI
+2942 VSGGNLGLE
-2950 QSTQN
+2950 STVN
-2955 PNGSTNYEV
+2955 ANGSTNYAL
-2964 KLNDTVTLGTETAKQ
+2964 KLNDKVTLGTETVKQ
-2979 ITLDGVNGNAAIG
+2979 ITLDGANGTAAIG
-2992 QQITLEGDTGK
+2992 QQITLDSTTGK
-3003 VTAGSFSTTGNVSAG
+3003 VTAGSFSTTGNVAAG
-3018 SVSVGGMTLNSAEN
+3018 SVSVGGMTLNSAES

-3088 LSSVRAGSN
+3088 LSSVSAGSN
-3097 ITVSSTT
+3097 ITVSSTP
-3104 STDGKKTDYQV
+3104 SADGKKTEYQV
-3115 SLDQNLADL
+3115 GLAKDL
-3124 SSAAFTNGKTGSEMQ
+3124 SGLTSASFTNGKTGGEEQ
-3139 TAVVNAGGMT
+3139 TALVSAGGLS
-3149 LGAGENVARF
+3149 LGEGDAAARF
-3159 TSSGISAGGQQVAKV
+3159 TRSGISAGGQQVTKV
-3174 GSGLKKVTDT
+3174 GSGLQKVTDT

-3222 GTKATLT
+3222 GTTATLT
-3229 LGQTAAFKGADL
+3229 LGKTAAFQGADV

-3253 AANYSNANLTART
+3253 ASDYSKANLTART

-3280 KQDMVGRSLS
+3280 KQDMVGRSLN

-3297 GTVQAPAAQ
+3297 GTVADPAAR
-3306 LYTRPVSDT
+3306 LYTQAASDT
-3315 DSTLMGHLKL
+3315 DSTLTGHLKL
-3325 TGEKQTGAGQT
+3325 TGIKEAQDGQT
-3336 GYTSADI
+3336 SSASADI
-3343 FVRDELE
+3343 YVKNALG
-3350 SDLTQKDRA
+3350 SDLTDKNRA
-3359 ITRLV
+3359 VTRLM
-3364 YRDEV
+3364 YRDGV
-3369 DQRDHYVATM
+3369 DQRDHTVATL

-3388 DGRGNTLDLPLT
+3388 ANQGNTLNLPLT
-3400 STLKIQGNTTSGSG
+3400 STLKIQGNTTAGSG

-3427 DTLTVQ
+3427 DTLKVQ
-3433 LADTLTGLK
+3433 LADTLKGLK
-3442 QISFAG
+3442 QISFADSAVSLG
-3448 STVSIGQN
+3448 QEGIDAGGKAISGVAAGTAETDAVNVKQLDEAKAAASAEVKAGKNVTVSKD
-3456 GINAGGNQ
+3456 
-3464 ITSVASGLPS
+3464 TAS
-3474 GTALKDA
+3474 AK
-3481 AGAIL
+3481 
-3486 QNAANI
+3486 
-3492 GDVKN
+3492 
-3497 AAAAATTEVRA
+3497 
-3508 GRNVSITDDDI
+3508 
-3519 KTAEDGHKI
+3519 DGHTI
-3528 YTINAYF
+3528 YTVAADF

-3549 SKDKNKVTLGGST
+3549 SDAKDQVTLGGST

-3573 NGNIDSKSTDAVTGK
+3573 DGTISSTSTDAVTGR
-3588 QLYDVI
+3588 QLNEVI
-3594 AYRDKTINVTGS
+3594 TYRNQAINVAGDRGS
-3606 TGSTVKL
+3606 AVKL

-3629 RSSGSDTAKDG
+3629 SSSGSDTAKDG

-3652 KGIHIGSSYPTHSD
+3652 KGIHIGSTYPIHSD
-3666 TSVDSVT
+3666 TSVDSVA

-3705 SVLSADPDQTY
+3705 SVLSAAPDQTY
-3716 AAAPFLQEVYQTDN
+3716 MAAPFLQEVYQTN
-3730 SGITTKNQPVR
+3730 GSGTITKNQPVR

-3763 SGDNGDKNLTEKLN
+3763 SGDNGDKDLTEKLN

-3786 NEHASQITSQNANT
+3786 NAHASQITSDTANT

-3824 GEVEIRLAKDLTGLT
+3824 GEVEIRLAKDLTGLS

-3852 IDAKNLKLTLK
+3852 LSSKALTLTPENA
-3863 AQAEGKSPVSLTSN
+3863 AQKPVSLTN
-3877 GLDNGKNKITNV
+3877 QGLDNGNNRITNV
-3889 QAGTS
+3889 AAGTS
-3894 DLDAVNYG
+3894 DTDAVNYG
-3902 QIKSIINAV
+3902 QIKSIINAG
-3911 DGNIKG
+3911 DGKIKG

-3963 DRKIQVDELHVG
+3963 DRKVQVDELHVG
-3975 QKDSDAASLTAVKL
+3975 QKGSDAASLTAVKL
-3989 DGETGSIG
+3989 EGEAGSIG
-3997 QLYLQGMGSAQANV
+3997 QLHLQGMENAQANI
-4011 MTKMGTASLASTEDT
+4011 MTKMGTASLASTDAA

-4053 GDNYVAASGDTAEQ
+4053 GDNYAAASGDKAEQ
-4067 NVVKTQL
+4067 NVLKKQL
-4074 DQTLSITGGQTDT
+4074 NQTLSITGGQTDT

-4096 NIGVLAENGGLSVRL
+4096 NIGVVAENGGLSVRL

-4117 MTDIYMGDT
+4117 MTDIYMGDS
-4126 RENSSHLTKNGLY
+4126 RENASHLTKTGLY

-4169 DGVKDSDAATVGQL
+4169 DGVKDSDAATYGQL

-4196 TVNHGQPEGNLILTD
+4196 TVNHNQAEGNLTLTD
-4211 TPDKDGIHH
+4211 TLEADGIHH

-4226 SDKVIVGSTGNSIT
+4226 SDKIKLGSGGAGSSIT
-4240 LDGTTNTINGGS
+4240 LDGNANTINGGS
-4252 YVKFGGQTSST
+4252 YVQFGGDGDSKTS
-4263 GGTSILPLTIGWQSA
+4263 PLAIGWQSA
-4278 GLQDVLTEEEK
+4278 SLQNVITEEAK

-4299 LSNTSWNP
+4299 LSNTSWDP
-4307 MNVGYS
+4307 VNVGYS
-4313 PSRAA
+4313 PNRAA

-4345 TAEESKGIM
+4345 TAEESKGIT
-4354 AELGSKVRI
+4354 AQLGSKIRI
-4363 IGTGTDE
+4363 IGSGTGEAGD
-4370 DGEFDASNINVIAG
+4370 FDASNLSVIAG
-4384 KTPDRKSDA
+4384 KTSDGKSDA

-4400 APNFTTVHAGTP
+4400 APSFTTVHAGTP

-4433 QTVDGLVITDGPMIT
+4433 ETVDGVVITDGPMIT

-4461 MKSGGIYNEEDK
+4461 LKSGGIYNEEDK
-4473 KYHYDSDEVGTNAA
+4473 KYHYESDEVGTNAA
-4487 TIQDVKNIANAAAQ
+4487 TIQDVKNIAQAAAQ
-4501 SEVEGKRVTVS
+4501 SEVEARKVTVS

-4519 VTTAADNP
+4519 VTPGADNP

-4532 KLSDTLKLGQDS
+4532 KLSDTLKLGQDAKS
-4544 KNNANIIIDGQ
+4544 NPNILIDGQ
-4555 KGKVTVGSGSTG
+4555 NGKVTVGSGSTG

-4580 TIGNGVSGHQQ
+4580 TIGNGTSGHQK
-4591 VTINGNDGILSGLT
+4591 VTIDGNNGTLSGLT
-4605 NKTID
+4605 NTTIT

-4641 DFQLVGEKDKDG
+4641 DFQLVGEKDQEG
-4653 NYTGNYQVSDDN
+4653 NYTGDYKVSDDN
-4665 KVKLHVQDSMH
+4665 QVKLHVQDKMH

-4690 ASDLGDVSQIS
+4690 ASDLGDVSKIS
-4701 EDIQNKENNNVVG
+4701 EDIQNKENNNVVD

-4721 KVKEAASGSWESQIN
+4721 KVKDAANGSWESQIN

-4756 IQLSNDNGAIQ
+4756 IELSNDNGAI
-4767 IATRKDVSFDKVTI
+4767 KV
-4781 GSGTSGHSRVTISG
+4781 
-4795 KDGTMTGLTNKTW
+4795 
-4808 DANNIISG
+4808 A
-4816 RAATEDQLK
+4816 
-4825 QAVGDAKQAAQQN
+4825 
-4838 DTHVKANTYKVSDD
+4838 
-4852 HKVSLDV
+4852 
-4859 VDGTGAKKGSV
+4859 
-4870 VIDNV
+4870 
-4875 AKATDIGDISKI
+4875 
-4887 DEDIRNK
+4887 
-4894 ENNNIVD
+4894 
-4901 SLNNLNKKIQENS
+4901 
-4914 GNVQA
+4914 
-4919 GWTSKIDGVDVKT
+4919 
-4932 VTPKDK
+4932 
-4938 QNFQNFESGDNIQLS
+4938 
-4953 NDKGAIQITTKKD
+4953 TKKD

-4976 GDSQMT
+4976 GDSKMT

-4996 SEGINAGGNRI
+4996 SEEINAGGNRI
-5007 QGVADGKKK
+5007 QGVADGKEK
-5016 DDAATVGQVAQVADA
+5016 DDAATVGQLQKI
-5031 AGTAI
+5031 AGSAGQAI
-5036 NTLGNHINRLDR
+5036 NELGNHLNRMDTRINR
-5048 RINKVGAGAAALAAL
+5048 VGAGAAALAAL
-5063 HPDPNSDDDLSFSA
+5063 HPVETDGRWSLSA
-5077 GIGNYRGS
+5077 GFGSYRNANSLAFG
-5085 TAAAIGAF
+5085 TF
-5093 YRPSDNVTVSMG
+5093 YRASDNVLFNMG

-5110 GENMV
+5110 GENMI
-5115 NAGVTIGVGE
+5115 NAGFSIALD
-5125 GVGRNPSTRK
+5125 RNPAVTGMTK
-5135 DMIREIS
+5135 AAMAREIRT
-5142 QLKEANAAKE
+5142 LKQDNQAKD
-5152 AEVRDLKKQVQ
+5152 AQVKDLQNQVDALKKE
-5163 TLQKQ
+5163 
-5168 NEDTQEKLKRI
+5168 NDDTKAKLALI
-5179 MEKLGI
+5179 MAKLGM